1 MRKDVLISLLAITG
15 APVAALADADVVIDK
30 TAWTG
35 DDLTVSEDGSVTVST
50 GKEVS
55 IEKELAPGKY
65 MLQRATFT
73 DNAKI
78 VAVYKGKEYAPGVA
92 FTIDSDAPAKVK
104 VKVRAVTPGE
114 FKFSGVKF
122 TLIFDFAAPVKELGA
137 QLGEIVSGTS
147 DYFRRTDAWTK
158 GKDGKPSLEMQVA
171 DYASQL
177 DIIEKGDYEVYVK
190 NHLWQGKNSPEL
202 RALTDG
208 IAALAK
214 VVEKANDNENAYFS
228 AQNAYE
234 AAEYQ
239 FRSFSSTWYT
249 VAEEIRATYQ
259 ADYNKI
265 QQSINDFKALARE
278 KYDAGEAKELKT
290 AEFTENFNRML
301 NELEANIGVSDAA
314 WINIYAVYQDGL
326 RVFNAA
332 QEEIHTQMPDDGN
345 YADWNEEALNAMR
358 SAWKKVSD
366 LYKTI
371 DADKT
376 KASELEENFRTLK
389 EAQVVVINATKDEY
403 LAKHVDAEA
412 KKAAADQLLS
422 ALEDGFQSLGDDFQ
436 YLEKSDDVN
445 QKYANRVKEIR
456 TAINALKDKVA
467 KDYKAPHNIRTA
479 SYDADRDAIQAKIS
493 SLRSDA
499 GAIIQNYE
507 NYQKLL
513 KALGTETGLQKKL
526 DDAKAAVAKMKP
538 ADEKDTYDVAAH
550 FQKTAAGLQKT
561 IDEIKAAVEK
571 SYQEKMLT
579 ETVRGDFQS
588 QIDAAAMAI
597 GKYQDDATAA
607 LDRYDVVSTAIKD
620 YEAAL
625 TTLRGTVG
633 PKTLVVATPAT
644 EVTGKTYGERITKLQ
659 TEIDRVAGNFSAAKE
674 KLDADL
680 LAALLA
686 VQLKETILTDAQ
698 ALNAAFANDKVNSD
712 KTAKIEA
719 AKAMYDAASKVVDA
733 IKADI
738 DKYKGVP
745 YEYYN
750 VTWTEDNLGLKYDE
764 LLQDLNDIEASTNTQ
779 KAKIQAVAATKDDIT
794 EDNAVEAMSLLSVIK
809 GDVDAINDALSA
821 LLGRVDEQKAH
832 VNAENQAYTD
842 FIGNQYYYYP
852 KGAELVSR
860 TLTEAKK
867 AFVIPGES
875 IDPQIQATTTKLEA
889 LKAEAATA
897 RAKEILQESCKD
909 SYDAEGH
916 VVKGITSRLS
926 DLQLEANALKA
937 MATDSTANYNAYQKL
952 KENFDGQKIDIW
964 NYTYGSGYYARE
976 DYSTHYG
983 FVSAFDAVRTRIN
996 QKTDG
1001 TNADYYRGLLA
1012 YPDGVH
1018 FKEREAIKQAIEDA
1032 YKAGKA
1038 WTGTLKYNSYT
1049 YKYEPVLNT
1058 EIVRRM
1064 TDLSNVL
1071 KMLPKQAYNDKTN
1084 YYTQVDEGNKCQT
1097 LWDEV
1102 NGLFNA
1108 SDLRPETLK
1117 PYLSQLGDLLKR
1129 IKEQKALVVKYY
1141 AEGLTTTNN
1150 SDVSKAYRRIE
1161 TELGGLKAF
1170 IEGNS
1175 EYNAAIA
1182 GDNLTRYNTFCEKV
1196 QETEN
1201 KYGEGTAQ
1209 IAGYQNISTEE
1220 LKELVNVESIIAAQ
1234 ENIYKYAALIKNL
1247 KDDAAATYAET
1258 TSPALWDIA
1267 EANAKKAQEY
1277 TDQIEAYKKELDL
1290 AVNTAV
1296 RAKLE
1301 EMLANLNDN
1310 QLAPAKEKVASYDK
1324 NVRDN
1329 AFANVQEFYDRV
1341 SADDYK
1347 KSQLLV
1353 SNLDNDWNFF
1363 GMVPNLLV
1371 ADLEQAAQ
1379 NEWKALYEG
1388 VYVGVD
1394 GTLTEGDDR
1403 YAGAKADNEKWL
1415 AALEGFAYEGKDD
1428 DFKSY
1433 KDCVAK
1439 YLTPATELAAKAA
1452 DGTFT
1457 GKIADLQR
1465 YIDAF
1470 YAEAGAVY
1478 TSAKAKADA
1487 YDANIKNFDQLTIDY
1502 NTVTERIKAAQEYY
1516 GAFNV
1521 ASSRIEANIA
1531 SAFNQVKRW
1540 QADLTRQNASQEMSK
1555 RIYGLTIGEDK
1566 QWYDCHSI
1574 KILSIDG
1581 IYNAANQ
1588 AEVDAIKADIVAIE
1602 TQKREALDNLTG
1614 TAADEVKAYYD
1625 EHCKNLA
1632 KELDDLLKE
1641 FDENATLAEAKKDAG
1656 LLALEKKVAQ
1666 ARMGLIKLVN
1676 AELIEGVANSLEMLV
1691 SQAES
1696 GYSAVNITYDGV
1708 YTPVKVE
1715 YKSALDAC
1723 REELDGV
1730 KNLITSYGDEIVTYK
1745 TKVIHLLN
1753 VLIDRMGATRMDII
1767 EANKPYVAHAK
1778 AMENLQNAY
1787 DALVAEQ
1794 TRVKELIASYQHSST
1809 VLEESSYKQVGNE
1822 VFVLERGKS
1831 YMENYEKLF
1840 FNVASEKAEEVSGV
1854 LEQAAKTLEEGP
1866 VSAIL
1871 TDSQVE
1877 SYKDGCLYD
1886 AYAKLAVAEVFGA
1899 WYETTQVYQSNV
1911 WGARSAME
1919 NSFDKSG
1926 TKIYDEDGALREQF
1940 DNLKLA
1946 CRNFDNYLTSE
1957 NGRIDLILPT
1967 KDINGN
1973 AWLNP
1978 DGSVAVVKP
1987 INYPKDEE
1995 YGVKLVAA
2003 TSESLVESMNA
2014 LRTSIEE
2021 NTYVLGDV
2029 TEDGVVLTDDYL
2041 AVLNALLD
2049 PETLEG
2055 GKVFAAADV
2064 NRDGKISIADVTL
2077 IAAKVT
2083 NGLWPSLGGSLNA
2096 PMVGS
2101 ENFTVSAEDNN
2112 GVQRIAINLEN
2123 RKDYVACQMDIVL
2136 PAGMTVV
2143 GESVGN
2149 RANGHALYSKDING
2163 VHRVVISTIENNSF
2177 PNGSAILYL
2186 DVQGGS
2192 IDKVALD
2199 NVIFAEANGRETT
2212 ITGNDATGIN
2222 GMETEGSL
2230 KQKIYTVGGQLLDKV
2245 KQGIN
2250 IVRNANGKTQ
2260 KVTGK

>member
-1 MRKDVLISLLAITG
+1 M
-15 APVAALADADVVIDK
+15 
-30 TAWTG
+30 
-35 DDLTVSEDGSVTVST
+35 
-50 GKEVS
+50 
-55 IEKELAPGKY
+55 
-65 MLQRATFT
+65 
-73 DNAKI
+73 
-78 VAVYKGKEYAPGVA
+78 
-92 FTIDSDAPAKVK
+92 
-104 VKVRAVTPGE
+104 TPGE

-122 TLIFDFAAPVKELGA
+122 TLLFDFAAPVKELGA

-147 DYFRRTDAWTK
+147 DYFRTTDAWKT
-158 GKDGKPSLEMQVA
+158 GKDGKPSLEMQLA

-177 DIIEKGDYEVYVK
+177 DIIEKGDYDVYVK
-190 NHLWQGKNSPEL
+190 NHLWQGKDSPEL
-202 RALTDG
+202 LALKNG
-208 IAALAK
+208 IDALAD
-214 VVEKANDNENAYFS
+214 VVEKANVNENSYKSAWDAYTD
-228 AQNAYE
+228 AKR
-234 AAEYQ
+234 Q
-239 FRSFSSTWYT
+239 FDGFYWTWYYT
-249 VAEEIRATYQ
+249 DKAMKETYQ
-259 ADYNKI
+259 ADYDKI
-265 QQSINDFKALARE
+265 KKDIEDFGTLAMQ
-278 KYDAGEAKELKT
+278 KYNAGAANELKT
-290 AEFTENFNRML
+290 DEFTENFSRHFNTL
-301 NELEANIGVSDAA
+301 KANIGTSGNA
-314 WINIYAVYQDGL
+314 WLNISATYQDGL
-326 RVFNAA
+326 SSFNAA

-345 YADWNEEALNAMR
+345 YADWNAEALNAMR

-366 LYKTI
+366 LYKDI

-376 KASELEENFRTLK
+376 KASEQEENFRTLK

-412 KKAAADQLLS
+412 KKAAADQLL
-422 ALEDGFQSLGDDFQ
+422 ANLEDDFQ
-436 YLEKSDDVN
+436 YLEESDDVN
-445 QKYANRVKEIR
+445 QKYASRVKEIR

-479 SYDADRDAIQAKIS
+479 SYAADRDAIQAKIN

-513 KALGTETGLQKKL
+513 KALGTETGLQKQL

-538 ADEKDTYDVAAH
+538 AAKGDAYDVAAH

-561 IDEIKAAVEK
+561 IDQIKEAVEK
-571 SYQEKMLT
+571 AYQEKTLT
-579 ETVRGDFQS
+579 ETARTDFQQ

-607 LDRYDVVSTAIKD
+607 LDRYDVVNTAIKD
-620 YEAAL
+620 YKDAL
-625 TTLRGTVG
+625 TTLRATVG
-633 PKTLVVATPAT
+633 TKTLVVATPAT

-659 TEIDRVAGNFSAAKE
+659 TEIDRVAGNFSAANE
-674 KLDADL
+674 KLDAEH

-698 ALNAAFANDKVNSD
+698 ALNAAFDNDKKNSD

-719 AKAMYDAASKVVDA
+719 AKAMYDAASEIVDA

-738 DKYKGVP
+738 DQYKGVP

-764 LLQDLNDIEASTNTQ
+764 LLQELNDIEACTNTQ

-809 GDVDAINDALSA
+809 GDVDAINEALSE
-821 LLGRVDEQKAH
+821 LLTRVDAQKAH
-832 VNAENQAYTD
+832 VNAEKQAYTD

-860 TLTEAKK
+860 TLTEAKN
-867 AFVIPGES
+867 AFKIPGES
-875 IDPQIQATTTKLEA
+875 IDPQIQATTNKLDA

-916 VVKGITSRLS
+916 VVKGITSRLN
-926 DLQLEANALKA
+926 DLQLEADALKA
-937 MATDSTANYNAYQKL
+937 LAIDSTANYDAYQKL
-952 KENFDGQKIDIW
+952 KDNFVGQRIDIW
-964 NYTYGSGYYARE
+964 NYSSWGR
-976 DYSTHYG
+976 DYTTTHYG
-983 FVSAFDAVRTRIN
+983 FANAFDAVRTRIN
-996 QKTDG
+996 QKTNG
-1001 TNADYYRGLLA
+1001 TNAAYYLSLLA

-1018 FKEREAIKQAIEDA
+1018 FKERQAIEQAIEAA

-1038 WTGTLKYNSYT
+1038 WTGSFKYNYNT
-1049 YKYEPVLNT
+1049 YKNEPELNT
-1058 EIVRRM
+1058 GIARRM

-1071 KMLPKQAYNDKTN
+1071 RELPKQAYNDNTN
-1084 YYTQVDEGNKCQT
+1084 YYTQVDEGNKCQA

-1129 IKEQKALVVKYY
+1129 IKEQKALVEKYY
-1141 AEGLTTTNN
+1141 AEGLTTTNH
-1150 SDVSKAYRRIE
+1150 STVSEAYRFIKIE
-1161 TELGGLKAF
+1161 LDGLKAF
-1170 IEGNS
+1170 IEGNGD
-1175 EYNAAIA
+1175 YNAVIA
-1182 GDNLTRYNTFCEKV
+1182 GDNLIRYNTFCAKV
-1196 QETEN
+1196 QETED

-1234 ENIYKYAALIKNL
+1234 ENIYKYAALIKDL
-1247 KDDAAATYAET
+1247 KDEAADSYAKT
-1258 TSPALWDIA
+1258 TSPALWDID
-1267 EANAKKAQEY
+1267 EANAKKAQKY

-1353 SNLDNDWNFF
+1353 SNLDGDWNFF

-1371 ADLEQAAQ
+1371 ADLEQAAKD
-1379 NEWKALYEG
+1379 EWKALYEG

-1428 DFKSY
+1428 DLKSY
-1433 KDCVAK
+1433 KDRVAK

-1555 RIYGLTIGEDK
+1555 RIHGLTIGEDK

-1588 AEVDAIKADIVAIE
+1588 AEVAAIKADIVAIE

-1641 FDENATLAEAKKDAG
+1641 FDENATPAEAKKDAG

-1676 AELIEGVANSLEMLV
+1676 AELIEGVASSLGTLV

-1696 GYSAVNITYDGV
+1696 TYDDVNTTYDGV
-1708 YTPVKVE
+1708 YAPVKVE

-1745 TKVIHLLN
+1745 TKVIHILN
-1753 VLIDRMGATRMDII
+1753 VLIDRMGATRTDII

-1778 AMENLQNAY
+1778 AMKDLQDAY

-1794 TRVKELIASYQHSST
+1794 TRVKELIASYQHAS
-1809 VLEESSYKQVGNE
+1809 E
-1822 VFVLERGKS
+1822 VRELSEWQGLGEMFYFEGGKS

-1840 FNVASEKAEEVSGV
+1840 FNVASEKAEEVSDV

-1877 SYKDGCLYD
+1877 SYKDGCLD
-1886 AYAKLAVAEVFGA
+1886 EAYAKLAVVEAFGA
-1899 WYETTQVYQSNV
+1899 WKETQSVYQSKV
-1911 WGARSAME
+1911 YTARYDME
-1919 NSFDKSG
+1919 NSFNKSG
-1926 TKIYDEDGALREQF
+1926 TNIYDEDNSLWEQF
-1940 DNLKLA
+1940 NNLERA
-1946 CRNFDNYLTSE
+1946 CQNFNNYLDFVDIY
-1957 NGRIDLILPT
+1957 RILPT

-1973 AWLNP
+1973 AWLNS
-1978 DGSVAVVKP
+1978 DGSEAWQKE
-1987 INYPKDEE
+1987 INYSKDEE

-2101 ENFTVSAEDNN
+2101 ENLTVSAEDNN

-2123 RKDYVACQMDIVL
+2123 RKDYVACQMDIIL

-2149 RANGHALYSKDING
+2149 RANGHALYSKDIDG

-2177 PNGSAILYL
+2177 TNGSAILYL

-2199 NVIFAEANGRETT
+2199 KVIFAEANGRETT
-2212 ITGNDATGIN
+2212 ITGSDATGIS
-2222 GMETEGSL
+2222 GMEAEGSL

>member
-30 TAWTG
+30 TAWSG

-92 FTIDSDAPAKVK
+92 FTIDGAAPAKVK

-208 IAALAK
+208 IASLAK

-332 QEEIHTQMPDDGN
+332 QEEIHTQMPDGGN

-358 SAWKKVSD
+358 LAWKEVSD
-366 LYKTI
+366 LYKEI

-376 KASELEENFRTLK
+376 KASKLEKKFRTLK
-389 EAQVVVINATKDEY
+389 EDRVRGINATKDDY
-403 LAKHVDAEA
+403 LAKHADAEA
-412 KKAAADQLLS
+412 KKDAADQLL
-422 ALEDGFQSLGDDFQ
+422 ADLEDDFQ
-436 YLEKSDDVN
+436 YLEESDDVN

-456 TAINALKDKVA
+456 TAINALKGKVD

-479 SYDADRDAIQAKIS
+479 NYDADRDAIQAKIS

-538 ADEKDTYDVAAH
+538 AAEKDTYDVAAH

-571 SYQEKMLT
+571 SYQEKTLT

-588 QIDAAAMAI
+588 QIDAAAMAVV
-597 GKYQDDATAA
+597 KYQDDATAA
-607 LDRYDVVSTAIKD
+607 MARYDVVNTAIKD
-620 YEAAL
+620 YKDAL
-625 TTLRGTVG
+625 ATLRATVG
-633 PKTLVVATPAT
+633 TKTLVVATPAT

-698 ALNAAFANDKVNSD
+698 ALNDAFANDKVNSD

-738 DKYKGVP
+738 DEYKGVP

-764 LLQDLNDIEASTNTQ
+764 LLQDLNEIEANANTQ
-779 KAKIQAVAATKDDIT
+779 KAKIQAVAATEDDIT

-809 GDVDAINDALSA
+809 GDVDAINDALSE
-821 LLGRVDEQKAH
+821 LLTRVNAQKAH
-832 VNAENQAYTD
+832 VNAEKQAYTD

-860 TLTEAKK
+860 TLTEAKN

-916 VVKGITSRLS
+916 VVKGITSRLN

-952 KENFDGQKIDIW
+952 KRNIAEQGIMIW
-964 NYTYGSGYYARE
+964 YGYDYYGRDKM
-976 DYSTHYG
+976 DYCYG
-983 FVSAFDAVRTRIN
+983 FANAFNAARKYVN
-996 QKTDG
+996 QFTDR
-1001 TNADYYRGLLA
+1001 TNAAYYLGLIA
-1012 YPDGVH
+1012 NPDGVH
-1018 FKEREAIKQAIEDA
+1018 YKECKSIEQAIEDA

-1038 WTGTLKYNSYT
+1038 WTGDLKYNSYT
-1049 YKYEPVLNT
+1049 YKHEPVLNT
-1058 EIVRRM
+1058 GIVRRM

-1071 KMLPKQAYNDKTN
+1071 QMLPKQAYNDHTN
-1084 YYTQVDEGNKCQT
+1084 YKTQVDELNKRQA

-1117 PYLSQLGDLLKR
+1117 PYLSQLGVLLKR
-1129 IKEQKALVVKYY
+1129 IKEQKALVEKYY

-1150 SDVSKAYRRIE
+1150 SMVIKAYRSIKL
-1161 TELGGLKAF
+1161 ELDGLKAF

-1175 EYNAAIA
+1175 DYNAVIA
-1182 GDNLTRYNTFCEKV
+1182 GDNLTRYNTFCAKV

-1566 QWYDCHSI
+1566 QWYDFHSI

-1581 IYNAANQ
+1581 IYNAANR

-1641 FDENATLAEAKKDAG
+1641 FDENATPAEAKKDAG

-1666 ARMGLIKLVN
+1666 TRMGLIKLVN
-1676 AELIEGVANSLEMLV
+1676 AELIEGVASSLEKLV

-1696 GYSAVNITYDGV
+1696 GYSAVNNTYDGV

-1753 VLIDRMGATRMDII
+1753 GLIDRMGATRMDII

-1778 AMENLQNAY
+1778 AMKDLQNAY

-1794 TRVKELIASYQHSST
+1794 TRVKELIASYQHAST
-1809 VLEESSYKQVGNE
+1809 VLEMSSWQQVGNE
-1822 VFVLERGKS
+1822 VFEFERGKS

-1840 FNVASEKAEEVSGV
+1840 FNVASEKAEEVSDV

-1877 SYKDGCLYD
+1877 SYKDGSLYE
-1886 AYAKLAVAEVFGA
+1886 AYAKLAMAEVFGA
-1899 WYETTQVYQSNV
+1899 WNETKRVYQGNV

-1919 NSFDKSG
+1919 NSFYKSG
-1926 TKIYDEDGALREQF
+1926 TNIYDEDGALREQF

-1946 CRNFDNYLTSE
+1946 CQNFDNYL
-1957 NGRIDLILPT
+1957 NFVDIYRILPT

-1978 DGSVAVVKP
+1978 DGSEAWQKE
-1987 INYPKDEE
+1987 INYSKDEE

-2003 TSESLVESMNA
+2003 TSQSLVDSMNA
-2014 LRTSIEE
+2014 LRASVEE

-2101 ENFTVSAEDNN
+2101 ENLTVSAEDNN

-2177 PNGSAILYL
+2177 TNGSAILYL

>member
-78 VAVYKGKEYAPGVA
+78 VAVYKGKEYAPEVA
-92 FTIDSDAPAKVK
+92 FTIEGDAPAKVR

-122 TLIFDFAAPVKELGA
+122 TLLFDFAAPVKELGA

-190 NHLWQGKNSPEL
+190 NHLWQGKKSPEL

-234 AAEYQ
+234 AAEWQ

-278 KYDAGEAKELKT
+278 KYDAGEAKELTT

-422 ALEDGFQSLGDDFQ
+422 ALEDDFQ

-479 SYDADRDAIQAKIS
+479 SYDADRDAIQAKIN

-513 KALGTETGLQKKL
+513 KALGTETGLQKQL

-538 ADEKDTYDVAAH
+538 AAKGDAYDVAAH

-561 IDEIKAAVEK
+561 IDQIKEAVEK
-571 SYQEKMLT
+571 AYQEKTLT
-579 ETVRGDFQS
+579 ETARTDFQQ
-588 QIDAAAMAI
+588 QIDAAMSI

-607 LDRYDVVSTAIKD
+607 LDRYDVVNTAIKD
-620 YEAAL
+620 YKDAL
-625 TTLRGTVG
+625 ATLRATVG
-633 PKTLVVATPAT
+633 TKTLVVATPAT

-674 KLDADL
+674 KLDAEH

-698 ALNAAFANDKVNSD
+698 ALNDAFANDKVNSD

-738 DKYKGVP
+738 DEYKGVP

-764 LLQDLNDIEASTNTQ
+764 LLQELNDIEASTNTQ

-809 GDVDAINDALSA
+809 GDVDAINDALSE

-832 VNAENQAYTD
+832 VNAEKQAYTD

-860 TLTEAKK
+860 TLTEAKN

-916 VVKGITSRLS
+916 VVKGITSRLN
-926 DLQLEANALKA
+926 DLQLEANALKE

-964 NYTYGSGYYARE
+964 NYTYGSGYYAKNY
-976 DYSTHYG
+976 YSTHYG

-1001 TNADYYRGLLA
+1001 TNAAYYRGLLA

-1038 WTGTLKYNSYT
+1038 WTGYTEYSYSS
-1049 YKYEPVLNT
+1049 YKYEPVLNK

-1071 KMLPKQAYNDKTN
+1071 KMLPKQAYDDCTN
-1084 YYTQVDEGNKCQT
+1084 YKTQVYELNLKQE

-1129 IKEQKALVVKYY
+1129 IKEQKALVEKYY

-1150 SDVSKAYRRIE
+1150 RMVSEAYRSIKIE
-1161 TELGGLKAF
+1161 LDGLKAF

-1182 GDNLTRYNTFCEKV
+1182 EDNLTRYNTFCTKV
-1196 QETEN
+1196 QETED

-1234 ENIYKYAALIKNL
+1234 ENIYKYAALIKDL
-1247 KDDAAATYAET
+1247 KDDAADTYANT

-1267 EANAKKAQEY
+1267 EDNAKKAQKY

-1353 SNLDNDWNFF
+1353 SNLDGDWNFF

-1428 DFKSY
+1428 DLKSY

-1555 RIYGLTIGEDK
+1555 RVYGLTIGEDK

-1581 IYNAANQ
+1581 IYNAANL

-1691 SQAES
+1691 SQAETS
-1696 GYSAVNITYDGV
+1696 YSNVNITYYGV

-1723 REELDGV
+1723 RNELDGV

-1778 AMENLQNAY
+1778 AMKALQDAY

-1794 TRVKELIASYQHSST
+1794 TRVKELIASYQHSPN
-1809 VLEESSYKQVGNE
+1809 VLEMSSGVEIEGDFFVFES
-1822 VFVLERGKS
+1822 GKS

-1877 SYKDGCLYD
+1877 SYKDGSLKD

-1899 WYETTQVYQSNV
+1899 WNETQQVYKPNV
-1911 WGARSAME
+1911 LSALDDME
-1919 NSFDKSG
+1919 KSFYKSG
-1926 TKIYDEDGALREQF
+1926 AKVYDEDGALREQF

-1978 DGSVAVVKP
+1978 DGSVAAVKP

-2041 AVLNALLD
+2041 TVLNAVLD

-2083 NGLWPSLGGSLNA
+2083 NGLWPSLGGTLNA

-2101 ENFTVSAEDNN
+2101 ENLTVSAEDNN

-2123 RKDYVACQMDIVL
+2123 RKDYVACQMDIIL

-2143 GESVGN
+2143 GETVGN
-2149 RANGHALYSKDING
+2149 RANGHALYSKDIDG
-2163 VHRVVISTIENNSF
+2163 VHRVVISTIENNCF
-2177 PNGSAILYL
+2177 TNGSAILYL

-2199 NVIFAEANGRETT
+2199 KVIFAEANGRETY
-2212 ITGNDATGIN
+2212 ITGSDATGIN
-2222 GMETEGSL
+2222 GMEAEGSL

>member
-55 IEKELAPGKY
+55 IEKELAPGEYK
-65 MLQRATFT
+65 QQPATFT

-92 FTIDSDAPAKVK
+92 FTIDGDAPAKVK

-122 TLIFDFAAPVKELGA
+122 TLLFDFAAPVKELGA

-147 DYFRRTDAWTK
+147 DYFRTTDAWKT

-177 DIIEKGDYEVYVK
+177 DIIEKGDYDVYVK

-202 RALTDG
+202 LALKNG
-208 IAALAK
+208 IDALAD
-214 VVEKANDNENAYFS
+214 VVEKANVNENSYKSAWDAYTD
-228 AQNAYE
+228 AKR
-234 AAEYQ
+234 Q
-239 FRSFSSTWYT
+239 FDGFYWTWYYT
-249 VAEEIRATYQ
+249 DKAMKETYQ
-259 ADYNKI
+259 ADYDKI
-265 QQSINDFKALARE
+265 KKDIEDFGTLAMQ
-278 KYDAGEAKELKT
+278 KYNAGAANELKT
-290 AEFTENFNRML
+290 DEFTENFSWQFNKL
-301 NELEANIGVSDAA
+301 KANIGTSGNA
-314 WINIYAVYQDGL
+314 WLNISATYQDGL
-326 RVFNAA
+326 RSFNAA

-345 YADWNEEALNAMR
+345 YADWNAEALNAMR

-376 KASELEENFRTLK
+376 KASKLEENFRTLK

-412 KKAAADQLLS
+412 KKAAADQLL
-422 ALEDGFQSLGDDFQ
+422 ADLEDDFQ
-436 YLEKSDDVN
+436 YLEKSEDVN
-445 QKYANRVKEIR
+445 LKYANRVKEIR
-456 TAINALKDKVA
+456 TAINTLKAKVD

-513 KALGTETGLQKKL
+513 KALGTETGLQKQL

-538 ADEKDTYDVAAH
+538 AAKGDAYDVAAH

-561 IDEIKAAVEK
+561 IDQIKEAVEK
-571 SYQEKMLT
+571 AYQEKTLT

-588 QIDAAAMAI
+588 QIDAAAMAVV
-597 GKYQDDATAA
+597 KYQDDATAA
-607 LDRYDVVSTAIKD
+607 LDRYDAVNTAIKD
-620 YEAAL
+620 YEDAL
-625 TTLRGTVG
+625 KTLRTTVG

-674 KLDADL
+674 KLDAEH

-698 ALNAAFANDKVNSD
+698 ALNAAFRDDKVNSD

-719 AKAMYDAASKVVDA
+719 AKAMYDAASEIVDA

-764 LLQDLNDIEASTNTQ
+764 LLQELNDIEASTNTQ

-809 GDVDAINDALSA
+809 GDVDAINDALSE

-842 FIGNQYYYYP
+842 FIGYQSYYYAT
-852 KGAELVSR
+852 GAELVSR
-860 TLTEAKK
+860 TLTEAKN

-916 VVKGITSRLS
+916 VVKGITSRLN
-926 DLQLEANALKA
+926 DLQEEATALKD
-937 MATDSTANYNAYQKL
+937 MAKDSTANYDAYQEL
-952 KENFDGQKIDIW
+952 KRNIAEQGIMIW
-964 NYTYGSGYYARE
+964 CGYDYYGR
-976 DYSTHYG
+976 DYMEYLYG
-983 FVSAFDAVRTRIN
+983 FANAFDAARKYVN
-996 QKTDG
+996 QFTDR
-1001 TNADYYRGLLA
+1001 TNAAYYRGLIA
-1012 YPDGVH
+1012 NPDGVH
-1018 FKEREAIKQAIEDA
+1018 YKECKSIEQAIEDA

-1049 YKYEPVLNT
+1049 YKNEPELNT
-1058 EIVRRM
+1058 GIVRRM

-1071 KMLPKQAYNDKTN
+1071 QMLPKQAYNDHTN
-1084 YYTQVDEGNKCQT
+1084 YITQVDELNKRQA

-1129 IKEQKALVVKYY
+1129 IKEQKALVEKYY
-1141 AEGLTTTNN
+1141 AEGLTTTNHEM
-1150 SDVSKAYRRIE
+1150 VSKAYRSIM
-1161 TELGGLKAF
+1161 LGLDGLKAF

-1175 EYNAAIA
+1175 EYNGAIA
-1182 GDNLTRYNTFCEKV
+1182 GDNLTRYNTFCTKV

-1234 ENIYKYAALIKNL
+1234 ENIYKYAALIKDL
-1247 KDDAAATYAET
+1247 KDDAAATYADT
-1258 TSPALWDIA
+1258 TSPALWDID
-1267 EANAKKAQEY
+1267 ETNAAKAMEY
-1277 TDQIEAYKKELDL
+1277 TDQIEAYKKDLDL

-1301 EMLANLNDN
+1301 EMLANLNNN
-1310 QLAPAKEKVASYDK
+1310 QLAPAKEKVAGFDK

-1353 SNLDNDWNFF
+1353 SNLDNDWSFF

-1371 ADLEQAAQ
+1371 ADLEQAAKD
-1379 NEWKALYEG
+1379 EWKALYEG

-1428 DFKSY
+1428 DLKSY

-1555 RIYGLTIGEDK
+1555 RIYGLTIDEDK

-1574 KILSIDG
+1574 KVLSIDG

-1641 FDENATLAEAKKDAG
+1641 FDENATPAEAKKDAG

-1666 ARMGLIKLVN
+1666 TRMGLIKLVN
-1676 AELIEGVANSLEMLV
+1676 AELIEGVASSLEMLV

-1696 GYSAVNITYDGV
+1696 SYSDVNSTYDGV

-1723 REELDGV
+1723 RNELDGV

-1753 VLIDRMGATRMDII
+1753 VLIDRMGATRTDIM

-1778 AMENLQNAY
+1778 AMKDLQDAY
-1787 DALVAEQ
+1787 DVLVAEQ
-1794 TRVKELIASYQHSST
+1794 TRVKDLIASYQHAS
-1809 VLEESSYKQVGNE
+1809 E
-1822 VFVLERGKS
+1822 VREYSDWEGLGEMFYFEGGKS
-1831 YMENYEKLF
+1831 YMENYEKQF
-1840 FNVASEKAEEVSGV
+1840 FNEASEKAEVVSDV

-1886 AYAKLAVAEVFGA
+1886 AYAKLATVEAFGA
-1899 WYETTQVYQSNV
+1899 WKETQSVYQSNV
-1911 WGARSAME
+1911 LSARDAME
-1919 NSFDKSG
+1919 KSFNKSG
-1926 TKIYDEDGALREQF
+1926 TNIYDEDNTLWEQF
-1940 DNLKLA
+1940 NNLERAYQRFVSYL
-1946 CRNFDNYLTSE
+1946 NFADIY
-1957 NGRIDLILPT
+1957 RILPT

-1978 DGSVAVVKP
+1978 DGSEAWQKE
-1987 INYPKDEE
+1987 INYSKDEE

-2041 AVLNALLD
+2041 TVLNAVLD

-2101 ENFTVSAEDNN
+2101 ENLTVSAEDNN

-2163 VHRVVISTIENNSF
+2163 VHRVVISTIENNCF
-2177 PNGSAILYL
+2177 TNGSAILYL

-2199 NVIFAEANGRETT
+2199 KVIFAEANGRETY
-2212 ITGNDATGIN
+2212 ITGSDATGIN
-2222 GMETEGSL
+2222 GMEAEGSL

>member
-55 IEKELAPGKY
+55 IEKELAPGEYK
-65 MLQRATFT
+65 LQPATFT

-92 FTIDSDAPAKVK
+92 FTIDGDAPAKVK

-122 TLIFDFAAPVKELGA
+122 TLLFDFAAPVKELSA

-147 DYFRRTDAWTK
+147 DYFRTTDAWK
-158 GKDGKPSLEMQVA
+158 MGKDGKPSLEMQVA

-177 DIIEKGDYEVYVK
+177 DIIEKGDYDVYVK

-202 RALTDG
+202 LALTNG
-208 IAALAK
+208 IGALAK
-214 VVEKANDNENAYFS
+214 VVEDANNNENSYKSAWDAYTD
-228 AQNAYE
+228 AQS
-234 AAEYQ
+234 Q
-239 FRSFSSTWYT
+239 FNSFSWTWRYGDI
-249 VAEEIRATYQ
+249 AEEIKATYQ
-259 ADYNKI
+259 ADYDKI
-265 QQSINDFKALARE
+265 QPYINDFKALAE
-278 KYDAGEAKELKT
+278 QKYNAGTAKELKT
-290 AEFTENFNRML
+290 AEFTENFNSML
-301 NELEANIGVSDAA
+301 NELKTNIGVSGDA
-314 WINIYAVYQDGL
+314 WTNINAVYQDGL

-332 QEEIHTQMPDDGN
+332 QEEIHTQMPDDDN
-345 YADWNEEALNAMR
+345 YADWNAEALNAMR

-376 KASELEENFRTLK
+376 KASKLEENFRTLK
-389 EAQVVVINATKDEY
+389 EAQVVVINATKNEY
-403 LAKHVDAEA
+403 LAKHADAEA
-412 KKAAADQLLS
+412 KYAAANQLL
-422 ALEDGFQSLGDDFQ
+422 ADLEDDFQ
-436 YLEKSDDVN
+436 YLEKSEDVN

-456 TAINALKDKVA
+456 TAINALKDKVD

-479 SYDADRDAIQAKIS
+479 SYDADRDAILAKIS

-538 ADEKDTYDVAAH
+538 AVEGDTYDVAAH
-550 FQKTAAGLQKT
+550 FQKTAGGLQKT

-571 SYQEKMLT
+571 GYQEKTLT
-579 ETVRGDFQS
+579 ETVRGGFQS
-588 QIDAAAMAI
+588 QIDAAAMAVV
-597 GKYQDDATAA
+597 KYQEDAMAA
-607 LDRYDVVSTAIKD
+607 MARYDVVNTAIKD
-620 YEAAL
+620 YRDAL
-625 TTLRGTVG
+625 ATLRATVG
-633 PKTLVVATPAT
+633 TKTLVVATPAT
-644 EVTGKTYGERITKLQ
+644 EVTGKTYGERITQLQ
-659 TEIDRVAGNFSAAKE
+659 TEIDRVAGYFSAAKK

-680 LAALLA
+680 LAALLD

-719 AKAMYDAASKVVDA
+719 AKAMYDAASNVVNA

-745 YEYYN
+745 YTYYG

-764 LLQDLNDIEASTNTQ
+764 LLQELNEIEAKTNTQ

-809 GDVDAINDALSA
+809 GDVDAINDALSD
-821 LLGRVDEQKAH
+821 LLTRVDAQKDH
-832 VNAENQAYTD
+832 VNAEKQAYTD

-860 TLTEAKK
+860 TLKEAKD

-875 IDPQIQATTTKLEA
+875 IDPQIQATTTKLDA

-916 VVKGITSRLS
+916 VVKGITSRLN
-926 DLQLEANALKA
+926 DLQQEANALKKL
-937 MATDSTANYNAYQKL
+937 ATDSTANYDAYQEL
-952 KENFDGQKIDIW
+952 KRNIAEQGIMIW
-964 NYTYGSGYYARE
+964 CGYDYYGRDKM
-976 DYSTHYG
+976 DYCYG
-983 FVSAFDAVRTRIN
+983 FANAFNAAWKYVNRF
-996 QKTDG
+996 TDG
-1001 TNADYYRGLLA
+1001 TNAAYYLGLLS

-1018 FKEREAIKQAIEDA
+1018 FKEREAIRQAIEDA

-1058 EIVRRM
+1058 GIVRRM

-1071 KMLPKQAYNDKTN
+1071 QMLPKQAYNDHTN
-1084 YYTQVDEGNKCQT
+1084 YITQVDELNKRQA

-1129 IKEQKALVVKYY
+1129 IKEQKALVEKYY

-1150 SDVSKAYRRIE
+1150 VTVSEAYRRIKI
-1161 TELGGLKAF
+1161 ELDGLKAF

-1234 ENIYKYAALIKNL
+1234 ENIYKYAVLIKNL
-1247 KDDAAATYAET
+1247 KDDAADTYAET

-1277 TDQIEAYKKELDL
+1277 TDQIEAYKKDLDL

-1353 SNLDNDWNFF
+1353 SNLDNDWSFF

-1379 NEWKALYEG
+1379 NEWKVLYEG

-1428 DFKSY
+1428 DLKSY
-1433 KDCVAK
+1433 KDRVAK

-1465 YIDAF
+1465 YINAF

-1478 TSAKAKADA
+1478 ISAKAKADA

-1502 NTVTERIKAAQEYY
+1502 NTVTERIKAAQDYY

-1555 RIYGLTIGEDK
+1555 RVYGLTIGEDK

-1581 IYNAANQ
+1581 IYNAANL

-1641 FDENATLAEAKKDAG
+1641 FAENATPAEAKKDAG

-1676 AELIEGVANSLEMLV
+1676 AELIDGVASSLGTLV
-1691 SQAES
+1691 SQAELT
-1696 GYSAVNITYDGV
+1696 YSNVNMTYDQV
-1708 YTPVKVE
+1708 YAPVKVE

-1753 VLIDRMGATRMDII
+1753 GLIDRMGATRMDII

-1778 AMENLQNAY
+1778 AMKDLQNAY

-1794 TRVKELIASYQHSST
+1794 TRVKELIASYQHASR
-1809 VLEESSYKQVGNE
+1809 EVGYPE
-1822 VFVLERGKS
+1822 WQGLGEMFCFEIGKS
-1831 YMENYEKLF
+1831 YMENYEKMF

-1871 TDSQVE
+1871 SDSQVE

-1886 AYAKLAVAEVFGA
+1886 AYAKLATVEAFGA
-1899 WYETTQVYQSNV
+1899 WKETQSVYQSNV
-1911 WGARSAME
+1911 CTARNDME
-1919 NSFDKSG
+1919 NSFNKSG
-1926 TKIYDEDGALREQF
+1926 TNIYDEDNSLWEQF
-1940 DNLKLA
+1940 ENLERA
-1946 CRNFDNYLTSE
+1946 YQRFDSYLDFVDIY
-1957 NGRIDLILPT
+1957 RILPT

-1978 DGSVAVVKP
+1978 DGTEAWQKE
-1987 INYPKDEE
+1987 INYSKDEE

-2014 LRTSIEE
+2014 LRASVEE
-2021 NTYVLGDV
+2021 NTYVLGDI
-2029 TEDGVVLTDDYL
+2029 TEDGIVLTDDYL

-2064 NRDGKISIADVTL
+2064 NRDGKISVADVTL

-2083 NGLWPSLGGSLNA
+2083 NGIWPSLGGYLNA
-2096 PMVGS
+2096 PMLGS
-2101 ENFTVSAEDNN
+2101 ENLTVSAEDNN

-2123 RKDYVACQMDIVL
+2123 RKDYVACQMDIIL

-2149 RANGHALYSKDING
+2149 RANGHALYSKDIDG
-2163 VHRVVISTIENNSF
+2163 VHRVVISTIENNCF
-2177 PNGSAILYL
+2177 TNGSAILYL

-2199 NVIFAEANGRETT
+2199 KVIFAEANGRETT
-2212 ITGNDATGIN
+2212 ITGSDATGIN
-2222 GMETEGSL
+2222 GMEAEGSL

>member
-412 KKAAADQLLS
+412 KKAAADQLLA
-422 ALEDGFQSLGDDFQ
+422 ALEDDFQ

-513 KALGTETGLQKKL
+513 KALGTETGLQKQL

-538 ADEKDTYDVAAH
+538 AAEGDTYDMAAH

-571 SYQEKMLT
+571 GYQEKTLT

-588 QIDAAAMAI
+588 QIDAAAMAVV
-597 GKYQDDATAA
+597 KYQDDATAA
-607 LDRYDVVSTAIKD
+607 MARYDVVNTAIKD
-620 YEAAL
+620 YKDAL
-625 TTLRGTVG
+625 ATLRATVG
-633 PKTLVVATPAT
+633 TKTLVVATPAT

-698 ALNAAFANDKVNSD
+698 ALNDAFANDKVNSD

-719 AKAMYDAASKVVDA
+719 AKAMYDAASEIVDA

-809 GDVDAINDALSA
+809 GDVDAINDALSE
-821 LLGRVDEQKAH
+821 LLTRVNAQKAH
-832 VNAENQAYTD
+832 VNAEKQAYTD

-860 TLTEAKK
+860 TLTEAKN

-916 VVKGITSRLS
+916 VVKGITSRLN

-937 MATDSTANYNAYQKL
+937 LAIDSTANYDAYQKL
-952 KENFDGQKIDIW
+952 KDNFVGQRIDIW
-964 NYTYGSGYYARE
+964 NYSSWGR
-976 DYSTHYG
+976 DYTTTHYG
-983 FVSAFDAVRTRIN
+983 FANAFDAVRTRIN
-996 QKTDG
+996 QKTNG
-1001 TNADYYRGLLA
+1001 TNAAYYLSLLA

-1018 FKEREAIKQAIEDA
+1018 FKERQAIEQAIEAA

-1038 WTGTLKYNSYT
+1038 WTGSFKYNYNT
-1049 YKYEPVLNT
+1049 YKNEPELNT
-1058 EIVRRM
+1058 GIARRM

-1071 KMLPKQAYNDKTN
+1071 KMLPKQAYNDYTN
-1084 YYTQVDEGNKCQT
+1084 NSTQVDEGNKCQA

-1117 PYLSQLGDLLKR
+1117 PYLSKLGDLLKR
-1129 IKEQKALVVKYY
+1129 IKEQKALVEKYY
-1141 AEGLTTTNN
+1141 AEGLTTTNHKT
-1150 SDVSKAYRRIE
+1150 VSEAYRSIKLKLDE
-1161 TELGGLKAF
+1161 LKAF

-1175 EYNAAIA
+1175 EYNAVIA
-1182 GDNLTRYNTFCEKV
+1182 GDNLTRYNTFCAKM
-1196 QETEN
+1196 QETED

-1234 ENIYKYAALIKNL
+1234 ENIYKYAALIKDL
-1247 KDDAAATYAET
+1247 KDDAADSYAKT

-1267 EANAKKAQEY
+1267 EANAAKAMEY
-1277 TDQIEAYKKELDL
+1277 TAQIEAYKKDLDL

-1353 SNLDNDWNFF
+1353 SNLDDDWSFF

-1428 DFKSY
+1428 DLKSY

-1457 GKIADLQR
+1457 GKITDLQR
-1465 YIDAF
+1465 YINAF

-1555 RIYGLTIGEDK
+1555 RVYGLIIGEDK

-1614 TAADEVKAYYD
+1614 AAADEVKAYYD

-1641 FDENATLAEAKKDAG
+1641 FVENATPAEAKKDAG

-1696 GYSAVNITYDGV
+1696 SYSAVNDTYDGV

-1753 VLIDRMGATRMDII
+1753 VLIDRMGATRTDIM

-1778 AMENLQNAY
+1778 AMKDLQDAY

-1822 VFVLERGKS
+1822 VFVFERGKS

-1877 SYKDGCLYD
+1877 SYKDGSLKD
-1886 AYAKLAVAEVFGA
+1886 AYAKLETVEVLGA
-1899 WYETTQVYQSNV
+1899 WYETKQVYQFNV
-1911 WGARSAME
+1911 LSALYDME
-1919 NSFDKSG
+1919 KSFHKSG
-1926 TKIYDEDGALREQF
+1926 TNIFDEDGALREQF

-1946 CRNFDNYLTSE
+1946 QQNFDNYLAFGE
-1957 NGRIDLILPT
+1957 MGQIDLILPT

-1978 DGSVAVVKP
+1978 DGSVAAVKP

-2101 ENFTVSAEDNN
+2101 ENLTVSAEDNN

-2123 RKDYVACQMDIVL
+2123 RKDYVACQMDIIL

-2149 RANGHALYSKDING
+2149 RANGHALYSKDIDG

-2177 PNGSAILYL
+2177 TNGSAILYL
-2186 DVQGGS
+2186 DVQGGC

-2199 NVIFAEANGRETT
+2199 KVIFAEANGRETY
-2212 ITGNDATGIN
+2212 ITGSDATGIS
-2222 GMETEGSL
+2222 GMEAEGSL

>member
-30 TAWTG
+30 TAWSG

-78 VAVYKGKEYAPGVA
+78 VAVYKGKEYAPEVA
-92 FTIDSDAPAKVK
+92 FTIEGDAPAKVR

-177 DIIEKGDYEVYVK
+177 DIIEKGDYDVYVK

-202 RALTDG
+202 RALAEG
-208 IAALAK
+208 IGALAK

-422 ALEDGFQSLGDDFQ
+422 ALEDDFQ

-479 SYDADRDAIQAKIS
+479 SYDADRDAIQAKIN

-538 ADEKDTYDVAAH
+538 AAEGDTYDMAAH

-571 SYQEKMLT
+571 GYQEKTLT

-588 QIDAAAMAI
+588 QIDAAAMAV

-607 LDRYDVVSTAIKD
+607 MARYDVMNTAIKD
-620 YEAAL
+620 YKGAL
-625 TTLRGTVG
+625 ATLRATVG
-633 PKTLVVATPAT
+633 TKTLVVATPAT
-644 EVTGKTYGERITKLQ
+644 EVTGKTYGERITQLQ

-738 DKYKGVP
+738 DEYKGVP

-764 LLQDLNDIEASTNTQ
+764 LLQDLNDIEANANTQ
-779 KAKIQAVAATKDDIT
+779 KAKIQAVAATEDDIT

-809 GDVDAINDALSA
+809 GDVDAINDALSE
-821 LLGRVDEQKAH
+821 LLTRVNAQKAH
-832 VNAENQAYTD
+832 VNAEKQAYTD

-860 TLTEAKK
+860 TLTEAKN

-916 VVKGITSRLS
+916 VVKGITSRLN

-937 MATDSTANYNAYQKL
+937 LAIDSTANYDAYQKL
-952 KENFDGQKIDIW
+952 KDNFVGQRIDIW
-964 NYTYGSGYYARE
+964 NYSSWGR
-976 DYSTHYG
+976 DYTTTHYG
-983 FVSAFDAVRTRIN
+983 FANAFDAVRTRIN
-996 QKTDG
+996 QKTNG
-1001 TNADYYRGLLA
+1001 TNAAYYLSLLA

-1018 FKEREAIKQAIEDA
+1018 FKERQAIEQAIEAA

-1038 WTGTLKYNSYT
+1038 WTGSFKYNYNT
-1049 YKYEPVLNT
+1049 YKNEPELNT
-1058 EIVRRM
+1058 GIARRM

-1071 KMLPKQAYNDKTN
+1071 KMLPKQAYNDYTN
-1084 YYTQVDEGNKCQT
+1084 NSTQVDEGNKCQA

-1117 PYLSQLGDLLKR
+1117 PYLSKLGDLLKR
-1129 IKEQKALVVKYY
+1129 IKEQKTLVEKYY
-1141 AEGLTTTNN
+1141 AEGLTTTNHKT
-1150 SDVSKAYRRIE
+1150 VSEAYRSIKLKLDE
-1161 TELGGLKAF
+1161 LKAF

-1175 EYNAAIA
+1175 EYNGAIA
-1182 GDNLTRYNTFCEKV
+1182 GDNLTRYNTFCAKV
-1196 QETEN
+1196 QETED

-1234 ENIYKYAALIKNL
+1234 ENIYKYAVLIKDL
-1247 KDDAAATYAET
+1247 KDEAAATYANT
-1258 TSPALWDIA
+1258 TSPALWDIE
-1267 EANAKKAQEY
+1267 EANAKKAQKY

-1296 RAKLE
+1296 RVKLE

-1310 QLAPAKEKVASYDK
+1310 QLAPAKEKVAGFDK

-1428 DFKSY
+1428 DLKSY

-1465 YIDAF
+1465 YINAF

-1502 NTVTERIKAAQEYY
+1502 NTVTERIKTAQEYY

-1555 RIYGLTIGEDK
+1555 RVYGLIIGEDK

-1641 FDENATLAEAKKDAG
+1641 FDENATPAEAKKDAG

-1696 GYSAVNITYDGV
+1696 SYSNVNITYDGV

-1723 REELDGV
+1723 RNELDGV

-1753 VLIDRMGATRMDII
+1753 VLIDRMGATRTDIM

-1778 AMENLQNAY
+1778 AMKDLQNAY

-1794 TRVKELIASYQHSST
+1794 TRVKELIASYQHASEVREYSD
-1809 VLEESSYKQVGNE
+1809 LEGLGEMFYFEG
-1822 VFVLERGKS
+1822 GKS
-1831 YMENYEKLF
+1831 YMENYEKQF
-1840 FNVASEKAEEVSGV
+1840 FNEASEKAEVVSDV

-1871 TDSQVE
+1871 TDNQVE
-1877 SYKDGCLYD
+1877 SYKDGCLNE
-1886 AYAKLAVAEVFGA
+1886 AYAKLATVEAFGA
-1899 WYETTQVYQSNV
+1899 WKETQSVYQVNV
-1911 WGARSAME
+1911 NSARYAME
-1919 NSFDKSG
+1919 NSFNKSG
-1926 TKIYDEDGALREQF
+1926 TNIYDEDNTLWEQF
-1940 DNLKLA
+1940 NNLERA
-1946 CRNFDNYLTSE
+1946 CQNFDNYR
-1957 NGRIDLILPT
+1957 NFVDIYRILPT

-1978 DGSVAVVKP
+1978 DGSEAWQKE
-1987 INYPKDEE
+1987 INYSKDEE

-2083 NGLWPSLGGSLNA
+2083 NGLWPSLGGTLNA

-2101 ENFTVSAEDNN
+2101 ENLTVSAEDNN

-2123 RKDYVACQMDIVL
+2123 RKDYVACQMDIIL

-2149 RANGHALYSKDING
+2149 RANGHALYSKDIDG

-2177 PNGSAILYL
+2177 TNGSAILYL

-2199 NVIFAEANGRETT
+2199 KVIFAEANGRETT
-2212 ITGNDATGIN
+2212 ITGSDATGIS
-2222 GMETEGSL
+2222 GMEAEGSL

>member
-55 IEKELAPGKY
+55 IEKELAPGEYK
-65 MLQRATFT
+65 LQPATFT

-92 FTIDSDAPAKVK
+92 FTIDGDAPAKVK

-122 TLIFDFAAPVKELGA
+122 TLLFDFAAPVKELSA

-147 DYFRRTDAWTK
+147 DYFRTTDAWK
-158 GKDGKPSLEMQVA
+158 MGKDGKPSLEMQVA

-177 DIIEKGDYEVYVK
+177 DIIEKGDYDVYVK

-202 RALTDG
+202 LALTNG
-208 IAALAK
+208 IGALAK
-214 VVEKANDNENAYFS
+214 VVEDANNNENSYKSAWDAYTD
-228 AQNAYE
+228 AQS
-234 AAEYQ
+234 Q
-239 FRSFSSTWYT
+239 FNSFSWTWRYGDI
-249 VAEEIRATYQ
+249 AEEIKATYQ
-259 ADYNKI
+259 ADYDKI
-265 QQSINDFKALARE
+265 QPYINDFKALAE
-278 KYDAGEAKELKT
+278 QKYNAGTAKELKT
-290 AEFTENFNRML
+290 AEFTENFNSML
-301 NELEANIGVSDAA
+301 NELKTNIGVSGDA
-314 WINIYAVYQDGL
+314 WTNINAVYQDGL

-345 YADWNEEALNAMR
+345 YADWNAEALNAMR

-376 KASELEENFRTLK
+376 KASKLEENFRTLK
-389 EAQVVVINATKDEY
+389 EAQVVVINATKNEY
-403 LAKHVDAEA
+403 LAKHADAEA
-412 KKAAADQLLS
+412 KYAAANQLL
-422 ALEDGFQSLGDDFQ
+422 ADLEDDFQ
-436 YLEKSDDVN
+436 YLEKSEDVN

-456 TAINALKDKVA
+456 TAINALKDKVD

-479 SYDADRDAIQAKIS
+479 SYDADRDAILAKIS

-538 ADEKDTYDVAAH
+538 AVEGDTYDVAAH
-550 FQKTAAGLQKT
+550 FQKTAGGLQKT

-571 SYQEKMLT
+571 GYQEKTLT
-579 ETVRGDFQS
+579 ETVRGGFQS
-588 QIDAAAMAI
+588 QIDAAAMAVV
-597 GKYQDDATAA
+597 KYQEDATAA
-607 LDRYDVVSTAIKD
+607 MARYDVVNTAIKD
-620 YEAAL
+620 YRDAL
-625 TTLRGTVG
+625 ATLRATVG
-633 PKTLVVATPAT
+633 TKTLVVATPAT
-644 EVTGKTYGERITKLQ
+644 EVTGKTYGERITQLQ
-659 TEIDRVAGNFSAAKE
+659 TEIDRVAGYFSAAKK

-680 LAALLA
+680 LAALLD

-719 AKAMYDAASKVVDA
+719 AKAMYDAANNVVNA

-745 YEYYN
+745 YTYYG

-764 LLQDLNDIEASTNTQ
+764 LLQELNEIEAKTNTQ

-809 GDVDAINDALSA
+809 GDVDAINDALSD
-821 LLGRVDEQKAH
+821 LLTRVDAQKDH
-832 VNAENQAYTD
+832 VNAEKQAYTD

-860 TLTEAKK
+860 TLKEAKD

-875 IDPQIQATTTKLEA
+875 IDPQIQATTTKLDA

-916 VVKGITSRLS
+916 VVKGITSRLN
-926 DLQLEANALKA
+926 DLQQEANALKKL
-937 MATDSTANYNAYQKL
+937 ATDSTANYDAYQEL
-952 KENFDGQKIDIW
+952 KRNIAEQGIMIW
-964 NYTYGSGYYARE
+964 CGYDYYGRDKM
-976 DYSTHYG
+976 DYCYG
-983 FVSAFDAVRTRIN
+983 FANAFNAAWKYVNRF
-996 QKTDG
+996 TDG
-1001 TNADYYRGLLA
+1001 TNAAYYLGLLS

-1018 FKEREAIKQAIEDA
+1018 FKEREAIRQAIEDA

-1058 EIVRRM
+1058 GIVRRM

-1071 KMLPKQAYNDKTN
+1071 QMLPKQAYNDHTN
-1084 YYTQVDEGNKCQT
+1084 YITQVDELNKRQA

-1129 IKEQKALVVKYY
+1129 IKEQKALVEKYY

-1150 SDVSKAYRRIE
+1150 VTVSEAYRRIKI
-1161 TELGGLKAF
+1161 ELDGLKAF

-1234 ENIYKYAALIKNL
+1234 ENIYKYAVLIKNL
-1247 KDDAAATYAET
+1247 KDDAADTYAET

-1277 TDQIEAYKKELDL
+1277 TDQIEAYKKDLDL

-1353 SNLDNDWNFF
+1353 SNLDNDWSFF

-1379 NEWKALYEG
+1379 NEWKVLYEG

-1428 DFKSY
+1428 DLKSY
-1433 KDCVAK
+1433 KDRVAK

-1465 YIDAF
+1465 YINAF

-1478 TSAKAKADA
+1478 ISAKAKADA

-1502 NTVTERIKAAQEYY
+1502 NTVTERIKAAQDYY

-1555 RIYGLTIGEDK
+1555 RVYGLTIGEDK

-1581 IYNAANQ
+1581 IYNAANL

-1641 FDENATLAEAKKDAG
+1641 FAENATPAEAKKDAG

-1676 AELIEGVANSLEMLV
+1676 AELIDGVASSLGTLV
-1691 SQAES
+1691 SQAELT
-1696 GYSAVNITYDGV
+1696 YSNVNMTYDQV
-1708 YTPVKVE
+1708 YAPVKVE

-1753 VLIDRMGATRMDII
+1753 GLIDRMGATRMDII

-1778 AMENLQNAY
+1778 AMKDLQNAY

-1794 TRVKELIASYQHSST
+1794 TRVKELIASYQHASR
-1809 VLEESSYKQVGNE
+1809 EVGYPE
-1822 VFVLERGKS
+1822 WQGLGEMFCFEIGKS
-1831 YMENYEKLF
+1831 YMENYEKMF

-1871 TDSQVE
+1871 SDSQVE

-1886 AYAKLAVAEVFGA
+1886 AYAKLATVEAFGA
-1899 WYETTQVYQSNV
+1899 WKETQSVYQSNV
-1911 WGARSAME
+1911 CTARNDME
-1919 NSFDKSG
+1919 NSFNKSG
-1926 TKIYDEDGALREQF
+1926 TNIYDEDNSLWEQF
-1940 DNLKLA
+1940 ENLERA
-1946 CRNFDNYLTSE
+1946 YQRFDSYLDFVDIY
-1957 NGRIDLILPT
+1957 RILPT

-1978 DGSVAVVKP
+1978 DGTEAWQKE
-1987 INYPKDEE
+1987 INYSKDEE

-2014 LRTSIEE
+2014 LRASVEE
-2021 NTYVLGDV
+2021 NTYVLGDI
-2029 TEDGVVLTDDYL
+2029 TEDGIVLTDDYL

-2064 NRDGKISIADVTL
+2064 NRDGKISVADVTL

-2083 NGLWPSLGGSLNA
+2083 NGIWPSLGGLSERSD
-2096 PMVGS
+2096 VGFR
-2101 ENFTVSAEDNN
+2101 EPHCL
-2112 GVQRIAINLEN
+2112 GRRQQRRTAHRYQS
-2123 RKDYVACQMDIVL
+2123 RKPQGLCGL
-2136 PAGMTVV
+2136 PD
-2143 GESVGN
+2143 
-2149 RANGHALYSKDING
+2149 GHHPARRHD
-2163 VHRVVISTIENNSF
+2163 
-2177 PNGSAILYL
+2177 
-2186 DVQGGS
+2186 GG
-2192 IDKVALD
+2192 
-2199 NVIFAEANGRETT
+2199 G
-2212 ITGNDATGIN
+2212 
-2222 GMETEGSL
+2222 
-2230 KQKIYTVGGQLLDKV
+2230 
-2245 KQGIN
+2245 
-2250 IVRNANGKTQ
+2250 
-2260 KVTGK
+2260 

>member
-55 IEKELAPGKY
+55 IEKELAPGEYK
-65 MLQRATFT
+65 LQDAPELFT

-92 FTIDSDAPAKVK
+92 FTIDGDAPAKVK

-122 TLIFDFAAPVKELGA
+122 ILIFDFAAPVKELSA

-158 GKDGKPSLEMQVA
+158 GNDGKPSLEMQVA

-234 AAEYQ
+234 AAEWQ

-422 ALEDGFQSLGDDFQ
+422 ALEDDFQ

-456 TAINALKDKVA
+456 TAINALRDKVD

-479 SYDADRDAIQAKIS
+479 SYDADRDAIQAKIN

-499 GAIIQNYE
+499 GVIIQNYE

-513 KALGTETGLQKKL
+513 KALGTDTGLQKKL

-579 ETVRGDFQS
+579 ETVRGDFQQ

-809 GDVDAINDALSA
+809 GDVDAINDALSE
-821 LLGRVDEQKAH
+821 LLTRVNAQKAH
-832 VNAENQAYTD
+832 VNAEKQAYTD

-860 TLTEAKK
+860 TLTEAKN

-916 VVKGITSRLS
+916 VVKGITSRLN

-952 KENFDGQKIDIW
+952 KENFDRQKIDIW
-964 NYTYGSGYYARE
+964 NYTYGSGYYARN

-983 FVSAFDAVRTRIN
+983 FDSAFSAVWTRIN

-1001 TNADYYRGLLA
+1001 TNAAYYLGLLS

-1018 FKEREAIKQAIEDA
+1018 YKEREAIRQAIEDA

-1038 WTGTLKYNSYT
+1038 WTGSLEYSYSS

-1058 EIVRRM
+1058 GIVRRM

-1071 KMLPKQAYNDKTN
+1071 KMLPKQAYDDCTN
-1084 YYTQVDEGNKCQT
+1084 YKTQVYELNQKQE

-1117 PYLSQLGDLLKR
+1117 PYLSKLGDLLKR
-1129 IKEQKALVVKYY
+1129 IKEQKALVEKYY

-1150 SDVSKAYRRIE
+1150 SMVSEAYRSIKL
-1161 TELGGLKAF
+1161 ELDGLKAF

-1175 EYNAAIA
+1175 EYNAVIA
-1182 GDNLTRYNTFCEKV
+1182 GDNLTRYNTFCAKV
-1196 QETEN
+1196 QETED

-1247 KDDAAATYAET
+1247 KDDAAATYAKT
-1258 TSPALWDIA
+1258 TSPALWDID
-1267 EANAKKAQEY
+1267 EANAAKAMEY
-1277 TDQIEAYKKELDL
+1277 TAQIEAYKKDLDL

-1353 SNLDNDWNFF
+1353 SNLDDDWSFF

-1428 DFKSY
+1428 DLKSY

-1465 YIDAF
+1465 YINAF

-1555 RIYGLTIGEDK
+1555 RVYGLIIGEDK

-1581 IYNAANQ
+1581 IYNAANL

-1641 FDENATLAEAKKDAG
+1641 FDENATPAEAKKDAG

-1676 AELIEGVANSLEMLV
+1676 AELIEGVASSLEMLV

-1696 GYSAVNITYDGV
+1696 TYDDVNTTYDGV

-1753 VLIDRMGATRMDII
+1753 GLIDRMGTTRMDII

-1778 AMENLQNAY
+1778 AMKDLQDAY

-1809 VLEESSYKQVGNE
+1809 VLEESSWQQVGGE
-1822 VFVLERGKS
+1822 VFVFESDKS

-1899 WYETTQVYQSNV
+1899 WYETKQVYQNNV

-1919 NSFDKSG
+1919 NSFYKSG
-1926 TKIYDEDGALREQF
+1926 TNIYDEDGALREQF

-1978 DGSVAVVKP
+1978 DGSVAWVKA

-2049 PETLEG
+2049 SETLEG

-2101 ENFTVSAEDNN
+2101 ENLTVSAEDNN

-2123 RKDYVACQMDIVL
+2123 RKDYVACQMDIIL

-2149 RANGHALYSKDING
+2149 RANGHALYSKDIDG
-2163 VHRVVISTIENNSF
+2163 VHRVVISTIENNCF
-2177 PNGSAILYL
+2177 TNGSAILYL

-2199 NVIFAEANGRETT
+2199 KVIFAEANGRETT
-2212 ITGNDATGIN
+2212 ITGSDATGISS
-2222 GMETEGSL
+2222 MEAEGSL

>member
-30 TAWTG
+30 TAWSG

-55 IEKELAPGKY
+55 IEKELAPGEYK
-65 MLQRATFT
+65 LPDKEKLFT

-92 FTIDSDAPAKVK
+92 FTIDGDAPAKVR

-122 TLIFDFAAPVKELGA
+122 ILVFDFEALVKELNA

-147 DYFRRTDAWTK
+147 EYFRKTDAWKT
-158 GKDGKPSLEMQVA
+158 GKDGKPSLEMQVS

-177 DIIEKGDYEVYVK
+177 DIIEKGDYDVYVK
-190 NHLWQGKNSPEL
+190 NHLWQGKNSPEF

-214 VVEKANDNENAYFS
+214 VVEKANDNENAYLR
-228 AQNAYE
+228 ARNTYE
-234 AAEYQ
+234 AAEYRLRN
-239 FRSFSSTWYT
+239 FDSWYG
-249 VAEEIRATYQ
+249 ADEEIQATYQ
-259 ADYNKI
+259 ADYDKL
-265 QQSINDFKALARE
+265 QSYINDFKALALQ
-278 KYDAGEAKELKT
+278 KYNAGDAKELKT
-290 AEFTENFNRML
+290 DEFAENFDSML
-301 NELEANIGVSDAA
+301 NKLKFNIGASNDA
-314 WINIYAVYQDGL
+314 WRNINAVYQDGL

-332 QEEIHTQMPDDGN
+332 QVEIHIQMPDDGN

-422 ALEDGFQSLGDDFQ
+422 ALEDDFQ

-479 SYDADRDAIQAKIS
+479 SYDADRDAIQAKIN

-513 KALGTETGLQKKL
+513 KALGTETGLQKQL

-550 FQKTAAGLQKT
+550 FQKTAADLQKT
-561 IDEIKAAVEK
+561 IDQIKSAVEK
-571 SYQEKMLT
+571 GYQEKTLT
-579 ETVRGDFQS
+579 ETVRFDFQN
-588 QIDAAAMAI
+588 QITNAGEAVY
-597 GKYQDDATAA
+597 KYQDDATAA
-607 LDRYDVVSTAIKD
+607 MARYDGVNTAIKD

-625 TTLRGTVG
+625 ATLRETVG

-659 TEIDRVAGNFSAAKE
+659 AEIDRVKGDFSAAKE
-674 KLDADL
+674 TLDAEH

-698 ALNAAFANDKVNSD
+698 ALNAAFPKDKVNSD

-719 AKAMYDAASKVVDA
+719 AKAMYDAASEIVDA

-750 VTWTEDNLGLKYDE
+750 VTWTEDNLGLKYDK
-764 LLQDLNDIEASTNTQ
+764 LLQNLNDIEGSTNTQ

-809 GDVDAINDALSA
+809 GDVDAINDALSE
-821 LLGRVDEQKAH
+821 LLKRVDAQKAH
-832 VNAENQAYTD
+832 VNEEKQAYTD

-860 TLTEAKK
+860 TLTEAKD
-867 AFVIPGES
+867 AFKIPGES
-875 IDPQIQATTTKLEA
+875 IDPQIQATTNKLDA

-916 VVKGITSRLS
+916 LVKGITSRLN
-926 DLQLEANALKA
+926 DLQLEANALKEL
-937 MATDSTANYNAYQKL
+937 ATDSTANYDAYQEL
-952 KENFDGQKIDIW
+952 KDNFAGQRIDVW
-964 NYTYGSGYYARE
+964 NYSYWGR
-976 DYSTHYG
+976 DYTTSHYG
-983 FVSAFDAVRTRIN
+983 FANAFDAVRTRIY

-1001 TNADYYRGLLA
+1001 TNAAYYVKLV
-1012 YPDGVH
+1012 YPNGVH
-1018 FKEREAIKQAIEDA
+1018 FKERQAIEQAIEAA

-1038 WTGTLKYNSYT
+1038 WTGTINNYT
-1049 YKYEPVLNT
+1049 NKPNLNDGL
-1058 EIVRRM
+1058 VKRM

-1071 KMLPKQAYNDKTN
+1071 KMLPKQAYNDCTN
-1084 YYTQVDEGNKCQT
+1084 YYSQVNEGNTCQT

-1117 PYLSQLGDLLKR
+1117 PHLSDLSGLLKR
-1129 IKEQKALVVKYY
+1129 IKEQKALVEKYY

-1150 SDVSKAYRRIE
+1150 WMVSEAYRTIKL
-1161 TELGGLKAF
+1161 ELDGLKAF
-1170 IEGNS
+1170 IKGNS
-1175 EYNAAIA
+1175 EYNGAIA
-1182 GDNLTRYNTFCEKV
+1182 KDNLTRYNTFCAKV
-1196 QETEN
+1196 QETED

-1220 LKELVNVESIIAAQ
+1220 LKELVSVESIIAAQ

-1247 KDDAAATYAET
+1247 KDEAAASFTNT

-1310 QLAPAKEKVASYDK
+1310 QLAPAKEKVAGFDK

-1353 SNLDNDWNFF
+1353 SNLDADWSFF

-1428 DFKSY
+1428 DLKSY

-1470 YAEAGAVY
+1470 YTEAGAVY

-1555 RIYGLTIGEDK
+1555 RVYGLTISEDK

-1641 FDENATLAEAKKDAG
+1641 FDENATTAEAKKDAG

-1676 AELIEGVANSLEMLV
+1676 AELIEGVASSLEMLV

-1696 GYSAVNITYDGV
+1696 GYSDVNSTYEGV

-1723 REELDGV
+1723 CEELDGV

-1753 VLIDRMGATRMDII
+1753 GLIDRMGATHMDII

-1778 AMENLQNAY
+1778 AMKDLQNAY

-1794 TRVKELIASYQHSST
+1794 TRVKELIASYQHAST
-1809 VLEESSYKQVGNE
+1809 VLEMSSWQQVGNE
-1822 VFVLERGKS
+1822 VFEFERGKS

-1840 FNVASEKAEEVSGV
+1840 FNVASEKAEEVSDV

-1877 SYKDGCLYD
+1877 SYKDGSLYE
-1886 AYAKLAVAEVFGA
+1886 AYAKLAMAEVFGA
-1899 WYETTQVYQSNV
+1899 WNETKQVYQGNV

-1919 NSFDKSG
+1919 NSFYKSG
-1926 TKIYDEDGALREQF
+1926 TNIYDEDGALREQF

-1946 CRNFDNYLTSE
+1946 CQNFDNYL
-1957 NGRIDLILPT
+1957 NFVDIYRILPT

-1978 DGSVAVVKP
+1978 DGSEAWQKE
-1987 INYPKDEE
+1987 INYSKDEE

-2003 TSESLVESMNA
+2003 TSQSLVDSMNA
-2014 LRTSIEE
+2014 LRASVEE

-2101 ENFTVSAEDNN
+2101 ENLTVSAEDNN

-2123 RKDYVACQMDIVL
+2123 RKDYVACQMDIIL

-2149 RANGHALYSKDING
+2149 RANGHALYSKDIDG

-2177 PNGSAILYL
+2177 TNGSAILYL

-2199 NVIFAEANGRETT
+2199 KVIFAEANGRETY
-2212 ITGNDATGIN
+2212 ITGSDATGIN
-2222 GMETEGSL
+2222 GMEAEGSL

>member
-30 TAWTG
+30 TAWSG

-65 MLQRATFT
+65 MLQPATFT

-78 VAVYKGKEYAPGVA
+78 VAVYKGKEYAPEVA
-92 FTIDSDAPAKVK
+92 FTIEGDAPAKVR
-104 VKVRAVTPGE
+104 VKVRSVTPGE

-177 DIIEKGDYEVYVK
+177 DIIEKGDYDVYVK

-202 RALTDG
+202 RALAEG
-208 IAALAK
+208 IGALAK

-228 AQNAYE
+228 AQNAYK

-332 QEEIHTQMPDDGN
+332 QEEIHTQMPDDDN

-412 KKAAADQLLS
+412 KKTAADQLLS
-422 ALEDGFQSLGDDFQ
+422 ALEDDFQ

-479 SYDADRDAIQAKIS
+479 SYDADRDAIQAKIN

-513 KALGTETGLQKKL
+513 KALGTETGLQKQL

-538 ADEKDTYDVAAH
+538 AAKGDAYDVAAH

-561 IDEIKAAVEK
+561 IDQIKEAVEK
-571 SYQEKMLT
+571 AYQEKTLT
-579 ETVRGDFQS
+579 ETARTDFQQ
-588 QIDAAAMAI
+588 QIDAAAMSI

-607 LDRYDVVSTAIKD
+607 LDRYDVVNTAIKD
-620 YEAAL
+620 YKDAL
-625 TTLRGTVG
+625 ATLRATVG
-633 PKTLVVATPAT
+633 TKTLVVATPAT

-659 TEIDRVAGNFSAAKE
+659 TEIDRVAGNFSTANE
-674 KLDADL
+674 KLDAEH

-750 VTWTEDNLGLKYDE
+750 VTWTEDNLGLKYDK

-794 EDNAVEAMSLLSVIK
+794 EANAVEAMSLLSVIK
-809 GDVDAINDALSA
+809 GDVDAINDALSE
-821 LLGRVDEQKAH
+821 LLTRVNAQKAH
-832 VNAENQAYTD
+832 VNAEKQAYTD

-860 TLTEAKK
+860 TLTEAKN

-916 VVKGITSRLS
+916 VVKGITSRLN

-937 MATDSTANYNAYQKL
+937 MATDSTANYDAYQEL
-952 KENFDGQKIDIW
+952 KRNIAEQGIMIW
-964 NYTYGSGYYARE
+964 CGYDYYGRDKM
-976 DYSTHYG
+976 DYCYG
-983 FVSAFDAVRTRIN
+983 FANAFNAAWKYVNRF
-996 QKTDG
+996 TDG
-1001 TNADYYRGLLA
+1001 TNAAYYLGLLS

-1018 FKEREAIKQAIEDA
+1018 FKEREAIRQAIEDA

-1058 EIVRRM
+1058 GIVRRM

-1071 KMLPKQAYNDKTN
+1071 QMLPKQAYNDHSN
-1084 YYTQVDEGNKCQT
+1084 YITQVDELNKRQA

-1129 IKEQKALVVKYY
+1129 IKEQKALVEKYY

-1150 SDVSKAYRRIE
+1150 SMVSEAYRSIKL
-1161 TELGGLKAF
+1161 ELDGLKAF

-1175 EYNAAIA
+1175 DYNAVIA
-1182 GDNLTRYNTFCEKV
+1182 GDNLTRYNTFCAKV

-1247 KDDAAATYAET
+1247 KDAAAATYAKT
-1258 TSPALWDIA
+1258 TSPALWDID
-1267 EANAKKAQEY
+1267 EANAAKAMEY
-1277 TDQIEAYKKELDL
+1277 TAQIEAYKKELDL

-1296 RAKLE
+1296 RARLE

-1353 SNLDNDWNFF
+1353 SNLDADWSFF

-1428 DFKSY
+1428 DLKAY
-1433 KDCVAK
+1433 KDRVAK
-1439 YLTPATELAAKAA
+1439 YLTPATELAARAA

-1457 GKIADLQR
+1457 GKVADLQR
-1465 YIDAF
+1465 YINAF

-1555 RIYGLTIGEDK
+1555 RVYGLTIGEDK

-1614 TAADEVKAYYD
+1614 AAADEVKAYYD

-1641 FDENATLAEAKKDAG
+1641 FDENATPAEAKKDAG

-1666 ARMGLIKLVN
+1666 TRMGLIKLVN
-1676 AELIEGVANSLEMLV
+1676 AELIEGVASSLEILV

-1696 GYSAVNITYDGV
+1696 SYSDVNNTYEGV

-1715 YKSALDAC
+1715 YKSSLDAC

-1809 VLEESSYKQVGNE
+1809 VLEMSLGVQIEGDTFVFES
-1822 VFVLERGKS
+1822 GKS

-1840 FNVASEKAEEVSGV
+1840 FNVANEKAEVVSDV
-1854 LEQAAKTLEEGP
+1854 LELAAKTLEEGP

-1877 SYKDGCLYD
+1877 SYKDGSLYD
-1886 AYAKLAVAEVFGA
+1886 AYAKLAMAEVFGA
-1899 WYETTQVYQSNV
+1899 YNETYQVYRNNV
-1911 WGARSAME
+1911 WGAYSAMQ
-1919 NSFDKSG
+1919 NSFYKSG

-1946 CRNFDNYLTSE
+1946 CRNFDNYLDFH
-1957 NGRIDLILPT
+1957 GWDRILPT

-1978 DGSVAVVKP
+1978 DGSEAWQKE
-1987 INYPKDEE
+1987 INYSKDEE

-2003 TSESLVESMNA
+2003 TSQSLVDSMNA
-2014 LRTSIEE
+2014 LRASVEE

-2101 ENFTVSAEDNN
+2101 ENLTVSAEDNN

-2177 PNGSAILYL
+2177 TNGSAILYL

>member
-30 TAWTG
+30 TAWSG

-78 VAVYKGKEYAPGVA
+78 VAVYKGKEYAPEVA
-92 FTIDSDAPAKVK
+92 FTIEGDAPAKVR

-177 DIIEKGDYEVYVK
+177 DIIEKGDYDVYVK

-202 RALTDG
+202 RALAEG
-208 IAALAK
+208 IGALAK

-422 ALEDGFQSLGDDFQ
+422 ALEDDFQ

-479 SYDADRDAIQAKIS
+479 SYDADRDAIQAKIN

-538 ADEKDTYDVAAH
+538 AAEGDTYDMAAH

-571 SYQEKMLT
+571 GYQEKTLT

-588 QIDAAAMAI
+588 QIDAAAMAV

-607 LDRYDVVSTAIKD
+607 MARYDVMNTAIKD
-620 YEAAL
+620 YKGAL
-625 TTLRGTVG
+625 ATLRATVG
-633 PKTLVVATPAT
+633 TKTLVVATPAT
-644 EVTGKTYGERITKLQ
+644 EVTGKTYGERITQLQ

-738 DKYKGVP
+738 DEYKGVP

-764 LLQDLNDIEASTNTQ
+764 LLQDLNDIEANANTQ
-779 KAKIQAVAATKDDIT
+779 KAKIQAVAATEDDIT

-809 GDVDAINDALSA
+809 GDVDAINDALSE
-821 LLGRVDEQKAH
+821 LLTRVNAQKAH
-832 VNAENQAYTD
+832 VNAEKQAYTD

-860 TLTEAKK
+860 TLTEAKN

-916 VVKGITSRLS
+916 VVKGITSRLN
-926 DLQLEANALKA
+926 DLQLEANVLKA
-937 MATDSTANYNAYQKL
+937 LAIDSTANYDAYQKL
-952 KENFDGQKIDIW
+952 KDNFVGQRIDIW
-964 NYTYGSGYYARE
+964 NYSSWGR
-976 DYSTHYG
+976 DYTTTHYG
-983 FVSAFDAVRTRIN
+983 FANAFDAVRTRIN
-996 QKTDG
+996 QKTNG
-1001 TNADYYRGLLA
+1001 TNAAYYLSLLA

-1018 FKEREAIKQAIEDA
+1018 FKERQAIEQAIEAA

-1038 WTGTLKYNSYT
+1038 WTGSFKYNYNT
-1049 YKYEPVLNT
+1049 YKNEPELNT
-1058 EIVRRM
+1058 GIARRM

-1071 KMLPKQAYNDKTN
+1071 KMLPKQAYNDYTN
-1084 YYTQVDEGNKCQT
+1084 NSTQVDEGNKCQA

-1117 PYLSQLGDLLKR
+1117 PYLSKLGDLLKR
-1129 IKEQKALVVKYY
+1129 IKEQKTLVEKYY
-1141 AEGLTTTNN
+1141 AEGLTTTNHKT
-1150 SDVSKAYRRIE
+1150 VSEAYRSIKLKLDE
-1161 TELGGLKAF
+1161 LKAF

-1175 EYNAAIA
+1175 EYNGAIA
-1182 GDNLTRYNTFCEKV
+1182 GDNLTRYNTFCAKV
-1196 QETEN
+1196 QETED

-1234 ENIYKYAALIKNL
+1234 ENIYKYAVLIKDL
-1247 KDDAAATYAET
+1247 KDEAAATYANT
-1258 TSPALWDIA
+1258 TSPALWDIE
-1267 EANAKKAQEY
+1267 EANAKKAQKY

-1296 RAKLE
+1296 RVKLE

-1310 QLAPAKEKVASYDK
+1310 QLAPAKEKVAGFDK

-1428 DFKSY
+1428 DLKSY

-1465 YIDAF
+1465 YINAF

-1502 NTVTERIKAAQEYY
+1502 NTVTERIKTAQEYY

-1555 RIYGLTIGEDK
+1555 RVYGLIIGEDK

-1641 FDENATLAEAKKDAG
+1641 FDENATPAEAKKDAG

-1696 GYSAVNITYDGV
+1696 SYSNVNITYDGV

-1723 REELDGV
+1723 RNELDGV

-1778 AMENLQNAY
+1778 AMKDLQDAY

-1809 VLEESSYKQVGNE
+1809 VLEESSWKQVGNE
-1822 VFVLERGKS
+1822 VFVFERGKS

-1877 SYKDGCLYD
+1877 SYKDGSLKD
-1886 AYAKLAVAEVFGA
+1886 AYAKLETVEVLGA
-1899 WYETTQVYQSNV
+1899 WYETKQVYQFNV
-1911 WGARSAME
+1911 LSALYDME
-1919 NSFDKSG
+1919 KSFYKSG

-1946 CRNFDNYLTSE
+1946 QQNFDNYLAFGE
-1957 NGRIDLILPT
+1957 MGQIDLILPT

-1978 DGSVAVVKP
+1978 DGSVAAVKP

-2049 PETLEG
+2049 SETLEG

-2101 ENFTVSAEDNN
+2101 ENLTVSAEDNN

-2149 RANGHALYSKDING
+2149 RANGHALYSKDIDG
-2163 VHRVVISTIENNSF
+2163 VHRVVISTIENNCF
-2177 PNGSAILYL
+2177 TNGSAILYL

-2199 NVIFAEANGRETT
+2199 KVIFAEANGRETY
-2212 ITGNDATGIN
+2212 ITGSDATGIN
-2222 GMETEGSL
+2222 GMEAEGSL

>member
-65 MLQRATFT
+65 MLQPATFT

-92 FTIDSDAPAKVK
+92 FTIDGDAPAKVR

-122 TLIFDFAAPVKELGA
+122 TLIFDFAAPVKELSA

-147 DYFRRTDAWTK
+147 KYFLTTDAWKK

-214 VVEKANDNENAYFS
+214 VVEAANDNENAYKS
-228 AQNAYE
+228 ALDAYTD
-234 AAEYQ
+234 AQ
-239 FRSFSSTWYT
+239 SLFNSFSWTWRYDNKIP
-249 VAEEIRATYQ
+249 EEIKATYQ
-259 ADYNKI
+259 ADYDKL
-265 QQSINDFKALARE
+265 QPYINDFKALAWQ
-278 KYDAGEAKELKT
+278 KYNAGTAKELKT
-290 AEFTENFNRML
+290 DEFTENFNRML
-301 NELEANIGVSDAA
+301 NELKTNIGVSGDA
-314 WINIYAVYQDGL
+314 WTNINAVYQDGL

-345 YADWNEEALNAMR
+345 YADWNAEALNAMR

-376 KASELEENFRTLK
+376 KASEQEENFRTQK

-403 LAKHVDAEA
+403 LAKHGDAEA
-412 KKAAADQLLS
+412 KKAAADQLL
-422 ALEDGFQSLGDDFQ
+422 ADLKDDFQ
-436 YLEKSDDVN
+436 YLEKSEDVN

-456 TAINALKDKVA
+456 TAIEALKAKVNT
-467 KDYKAPHNIRTA
+467 DYEAPHNIRTA
-479 SYDADRDAIQAKIS
+479 NYDADRDAIQAKIS

-513 KALGTETGLQKKL
+513 KALGTETGLQKML

-571 SYQEKMLT
+571 GYQEKTLT
-579 ETVRGDFQS
+579 ETVRGEFQS
-588 QIDAAAMAI
+588 QIDAAAMAVV
-597 GKYQDDATAA
+597 KYQDDATDA
-607 LDRYDVVSTAIKD
+607 LARYDVVNTAIKD
-620 YEAAL
+620 YEDAL
-625 TTLRGTVG
+625 ATLRKTVG

-644 EVTGKTYGERITKLQ
+644 EVTGKTYGERISKLQ
-659 TEIDRVAGNFSAAKE
+659 TEIDRVADNFSAAKE
-674 KLDADL
+674 KFDADL
-680 LAALLA
+680 LAALLD
-686 VQLKETILTDAQ
+686 VKLKETILTDAQ

-745 YEYYN
+745 YTYYD

-764 LLQDLNDIEASTNTQ
+764 LLQDLNDIEANTNTQ
-779 KAKIQAVAATKDDIT
+779 KAKIQAVAATENDIT

-809 GDVDAINDALSA
+809 GDVDAINAALSE
-821 LLGRVDEQKAH
+821 LLGHVDEQKAH
-832 VNAENQAYTD
+832 VKAETQAYTD
-842 FIGNQYYYYP
+842 FIGYQSYYY
-852 KGAELVSR
+852 KTGAELVSR
-860 TLTEAKK
+860 TLTEAKS

-875 IDPQIQATTTKLEA
+875 IDPQIQATTTKLDA

-909 SYDAEGH
+909 SYDAEGQ
-916 VVKGITSRLS
+916 VVKGLTSRLN
-926 DLQLEANALKA
+926 DLQQEATALKTL
-937 MATDSTANYNAYQKL
+937 ATDSTANYNAYQEL
-952 KENFDGQKIDIW
+952 KRNIADQGIMIW
-964 NYTYGSGYYARE
+964 RGYDYYGR
-976 DYSTHYG
+976 DYMDYRHG
-983 FVSAFDAVRTRIN
+983 FADAFDAARMYVNRF
-996 QKTDG
+996 TDG
-1001 TNADYYRGLLA
+1001 TNADYYRGLIA
-1012 YPDGVH
+1012 NPDGVH
-1018 FKEREAIKQAIEDA
+1018 YKEFKAIEQAIEDA

-1049 YKYEPVLNT
+1049 YKYEPVPNT
-1058 EIVRRM
+1058 GIVTRM

-1071 KMLPKQAYNDKTN
+1071 QMLPKQAYNDCTN
-1084 YYTQVDEGNKCQT
+1084 YKTQVDELNKRQA

-1129 IKEQKALVVKYY
+1129 IKEQKALVEKYY

-1150 SDVSKAYRRIE
+1150 SDVSGAYRRIKN
-1161 TELGGLKAF
+1161 ELDGLKAF
-1170 IEGNS
+1170 IKGNS
-1175 EYNAAIA
+1175 EYNGAIA
-1182 GDNLTRYNTFCEKV
+1182 EDNLTRYNTFCTKV
-1196 QETEN
+1196 QETED

-1247 KDDAAATYAET
+1247 KDKAAESYTNT
-1258 TSPALWDIA
+1258 TSPALWDID
-1267 EANAKKAQEY
+1267 EANAAKAQEY
-1277 TDQIEAYKKELDL
+1277 TDQIEAYKKDLDL

-1353 SNLDNDWNFF
+1353 SNLDADWSFF

-1428 DFKSY
+1428 DLKSY
-1433 KDCVAK
+1433 KDRVAK

-1465 YIDAF
+1465 YVNAF

-1502 NTVTERIKAAQEYY
+1502 NTVTERIKAAQDYY

-1540 QADLTRQNASQEMSK
+1540 QADLTRQNASQEMNK

-1641 FDENATLAEAKKDAG
+1641 FDANATPAEAKKDAG

-1666 ARMGLIKLVN
+1666 ARMGLIKFVN
-1676 AELIEGVANSLEMLV
+1676 AELIEGVASSLEMLV

-1696 GYSAVNITYDGV
+1696 SYSTVNNTYSEV
-1708 YTPVKVE
+1708 YMPVKVE
-1715 YKSALDAC
+1715 YKSALDAY
-1723 REELDGV
+1723 RNELDGV

-1753 VLIDRMGATRMDII
+1753 VLIDRMGATRTDIM

-1778 AMENLQNAY
+1778 AMKDLQSAY

-1794 TRVKELIASYQHSST
+1794 TRVKELIASYQHVSE
-1809 VLEESSYKQVGNE
+1809 VLEYSDWKQVGGE
-1822 VFVLERGKS
+1822 VFVLESGKS

-1840 FNVASEKAEEVSGV
+1840 FNVASEKAEEVSDV

-1877 SYKDGCLYD
+1877 SYKDGSLKD
-1886 AYAKLAVAEVFGA
+1886 AYAKLETVEVLGA
-1899 WYETTQVYQSNV
+1899 WYETKQVYQFNV
-1911 WGARSAME
+1911 LSALYDMDK
-1919 NSFDKSG
+1919 SFNKSG

-1946 CRNFDNYLTSE
+1946 QQNFDNYLAFGE
-1957 NGRIDLILPT
+1957 MGQIDLILPT

-1978 DGSVAVVKP
+1978 DGSVAAVKP

-2014 LRTSIEE
+2014 LRTSVEE

-2083 NGLWPSLGGSLNA
+2083 NGLWPSLGGTLNA

-2101 ENFTVSAEDNN
+2101 ENLTVSAEDNN

-2123 RKDYVACQMDIVL
+2123 RKDYVACQMDIIL

-2149 RANGHALYSKDING
+2149 RANGHALYSKDIDG
-2163 VHRVVISTIENNSF
+2163 VHRVVISTIENNCF
-2177 PNGSAILYL
+2177 TNGSAILYL

-2199 NVIFAEANGRETT
+2199 KVIFAEANGRETT
-2212 ITGNDATGIN
+2212 ITGSDATGIN
-2222 GMETEGSL
+2222 GMEAEGSL

>member
-65 MLQRATFT
+65 MLQDAPELFT

-92 FTIDSDAPAKVK
+92 FTIDGDAPAKVR

-122 TLIFDFAAPVKELGA
+122 ILVFKFENLLKELDA

-147 DYFRRTDAWTK
+147 KYFRNTDAWKK
-158 GKDGKPSLEMQVA
+158 GEDGKPSLEMQVS
-171 DYASQL
+171 DYASQIA
-177 DIIEKGDYEVYVK
+177 IIQNGDYEVYVK
-190 NHLWQGKNSPEL
+190 NHLWQGEDSPEL
-202 RALTDG
+202 HALADG

-214 VVEKANDNENAYFS
+214 VVEKANDNENAYLR
-228 AQNAYE
+228 ARNTYE
-234 AAEYQ
+234 AAEYRLRN
-239 FRSFSSTWYT
+239 FDSWYG
-249 VAEEIRATYQ
+249 ADEEIQATYQ
-259 ADYNKI
+259 ADYDKL
-265 QQSINDFKALARE
+265 QSYINDFKALALQ
-278 KYDAGEAKELKT
+278 KYNAGDAKELKT
-290 AEFTENFNRML
+290 DEFAENFDSML
-301 NELEANIGVSDAA
+301 NKLKFNIGASNDA
-314 WINIYAVYQDGL
+314 WRNINAVYQDGL

-332 QEEIHTQMPDDGN
+332 QEKIHIQMPDDGY
-345 YADWNEEALNAMR
+345 YADWNAEALNAMR
-358 SAWKKVSD
+358 LAWKEVSD

-376 KASELEENFRTLK
+376 KASEQEENFRTLK
-389 EAQVVVINATKDEY
+389 EAQVDSINATRDEY
-403 LAKHVDAEA
+403 LAMHADAEA
-412 KKAAADQLLS
+412 KKRAADQLL
-422 ALEDGFQSLGDDFQ
+422 ADLKDDFQ
-436 YLEKSDDVN
+436 YLEKSEDVN
-445 QKYANRVKEIR
+445 LKYANRVKEIR
-456 TAINALKDKVA
+456 TAIDALKDKVA

-538 ADEKDTYDVAAH
+538 AAKDDTYDVAAH
-550 FQKTAAGLQKT
+550 FPKTAAGLQKT
-561 IDEIKAAVEK
+561 IDQIKAAVEK
-571 SYQEKMLT
+571 GYQEKTLT

-588 QIDAAAMAI
+588 QIDAAAMAVV
-597 GKYQDDATAA
+597 KYQDDATDA
-607 LDRYDVVSTAIKD
+607 LARYDVVNTAIKE
-620 YEAAL
+620 YEDAL
-625 TTLRGTVG
+625 ATLRETVG

-644 EVTGKTYGERITKLQ
+644 EVTGKTYGERITNLQ
-659 TEIDRVAGNFSAAKE
+659 TEIDGVAGNFSAAKE

-698 ALNAAFANDKVNSD
+698 ALKAAFTNDKVNSD

-745 YEYYN
+745 YTYYG

-764 LLQDLNDIEASTNTQ
+764 LLQDLNDIEANTNTQ
-779 KAKIQAVAATKDDIT
+779 KAKIQAVAATENDIT

-809 GDVDAINDALSA
+809 GDVDAINDALSE
-821 LLGRVDEQKAH
+821 LLGRVNEQKAH
-832 VNAENQAYTD
+832 VNAETQAYTN
-842 FIGNQYYYYP
+842 FIGNQSYYYAT
-852 KGAELVSR
+852 GAGLVSR
-860 TLTEAKK
+860 TLTEAKD
-867 AFVIPGES
+867 AFKIPGES

-916 VVKGITSRLS
+916 VVKGITSRLN

-964 NYTYGSGYYARE
+964 NYTYGSGYYAR
-976 DYSTHYG
+976 DTYSTHYG

-996 QKTDG
+996 QKTNG
-1001 TNADYYRGLLA
+1001 TNAAYYLGLLA
-1012 YPDGVH
+1012 YTDGVH

-1038 WTGTLKYNSYT
+1038 WTGSLEYSYNS

-1058 EIVRRM
+1058 GIVRRM

-1071 KMLPKQAYNDKTN
+1071 KMLPKQAYNDCTN
-1084 YYTQVDEGNKCQT
+1084 YSTQVDEGNQKQK

-1117 PYLSQLGDLLKR
+1117 PYLIKLGDLLKR
-1129 IKEQKALVVKYY
+1129 IKEQEALVEKYY

-1150 SDVSKAYRRIE
+1150 SMVSEAYRSIKL
-1161 TELGGLKAF
+1161 ELDGLKAF

-1175 EYNAAIA
+1175 EYNAVIA
-1182 GDNLTRYNTFCEKV
+1182 GDNLTRYNTFCAKV
-1196 QETEN
+1196 QETED

-1234 ENIYKYAALIKNL
+1234 ENIYKYAALIKDL

-1258 TSPALWDIA
+1258 TSPALWDID
-1267 EANAKKAQEY
+1267 EANAAKAMEY
-1277 TDQIEAYKKELDL
+1277 TAQIEAYKKDLDL

-1310 QLAPAKEKVASYDK
+1310 QLAPAKEKVAGFDK

-1353 SNLDNDWNFF
+1353 SNLDDDWSFF

-1371 ADLEQAAQ
+1371 ADLEQAAKD
-1379 NEWKALYEG
+1379 EWKALYEG

-1428 DFKSY
+1428 DLKSY
-1433 KDCVAK
+1433 KDRVAK

-1465 YIDAF
+1465 YINAF

-1502 NTVTERIKAAQEYY
+1502 NTVTERIKAAQNYY

-1531 SAFNQVKRW
+1531 STFDQVKRW

-1641 FDENATLAEAKKDAG
+1641 FAGNATPAEAKKDAG

-1676 AELIEGVANSLEMLV
+1676 AELIEGVASSLEMLV
-1691 SQAES
+1691 SQAELS
-1696 GYSAVNITYDGV
+1696 YSAVNTTYDGV
-1708 YTPVKVE
+1708 YAPVKVE
-1715 YKSALDAC
+1715 YKSALDAY
-1723 REELDGV
+1723 RNELDGV

-1753 VLIDRMGATRMDII
+1753 VLIDRMGATRTDIM

-1778 AMENLQNAY
+1778 AMKNLQNAY

-1794 TRVKELIASYQHSST
+1794 TRVKELIASYQHSSELPET
-1809 VLEESSYKQVGNE
+1809 SSWQQVGNE
-1822 VFVLERGKS
+1822 VFEFESDKS

-1840 FNVASEKAEEVSGV
+1840 FNVASEKAEVVSGV

-1886 AYAKLAVAEVFGA
+1886 AYAKLAMVEAFGA
-1899 WYETTQVYQSNV
+1899 RYETKLVYQSKV
-1911 WGARSAME
+1911 YTARYDME
-1919 NSFDKSG
+1919 NSFNKSG
-1926 TKIYDEDGALREQF
+1926 TNIYDEDNSLWEQF
-1940 DNLKLA
+1940 NNLERA
-1946 CRNFDNYLTSE
+1946 CQNFNNYLDF
-1957 NGRIDLILPT
+1957 IDIYRILPT

-1978 DGSVAVVKP
+1978 DGSVARVKE

-2029 TEDGVVLTDDYL
+2029 TEDVVVLTDDYL

-2101 ENFTVSAEDNN
+2101 ENLTVSAEDNN

-2123 RKDYVACQMDIVL
+2123 RKDYVACQMDIIL

-2149 RANGHALYSKDING
+2149 RANGHALYSKDIDG
-2163 VHRVVISTIENNSF
+2163 VHRVVISTIENNCF
-2177 PNGSAILYL
+2177 TNGSAILYL

-2199 NVIFAEANGRETT
+2199 KVIFAEANGRETT
-2212 ITGNDATGIN
+2212 ITGSDATGIS
-2222 GMETEGSL
+2222 GMEAEGSL

>member
-78 VAVYKGKEYAPGVA
+78 VAVYKGKEYAPSVA
-92 FTIDSDAPAKVK
+92 FTIDGNAPAKVK

-122 TLIFDFAAPVKELGA
+122 TLLFDFAAPVKELGA

-147 DYFRRTDAWTK
+147 DYFRTTDAWRT

-177 DIIEKGDYEVYVK
+177 DIIEKGDYDVYVK
-190 NHLWQGKNSPEL
+190 NHLWQGKDSPEL
-202 RALTDG
+202 HALADG

-214 VVEKANDNENAYFS
+214 VVEKANDNENAYLR
-228 AQNAYE
+228 ARNTYE
-234 AAEYQ
+234 AAEYRLRN
-239 FRSFSSTWYT
+239 FDSWYG
-249 VAEEIRATYQ
+249 ADEEIQATYQ
-259 ADYNKI
+259 ADYDKL
-265 QQSINDFKALARE
+265 QSYINDFKALALQ
-278 KYDAGEAKELKT
+278 KYNAGDAKELKT
-290 AEFTENFNRML
+290 DEFAENFDSML
-301 NELEANIGVSDAA
+301 NKLKFNIGASNDA
-314 WINIYAVYQDGL
+314 WRNINAVYQDGL

-332 QEEIHTQMPDDGN
+332 QEEIHIQMPDDGY
-345 YADWNEEALNAMR
+345 YADWNAEALNAMR
-358 SAWKKVSD
+358 LAWKEVSD

-376 KASELEENFRTLK
+376 KASKQEENFRTQK
-389 EAQVVVINATKDEY
+389 EAQVDSINATKDEY
-403 LAKHVDAEA
+403 LAMHADAEA
-412 KKAAADQLLS
+412 KKRAADQLL
-422 ALEDGFQSLGDDFQ
+422 ADLEDDFQ
-436 YLEKSDDVN
+436 YLEKSEDVN
-445 QKYANRVKEIR
+445 LKYANRVKEIR
-456 TAINALKDKVA
+456 TAINVLKDKVTT
-467 KDYKAPHNIRTA
+467 DYKAPHNIRTA

-538 ADEKDTYDVAAH
+538 AAKDDTYDVAAH

-571 SYQEKMLT
+571 GYQEKTLT

-588 QIDAAAMAI
+588 QIDSAAMAVV
-597 GKYQDDATAA
+597 KYQDDATDA
-607 LDRYDVVSTAIKD
+607 LARYDVVNTAIKD
-620 YEAAL
+620 YEDAL
-625 TTLRGTVG
+625 ATLCETVG

-644 EVTGKTYGERITKLQ
+644 EVTGKTYGERIAKLQ

-745 YEYYN
+745 YTYYD
-750 VTWTEDNLGLKYDE
+750 VTWTEDNLGQKYDE
-764 LLQDLNDIEASTNTQ
+764 LLQDLNDIEANTNTQ
-779 KAKIQAVAATKDDIT
+779 KAKIQAVAATENDIT

-809 GDVDAINDALSA
+809 GDVDAINDALSE
-821 LLGRVDEQKAH
+821 LLGRVNEQKAH
-832 VNAENQAYTD
+832 VNAETQAYTD

-860 TLTEAKK
+860 TLTEAKN

-897 RAKEILQESCKD
+897 RAKEILQESCRD

-916 VVKGITSRLS
+916 VVKGITSRLN
-926 DLQLEANALKA
+926 DLQLEANALKK
-937 MATDSTANYNAYQKL
+937 MATDSTGNYNAYQKL
-952 KENFDGQKIDIW
+952 KENFDGQRIDIW
-964 NYTYGSGYYARE
+964 NYTYGSGYYAR
-976 DYSTHYG
+976 DTYSTHYG

-996 QKTDG
+996 QKTNG
-1001 TNADYYRGLLA
+1001 TNAAYYLGLLA
-1012 YPDGVH
+1012 YTDGVH

-1038 WTGTLKYNSYT
+1038 WTGSLEYSYNS

-1058 EIVRRM
+1058 GIVRRM

-1071 KMLPKQAYNDKTN
+1071 KMLPKQAYNDCTN
-1084 YYTQVDEGNKCQT
+1084 YSTQVDEGNQKQE

-1117 PYLSQLGDLLKR
+1117 PYLSKLGGLLKR
-1129 IKEQKALVVKYY
+1129 IKEQKALVEKYY

-1150 SDVSKAYRRIE
+1150 SDVSEAYRLIKIE
-1161 TELGGLKAF
+1161 LDGLKAF

-1182 GDNLTRYNTFCEKV
+1182 GDNLKRYNTFCVKV

-1234 ENIYKYAALIKNL
+1234 ENIYKYAALIKDL
-1247 KDDAAATYAET
+1247 KDKAADTYAET
-1258 TSPALWDIA
+1258 TSPVLWDIE

-1353 SNLDNDWNFF
+1353 SNLDGDWSFF

-1428 DFKSY
+1428 DLKSY
-1433 KDCVAK
+1433 KDRVAK

-1465 YIDAF
+1465 YINAF

-1502 NTVTERIKAAQEYY
+1502 NTVTERIKAAQDYY

-1574 KILSIDG
+1574 KILSING
-1581 IYNAANQ
+1581 IYNAANL

-1641 FDENATLAEAKKDAG
+1641 FDENATPAEAKKDAG

-1676 AELIEGVANSLEMLV
+1676 AELIEGVASSLEMLV

-1696 GYSAVNITYDGV
+1696 SYSAVNTTYEGV
-1708 YTPVKVE
+1708 YAPVKVE
-1715 YKSALDAC
+1715 YKSALDAY
-1723 REELDGV
+1723 RNELDGV

-1753 VLIDRMGATRMDII
+1753 VLIDRMGVTRTDIM

-1778 AMENLQNAY
+1778 AMKDLQSAY

-1794 TRVKELIASYQHSST
+1794 TRVKELIASYQHASR
-1809 VLEESSYKQVGNE
+1809 EVGYPE
-1822 VFVLERGKS
+1822 WQGLGEMFCFEIGKS
-1831 YMENYEKLF
+1831 YMENYEKMF

-1886 AYAKLAVAEVFGA
+1886 AYAKLATVEAFGA
-1899 WYETTQVYQSNV
+1899 WKETQSVYQSNV
-1911 WGARSAME
+1911 CTARNDME
-1919 NSFDKSG
+1919 NSFNKSG
-1926 TKIYDEDGALREQF
+1926 TNIYDEDNSLWEQF
-1940 DNLKLA
+1940 ENLERA
-1946 CRNFDNYLTSE
+1946 YQRFDSYLDFVDIY
-1957 NGRIDLILPT
+1957 RILPT

-1978 DGSVAVVKP
+1978 DGTEAWQKE
-1987 INYPKDEE
+1987 INYSKDEE

-2014 LRTSIEE
+2014 LRASVEE
-2021 NTYVLGDV
+2021 NTYVLGDI
-2029 TEDGVVLTDDYL
+2029 TEDGIVLTDDYL

-2064 NRDGKISIADVTL
+2064 NRDGKISVADVTL

-2083 NGLWPSLGGSLNA
+2083 NGIWPSLGGYLNA
-2096 PMVGS
+2096 PMLGS
-2101 ENFTVSAEDNN
+2101 ENLTVSAEDNN

-2123 RKDYVACQMDIVL
+2123 RKDYVACQMDIIL

-2149 RANGHALYSKDING
+2149 RANGHALYSKDIDG
-2163 VHRVVISTIENNSF
+2163 VHRVVISTIENNCF
-2177 PNGSAILYL
+2177 TNGSAILYL

-2199 NVIFAEANGRETT
+2199 KVIFAEANGRETT
-2212 ITGNDATGIN
+2212 ITGSDATGIN
-2222 GMETEGSL
+2222 GMEAEGSL

>member
-55 IEKELAPGKY
+55 IEKELVPGKY
-65 MLQRATFT
+65 MLQPATFT

-92 FTIDSDAPAKVK
+92 FTIDGDAPAKVR

-122 TLIFDFAAPVKELGA
+122 TLIFDFAAPVKELSA

-147 DYFRRTDAWTK
+147 EYFRTTDAWKK
-158 GKDGKPSLEMQVA
+158 GNDEKPSLEMQVA

-177 DIIEKGDYEVYVK
+177 DIIEKGDYDVYVK
-190 NHLWQGKNSPEL
+190 NHLWQGENSPEL

-208 IAALAK
+208 IGALAD
-214 VVEKANDNENAYFS
+214 VVEKANVNENSYKSAWDAYTD
-228 AQNAYE
+228 AKR
-234 AAEYQ
+234 Q
-239 FRSFSSTWYT
+239 FDGFYWTWYYT
-249 VAEEIRATYQ
+249 DKAMKETYQ
-259 ADYNKI
+259 ADYDKI
-265 QQSINDFKALARE
+265 KKDIEDFGTLAKQ
-278 KYDAGEAKELKT
+278 KYDAGAANELKT
-290 AEFTENFNRML
+290 DEFTENFNRQFNTL
-301 NELEANIGVSDAA
+301 KANIGTSGNA
-314 WINIYAVYQDGL
+314 WLNISATYQDGL
-326 RVFNAA
+326 SSFNAA

-358 SAWKKVSD
+358 KEWKKVSD

-376 KASELEENFRTLK
+376 KASEQEKKFRTLK
-389 EAQVVVINATKDEY
+389 EGQVLKINAIKDKY
-403 LAKHVDAEA
+403 LAMYADAQA
-412 KKAAADQLLS
+412 KKAAADQLL
-422 ALEDGFQSLGDDFQ
+422 ADLKDDFQ
-436 YLEKSDDVN
+436 YLEESEDVN
-445 QKYANRVKEIR
+445 LKYANRVKEIR
-456 TAINALKDKVA
+456 TAIDALKDKVA
-467 KDYKAPHNIRTA
+467 TDYKAPHNIRTA

-538 ADEKDTYDVAAH
+538 AAEGDTYDVAAH

-571 SYQEKMLT
+571 GYQEKTLT
-579 ETVRGDFQS
+579 ETVRFDFQG
-588 QIDAAAMAI
+588 QINNALSAVY
-597 GKYQDDATAA
+597 KYMDDAKAA
-607 LDRYDVVSTAIKD
+607 LARYDVVNTAIKD
-620 YEAAL
+620 YKDAL
-625 TTLRGTVG
+625 ATLRATVG
-633 PKTLVVATPAT
+633 TKTLVVATPAT

-674 KLDADL
+674 KFDAEH

-686 VQLKETILTDAQ
+686 VQLQLKETILTDAQ

-745 YEYYN
+745 YTYYD

-764 LLQDLNDIEASTNTQ
+764 LLQELNDIEANTNTQ
-779 KAKIQAVAATKDDIT
+779 KAKIQAVAATEDDIT

-809 GDVDAINDALSA
+809 GDVDAINDALSE
-821 LLGRVDEQKAH
+821 LLERVNEQKKH
-832 VNAENQAYTD
+832 VNAEKQAYTD
-842 FIGNQYYYYP
+842 FLGNQYYYYP
-852 KGAELVSR
+852 TGAELVSR
-860 TLTEAKK
+860 TLTEAKN

-875 IDPQIQATTTKLEA
+875 IDPQIQATTTKLDA

-916 VVKGITSRLS
+916 VVKGITSRLY
-926 DLQLEANALKA
+926 DLQMEASALKKL
-937 MATDSTANYNAYQKL
+937 ATDSTANYNAYQEL
-952 KENFDGQKIDIW
+952 KRNIAEQDIMIW
-964 NYTYGSGYYARE
+964 CGYSYWGG
-976 DYSTHYG
+976 DYMDYRHG
-983 FVSAFDAVRTRIN
+983 FADAFDAVWMYVN
-996 QKTDG
+996 QFTDR
-1001 TNADYYRGLLA
+1001 TNADYYRGLIA
-1012 YPDGVH
+1012 NPDGVH
-1018 FKEREAIKQAIEDA
+1018 YKECKNIEQAIEDA

-1058 EIVRRM
+1058 GIVSRM

-1071 KMLPKQAYNDKTN
+1071 KMIPKQANDDHAN
-1084 YYTQVDEGNKCQT
+1084 YYTQVDELNKRQA

-1129 IKEQKALVVKYY
+1129 IKEQKALVEKYY

-1150 SDVSKAYRRIE
+1150 SMVSEAYRDIKIK
-1161 TELGGLKAF
+1161 LDGLKAF

-1175 EYNAAIA
+1175 EYNAVIA
-1182 GDNLTRYNTFCEKV
+1182 GDNLTRYNTFCAKV

-1247 KDDAAATYAET
+1247 KDDAADSYAKT
-1258 TSPALWDIA
+1258 TSPALWDID
-1267 EANAKKAQEY
+1267 EANAAKAMEY
-1277 TDQIEAYKKELDL
+1277 TAQIEAYKKDLDL

-1353 SNLDNDWNFF
+1353 SNLDADWSFF

-1371 ADLEQAAQ
+1371 ADLEQAAKD
-1379 NEWKALYEG
+1379 EWKALYEG
-1388 VYVGVD
+1388 VYVGQD

-1415 AALEGFAYEGKDD
+1415 TALEGFAYEGKDD
-1428 DFKSY
+1428 DLKAY
-1433 KDCVAK
+1433 KDRVAD

-1465 YIDAF
+1465 YINAF

-1487 YDANIKNFDQLTIDY
+1487 YDANIKNFEQLTIDY
-1502 NTVTERIKAAQEYY
+1502 NTVTERIKAAQDYY

-1531 SAFNQVKRW
+1531 STFDQVKRW

-1555 RIYGLTIGEDK
+1555 RVYGLTIGEDK

-1641 FDENATLAEAKKDAG
+1641 FVENATPAEAKKDAG

-1676 AELIEGVANSLEMLV
+1676 AELIEGVASSLEMLV

-1696 GYSAVNITYDGV
+1696 SYSAVNNTYDGV

-1723 REELDGV
+1723 RNELDGV

-1753 VLIDRMGATRMDII
+1753 VLIDRMGATRTDII

-1778 AMENLQNAY
+1778 AMKDLQNAY

-1794 TRVKELIASYQHSST
+1794 TRVKELIASYQHIST
-1809 VLEESSYKQVGNE
+1809 VLENSDWKQVGGE
-1822 VFVLERGKS
+1822 VFVLESGKS

-1840 FNVASEKAEEVSGV
+1840 FNVASEKAEEVSDV

-1899 WYETTQVYQSNV
+1899 WYETKQVYQSNV
-1911 WGARSAME
+1911 WIALNGME
-1919 NSFDKSG
+1919 ESFYKSG
-1926 TKIYDEDGALREQF
+1926 TNIYDEDGALREQF

-1946 CRNFDNYLTSE
+1946 CQNFDNYLTFPE
-1957 NGRIDLILPT
+1957 MGQIDRILPR

-1978 DGSVAVVKP
+1978 DGSVASIKEV
-1987 INYPKDEE
+1987 NYPKDEE

-2014 LRTSIEE
+2014 LRASVEE
-2021 NTYVLGDV
+2021 NTYVLGDI
-2029 TEDGVVLTDDYL
+2029 TEDGIVLTDDYL

-2064 NRDGKISIADVTL
+2064 NRDGKISVADVTL

-2083 NGLWPSLGGSLNA
+2083 NGIWPSLGGYLNA
-2096 PMVGS
+2096 PMLGS
-2101 ENFTVSAEDNN
+2101 ENLTVSAEDNN

-2123 RKDYVACQMDIVL
+2123 RKDYVACQMDIIL

-2149 RANGHALYSKDING
+2149 RANGHALYSKDIDG
-2163 VHRVVISTIENNSF
+2163 VHRVVISTIENNCF
-2177 PNGSAILYL
+2177 TNGSAILYL

-2199 NVIFAEANGRETT
+2199 KVIFAEANGRETT
-2212 ITGNDATGIN
+2212 ITGSDATGIN
-2222 GMETEGSL
+2222 GMEAEGSL

>member
-122 TLIFDFAAPVKELGA
+122 TLIFDFAAPVKELSA

-147 DYFRRTDAWTK
+147 KYFLTTDAWKK

-177 DIIEKGDYEVYVK
+177 DIIEKGDYDVYVK
-190 NHLWQGKNSPEL
+190 NHLWQGENSPEL
-202 RALTDG
+202 RALTNG
-208 IAALAK
+208 IAALAT
-214 VVEKANDNENAYFS
+214 VVEKANDNENAYHS

-234 AAEYQ
+234 AAEWT
-239 FRSFSSTWYT
+239 FSGFSSTWYT

-412 KKAAADQLLS
+412 KKAAADQLL
-422 ALEDGFQSLGDDFQ
+422 ADLEDDFL

-456 TAINALKDKVA
+456 TAINALKDKVD

-526 DDAKAAVAKMKP
+526 DDATAAVAKMKP
-538 ADEKDTYDVAAH
+538 AVKDDKYAYDVAAH

-571 SYQEKMLT
+571 GYQEKMLT
-579 ETVRGDFQS
+579 ETVRGDFQQ

-597 GKYQDDATAA
+597 GKYQNDATAA

-625 TTLRGTVG
+625 TTLCVTVG

-644 EVTGKTYGERITKLQ
+644 EVTGKTYGERITQLQ
-659 TEIDRVAGNFSAAKE
+659 TELDRVKGNFSAANE
-674 KLDADL
+674 KLDAEH
-680 LAALLA
+680 LAALRA
-686 VQLKETILTDAQ
+686 VQLKESILTDAQ
-698 ALNAAFANDKVNSD
+698 ALNDAFAKDKDNSD

-809 GDVDAINDALSA
+809 GDVDAINDALSE
-821 LLGRVDEQKAH
+821 LLTRVNAQKAH
-832 VNAENQAYTD
+832 VNAEKQAYTD

-860 TLTEAKK
+860 TLTEAKN

-916 VVKGITSRLS
+916 VVKGITSRLN

-952 KENFDGQKIDIW
+952 KENFDKQKIEIW
-964 NYTYGSGYYARE
+964 NYYGSGYYAK
-976 DYSTHYG
+976 DNYSTHYG
-983 FVSAFDAVRTRIN
+983 FDSAFNAVWTRIN

-1001 TNADYYRGLLA
+1001 TNAYYYLGLLS

-1018 FKEREAIKQAIEDA
+1018 FKEREAIRQAIEDA

-1038 WTGTLKYNSYT
+1038 LEYSYSS

-1058 EIVRRM
+1058 GIVRRM
-1064 TDLSNVL
+1064 TDLSNVF
-1071 KMLPKQAYNDKTN
+1071 KMLPKQAYDDCTN
-1084 YYTQVDEGNKCQT
+1084 YKTQVYELNLKQE

-1129 IKEQKALVVKYY
+1129 IKEQKALVEKYY

-1150 SDVSKAYRRIE
+1150 SMVSEAYRSIKL
-1161 TELGGLKAF
+1161 ELDGLKAF

-1175 EYNAAIA
+1175 DYNAVIA
-1182 GDNLTRYNTFCEKV
+1182 GDNLTRYNTFCAKV
-1196 QETEN
+1196 QETED

-1234 ENIYKYAALIKNL
+1234 ENIYKYAALIKDL
-1247 KDDAAATYAET
+1247 KDEAADSYAKT

-1267 EANAKKAQEY
+1267 EANAKKAQKY
-1277 TDQIEAYKKELDL
+1277 TDQIEAYKKDLDL

-1310 QLAPAKEKVASYDK
+1310 QLAPAKEKVAGFDK

-1353 SNLDNDWNFF
+1353 SNLDDDWSFF

-1428 DFKSY
+1428 DLKSY
-1433 KDCVAK
+1433 KDRVAK

-1555 RIYGLTIGEDK
+1555 RVYGLIIGEDK

-1641 FDENATLAEAKKDAG
+1641 FVENATPAEAKKDAG

-1696 GYSAVNITYDGV
+1696 SYSNVNITYDGV

-1723 REELDGV
+1723 RNELDGV

-1753 VLIDRMGATRMDII
+1753 VLIDRMGATSMDII

-1778 AMENLQNAY
+1778 AMKDLQNAY

-1794 TRVKELIASYQHSST
+1794 SRVKELIASYQHSSN
-1809 VLEESSYKQVGNE
+1809 VLEMSLGVQIEGDTFVFES
-1822 VFVLERGKS
+1822 GKS

-1840 FNVASEKAEEVSGV
+1840 FNVANEKAEVVSGV

-1886 AYAKLAVAEVFGA
+1886 AYAKLAMAEVFGA
-1899 WYETTQVYQSNV
+1899 YNETYQVYRNNV
-1911 WGARSAME
+1911 WGAYSAMQ
-1919 NSFDKSG
+1919 NSFYKSG

-1946 CRNFDNYLTSE
+1946 KQNFDNYLDFH
-1957 NGRIDLILPT
+1957 GWDRILPT

-1978 DGSVAVVKP
+1978 DGSEAGQKE
-1987 INYPKDEE
+1987 INYSKDEE

-2064 NRDGKISIADVTL
+2064 NRDGKISIADITL

-2101 ENFTVSAEDNN
+2101 ENLTVSAEDNN

-2123 RKDYVACQMDIVL
+2123 RKDYVACQMDIIL

-2149 RANGHALYSKDING
+2149 RANGHALYSKDIDG
-2163 VHRVVISTIENNSF
+2163 VHRVVISTIENNCF
-2177 PNGSAILYL
+2177 TNGSAILYL

-2212 ITGNDATGIN
+2212 ITGSDATGIS
-2222 GMETEGSL
+2222 GMEAEGSL

>member
-65 MLQRATFT
+65 MLQPATFT

-92 FTIDSDAPAKVK
+92 FTIDGAAPAKVK

-122 TLIFDFAAPVKELGA
+122 TLLFDFAAPVKELSA

-147 DYFRRTDAWTK
+147 EYFRTTDAWKK
-158 GKDGKPSLEMQVA
+158 GNDEKPSLEMQVA

-190 NHLWQGKNSPEL
+190 NHLWQGENSPEL

-208 IAALAK
+208 IGALAD
-214 VVEKANDNENAYFS
+214 VVEKANVNENSYKSAWDAYTD
-228 AQNAYE
+228 AKR
-234 AAEYQ
+234 Q
-239 FRSFSSTWYT
+239 FDGFYWTWYYT
-249 VAEEIRATYQ
+249 DKAMKDTYQ
-259 ADYNKI
+259 ADYDKI
-265 QQSINDFKALARE
+265 KKDIEDFGTLAKQ
-278 KYDAGEAKELKT
+278 KYNAGAANELKT
-290 AEFTENFNRML
+290 DEFTENFSWQFNTL
-301 NELEANIGVSDAA
+301 KANIGTSGNA
-314 WINIYAVYQDGL
+314 WLNISATYQDGL
-326 RVFNAA
+326 SSFNAA
-332 QEEIHTQMPDDGN
+332 QEEIHTRMPDDGN

-358 SAWKKVSD
+358 KEWKKVSD

-376 KASELEENFRTLK
+376 KASEQEKKFRTLK
-389 EAQVVVINATKDEY
+389 EEQVLAINAIKDKY
-403 LAKHVDAEA
+403 LANYDDAQA
-412 KKAAADQLLS
+412 KKAAADQLL
-422 ALEDGFQSLGDDFQ
+422 ADLKDDFQ
-436 YLEKSDDVN
+436 YLEESDDVN

-456 TAINALKDKVA
+456 TAINALRDKVE

-538 ADEKDTYDVAAH
+538 AAEGDTYDMAAH

-571 SYQEKMLT
+571 GYQEKTLT

-588 QIDAAAMAI
+588 QIDAAAMAVV
-597 GKYQDDATAA
+597 KYQDDATAA
-607 LDRYDVVSTAIKD
+607 MARYDVVNTAIKD
-620 YEAAL
+620 YKDAL
-625 TTLRGTVG
+625 ATLRATVG
-633 PKTLVVATPAT
+633 TKTLVVATPAT

-698 ALNAAFANDKVNSD
+698 ALNDAFANDKVNSD

-738 DKYKGVP
+738 DEYKGVP

-764 LLQDLNDIEASTNTQ
+764 LLQDLNEIEANANTQ
-779 KAKIQAVAATKDDIT
+779 KAKIQAVAATEDDIT

-809 GDVDAINDALSA
+809 GDVDAINDALSE
-821 LLGRVDEQKAH
+821 LLTRVNAQKAH
-832 VNAENQAYTD
+832 VNAEKQAYTD

-860 TLTEAKK
+860 TLTEAKN

-916 VVKGITSRLS
+916 VVKGITSRLN

-937 MATDSTANYNAYQKL
+937 LAIDSTANYDAYQKL

-964 NYTYGSGYYARE
+964 NYSSWGR
-976 DYSTHYG
+976 DYTTTHYG
-983 FVSAFDAVRTRIN
+983 FANAFDAVRTRIN
-996 QKTDG
+996 QKTNG
-1001 TNADYYRGLLA
+1001 TNAAYYLSLLA

-1018 FKEREAIKQAIEDA
+1018 FKERQAIEQAIEAA

-1038 WTGTLKYNSYT
+1038 WTGSFKYNYNT
-1049 YKYEPVLNT
+1049 YKNEPELNT
-1058 EIVRRM
+1058 GIARRM

-1071 KMLPKQAYNDKTN
+1071 KMLPKQAYNDYTN
-1084 YYTQVDEGNKCQT
+1084 NSTQVDEGNKCQA

-1117 PYLSQLGDLLKR
+1117 PYLSKLGDLLKR
-1129 IKEQKALVVKYY
+1129 IKEQKTLVEKYY
-1141 AEGLTTTNN
+1141 AEGLTTTNHKT
-1150 SDVSKAYRRIE
+1150 VSEAYRSIKLKLDE
-1161 TELGGLKAF
+1161 LKAF

-1175 EYNAAIA
+1175 EYNGAIA
-1182 GDNLTRYNTFCEKV
+1182 GDNLTRYNTFCAKV
-1196 QETEN
+1196 QETED

-1234 ENIYKYAALIKNL
+1234 EDIYKYAVLIKDL
-1247 KDDAAATYAET
+1247 KDEAAATYANT
-1258 TSPALWDIA
+1258 TSPALWDIE
-1267 EANAKKAQEY
+1267 EANAKKAQKY

-1353 SNLDNDWNFF
+1353 SNLDDDWSFF

-1428 DFKSY
+1428 DLKSY

-1465 YIDAF
+1465 YINAF
-1470 YAEAGAVY
+1470 YAETGAVY

-1502 NTVTERIKAAQEYY
+1502 NTVTERIKTAQEYY

-1555 RIYGLTIGEDK
+1555 RVYGLIIGEDK

-1641 FDENATLAEAKKDAG
+1641 FDENATPAEAKKDAG

-1696 GYSAVNITYDGV
+1696 SYSNVNITYDGV

-1723 REELDGV
+1723 RNELDGV

-1778 AMENLQNAY
+1778 AMKDLQDAY

-1809 VLEESSYKQVGNE
+1809 VLEESSWKQVGNE
-1822 VFVLERGKS
+1822 VFVFERGKS

-1877 SYKDGCLYD
+1877 SYKDGSLKD
-1886 AYAKLAVAEVFGA
+1886 AYAKLETVEVLGA
-1899 WYETTQVYQSNV
+1899 WYETKQVYQFNV
-1911 WGARSAME
+1911 LSALYDME
-1919 NSFDKSG
+1919 KSFYKSG

-1946 CRNFDNYLTSE
+1946 QQNFDNYLAFGE
-1957 NGRIDLILPT
+1957 MGQIDLILPT

-1978 DGSVAVVKP
+1978 DGSVAAVKP

-2049 PETLEG
+2049 SETLEG

-2101 ENFTVSAEDNN
+2101 ENLTVSAEDNN

-2123 RKDYVACQMDIVL
+2123 RKDYVACQMDIIL

-2149 RANGHALYSKDING
+2149 RANGHALYSKDIDG
-2163 VHRVVISTIENNSF
+2163 VHRVVISTIENNCF
-2177 PNGSAILYL
+2177 TNGSAILYL

-2199 NVIFAEANGRETT
+2199 KVIFAEANGRETY
-2212 ITGNDATGIN
+2212 ITGSDATGIN
-2222 GMETEGSL
+2222 GMEAEGSL

>member
-55 IEKELAPGKY
+55 IEKELVPGEYKLQDAPE
-65 MLQRATFT
+65 LFT

-92 FTIDSDAPAKVK
+92 FTIDGDAPAKVR

-122 TLIFDFAAPVKELGA
+122 ILVFKFENLLKELDA

-147 DYFRRTDAWTK
+147 KYFRNTDAWKK
-158 GKDGKPSLEMQVA
+158 GEDGKPSLEMQVS
-171 DYASQL
+171 DYASQIA
-177 DIIEKGDYEVYVK
+177 IIQNGDYEVYVK
-190 NHLWQGKNSPEL
+190 NHLWQGEDSPEL
-202 RALTDG
+202 HALADG

-214 VVEKANDNENAYFS
+214 VVEKANDNENAYLR
-228 AQNAYE
+228 ARNTYE
-234 AAEYQ
+234 AAEYRLRN
-239 FRSFSSTWYT
+239 FDSWYG
-249 VAEEIRATYQ
+249 ADEEIQATYQ
-259 ADYNKI
+259 ADYDKL
-265 QQSINDFKALARE
+265 QSYINDFKALALQ
-278 KYDAGEAKELKT
+278 KYNAGDAKELKT
-290 AEFTENFNRML
+290 DEFAENFDSML
-301 NELEANIGVSDAA
+301 NKLKFNIGASNDA
-314 WINIYAVYQDGL
+314 WRNINAVYQDGL

-332 QEEIHTQMPDDGN
+332 QEEIHIQMPDDGY
-345 YADWNEEALNAMR
+345 YADWNAEALNAMR
-358 SAWKKVSD
+358 LAWKEVSD

-376 KASELEENFRTLK
+376 KASEQEENFRTLK
-389 EAQVVVINATKDEY
+389 EAQVDSINATKDEY
-403 LAKHVDAEA
+403 LAMHADAEA
-412 KKAAADQLLS
+412 KKRAADQLL
-422 ALEDGFQSLGDDFQ
+422 ADLEDDFQ
-436 YLEKSDDVN
+436 YLEKSEDVN
-445 QKYANRVKEIR
+445 LKYANRVKEIR
-456 TAINALKDKVA
+456 TAINVLKDKVTT
-467 KDYKAPHNIRTA
+467 DYKAPHNIRTA

-538 ADEKDTYDVAAH
+538 AAKDDTYDVAAH
-550 FQKTAAGLQKT
+550 FQKTAADLQKT

-571 SYQEKMLT
+571 GYQEKTLT

-588 QIDAAAMAI
+588 QIDAAAMAVV
-597 GKYQDDATAA
+597 KYQDDATDA
-607 LDRYDVVSTAIKD
+607 LARYDVVNTAIKE
-620 YEAAL
+620 YEDAL
-625 TTLRGTVG
+625 TTLRATVG

-659 TEIDRVAGNFSAAKE
+659 TEIDRVADNFSAAKK

-779 KAKIQAVAATKDDIT
+779 KAKIQAVAATEDDIT

-809 GDVDAINDALSA
+809 GDVDAINDALSE
-821 LLGRVDEQKAH
+821 LLTRVDAQKAH
-832 VNAENQAYTD
+832 VNAETQAYTN
-842 FIGNQYYYYP
+842 FIGNQSYYYAT
-852 KGAELVSR
+852 GAGLVSR
-860 TLTEAKK
+860 TLTEAKD
-867 AFVIPGES
+867 AFKIPGES
-875 IDPQIQATTTKLEA
+875 IDPQIQATTTKLDA

-897 RAKEILQESCKD
+897 RAKEILQESCRD

-916 VVKGITSRLS
+916 VVKGITSRLN

-937 MATDSTANYNAYQKL
+937 MAIDSTANYNAYQKL
-952 KENFDGQKIDIW
+952 KDNFVGQRIDIW
-964 NYTYGSGYYARE
+964 NYSSWGR
-976 DYSTHYG
+976 DYTTTHYG
-983 FVSAFDAVRTRIN
+983 FANAFDAVRTRIN
-996 QKTDG
+996 QKTNG
-1001 TNADYYRGLLA
+1001 TNAAYYLSLLA

-1018 FKEREAIKQAIEDA
+1018 FKERQAIEQAIEAA

-1038 WTGTLKYNSYT
+1038 WTGSFKYNYNT
-1049 YKYEPVLNT
+1049 YKNEPELNT
-1058 EIVRRM
+1058 GIARRM

-1071 KMLPKQAYNDKTN
+1071 KMLPKQAYNDYTN
-1084 YYTQVDEGNKCQT
+1084 NSTQVDEGNKCQA

-1117 PYLSQLGDLLKR
+1117 PYLSKLGDLLKR
-1129 IKEQKALVVKYY
+1129 IKEQKALVEKYY
-1141 AEGLTTTNN
+1141 AEGLTTTNHKT
-1150 SDVSKAYRRIE
+1150 VSEAYRSIKLKLDE
-1161 TELGGLKAF
+1161 LKAF

-1175 EYNAAIA
+1175 EYNGAIA
-1182 GDNLTRYNTFCEKV
+1182 GDNLTRYNTFCAKV

-1209 IAGYQNISTEE
+1209 IAGYQNVSTEE

-1247 KDDAAATYAET
+1247 KDKAAASYAEI

-1267 EANAKKAQEY
+1267 EDNAKKAQEY

-1353 SNLDNDWNFF
+1353 SNLDGDWSFF

-1428 DFKSY
+1428 DLKSY
-1433 KDCVAK
+1433 KDRVAK

-1465 YIDAF
+1465 YINAF

-1502 NTVTERIKAAQEYY
+1502 NTVTERIKAAQDYY

-1574 KILSIDG
+1574 KILSING
-1581 IYNAANQ
+1581 IYNAANL

-1641 FDENATLAEAKKDAG
+1641 FDENATPAEAKKDAG

-1666 ARMGLIKLVN
+1666 TRMGLIKLVN
-1676 AELIEGVANSLEMLV
+1676 AELIEGVASSLEMLV
-1691 SQAES
+1691 SLAES
-1696 GYSAVNITYDGV
+1696 GYSDVNSTYDGV

-1723 REELDGV
+1723 CEELDGV

-1753 VLIDRMGATRMDII
+1753 GLIDRMGATRMDII

-1778 AMENLQNAY
+1778 AMKDLQSAY

-1794 TRVKELIASYQHSST
+1794 TRVKELIASYQHASR
-1809 VLEESSYKQVGNE
+1809 EVGYPE
-1822 VFVLERGKS
+1822 WQGLGEMFCFEIGKS
-1831 YMENYEKLF
+1831 YMENYEKMF

-1886 AYAKLAVAEVFGA
+1886 AYAKLATVEAFGA
-1899 WYETTQVYQSNV
+1899 WKETQSVYQSNV
-1911 WGARSAME
+1911 CTARNDME
-1919 NSFDKSG
+1919 NSFNKSG
-1926 TKIYDEDGALREQF
+1926 TNIYDEDNSLWEQF
-1940 DNLKLA
+1940 ENLERA
-1946 CRNFDNYLTSE
+1946 YQRFDSYLDFVDIY
-1957 NGRIDLILPT
+1957 RILPT

-1978 DGSVAVVKP
+1978 DGTEAWQKE
-1987 INYPKDEE
+1987 INYSKDEE

-2014 LRTSIEE
+2014 LRASVEE
-2021 NTYVLGDV
+2021 NTYVLGDI

-2101 ENFTVSAEDNN
+2101 ENLTVSAEDNN

-2123 RKDYVACQMDIVL
+2123 RKDYVACQMDIIL

-2149 RANGHALYSKDING
+2149 RANGHALYSKDIDG

-2177 PNGSAILYL
+2177 TNGSAILYL

-2199 NVIFAEANGRETT
+2199 KVIFAEANGRETT
-2212 ITGNDATGIN
+2212 ITGSDATGIS
-2222 GMETEGSL
+2222 GMEAEGSL

>member
-55 IEKELAPGKY
+55 IEKELVPGKY
-65 MLQRATFT
+65 MLQPATFT

-92 FTIDSDAPAKVK
+92 FTIDGDAPAKVR

-122 TLIFDFAAPVKELGA
+122 TLIFDFAAPVKELSA

-147 DYFRRTDAWTK
+147 DYFRTTDAWKK
-158 GKDGKPSLEMQVA
+158 GNDEKPSLEMQVA

-177 DIIEKGDYEVYVK
+177 DIIEKGDYDVYVK
-190 NHLWQGKNSPEL
+190 NHLWQGENSPEL

-208 IAALAK
+208 IGALAD
-214 VVEKANDNENAYFS
+214 VVEKANVNENSYKSAWDAYTD
-228 AQNAYE
+228 AKR
-234 AAEYQ
+234 Q
-239 FRSFSSTWYT
+239 FDGFYWTWYYT
-249 VAEEIRATYQ
+249 DKAMKETYQ
-259 ADYNKI
+259 ADYDKI
-265 QQSINDFKALARE
+265 KKDIEDFGTLAKQ
-278 KYDAGEAKELKT
+278 KYDAGAANELKT
-290 AEFTENFNRML
+290 DEFTENFNRQFNTL
-301 NELEANIGVSDAA
+301 KANIGTSGNA
-314 WINIYAVYQDGL
+314 WLNISATYQDGL
-326 RVFNAA
+326 SSFNAA

-358 SAWKKVSD
+358 KEWKKVSD

-371 DADKT
+371 DDDKT
-376 KASELEENFRTLK
+376 KASEQKEYFRTLK

-412 KKAAADQLLS
+412 KKAAADQLL
-422 ALEDGFQSLGDDFQ
+422 ADLEDDFQ
-436 YLEKSDDVN
+436 YLEKSEDVN
-445 QKYANRVKEIR
+445 LKYANRVKEIR
-456 TAINALKDKVA
+456 TAIDAIKDKVA
-467 KDYKAPHNIRTA
+467 TDYKAPHNIRTA

-526 DDAKAAVAKMKP
+526 DDANAAVAKMKP
-538 ADEKDTYDVAAH
+538 AAEKDTYDVAAH

-571 SYQEKMLT
+571 SYQEKTLT

-588 QIDAAAMAI
+588 QIDAAAMAVV
-597 GKYQDDATAA
+597 KYQDDATSA
-607 LDRYDVVSTAIKD
+607 LDRYDVVNTAIKD
-620 YEAAL
+620 YKDAL
-625 TTLRGTVG
+625 ATLRATVG
-633 PKTLVVATPAT
+633 TKTLVVATPAT

-674 KLDADL
+674 KLDADH

-698 ALNAAFANDKVNSD
+698 ALNGAFADDKVNSD

-745 YEYYN
+745 YTYYD

-764 LLQDLNDIEASTNTQ
+764 LLQELNDIEANTNTQ
-779 KAKIQAVAATKDDIT
+779 KTKIQAVAATEDDIT

-809 GDVDAINDALSA
+809 GDVDAINDALSE
-821 LLGRVDEQKAH
+821 LLTRVNEQKAH
-832 VNAENQAYTD
+832 VNAEKQAYTD
-842 FIGNQYYYYP
+842 FLGNQYYYYP
-852 KGAELVSR
+852 TGAELVSR
-860 TLTEAKK
+860 TLTEAKN

-909 SYDAEGH
+909 SYDADGH
-916 VVKGITSRLS
+916 VVKGITSRLY
-926 DLQLEANALKA
+926 DLQLEANALKTL
-937 MATDSTANYNAYQKL
+937 ATDSTANYDAYQEL
-952 KENFDGQKIDIW
+952 KRNIAEQDIW
-964 NYTYGSGYYARE
+964 IWCGY
-976 DYSTHYG
+976 DYWGRDYQDVRHG
-983 FVSAFDAVRTRIN
+983 FSDAFDAVKKYVNRF
-996 QKTDG
+996 TDG
-1001 TNADYYRGLLA
+1001 TNAAYYLGLIA
-1012 YPDGVH
+1012 NPDGVH
-1018 FKEREAIKQAIEDA
+1018 YKECKTIEQAIEDA

-1058 EIVRRM
+1058 GIVSRM

-1071 KMLPKQAYNDKTN
+1071 QMLPKQAYNDGTN
-1084 YYTQVDEGNKCQT
+1084 YKTQVDELNKRQA

-1129 IKEQKALVVKYY
+1129 IKEQKALVEKYY

-1150 SDVSKAYRRIE
+1150 SMVSEAYRDIKIK
-1161 TELGGLKAF
+1161 LDGLKAF

-1175 EYNAAIA
+1175 DYNAVIA
-1182 GDNLTRYNTFCEKV
+1182 GDNLTRYNTFCAKV

-1247 KDDAAATYAET
+1247 KDDAAATYAKT
-1258 TSPALWDIA
+1258 TSPALWDID
-1267 EANAKKAQEY
+1267 EANAAKAMEY
-1277 TDQIEAYKKELDL
+1277 TAQIEAYKKDLDL

-1353 SNLDNDWNFF
+1353 SNLDADWSFF

-1371 ADLEQAAQ
+1371 ADLEQAAKD
-1379 NEWKALYEG
+1379 EWKALYEG
-1388 VYVGVD
+1388 VYVGQD

-1428 DFKSY
+1428 DLKSY
-1433 KDCVAK
+1433 KDRVAK

-1502 NTVTERIKAAQEYY
+1502 NTVTERIKAAQDYY

-1531 SAFNQVKRW
+1531 STFDQVKRW

-1555 RIYGLTIGEDK
+1555 RVYGLTIGEDK

-1641 FDENATLAEAKKDAG
+1641 FVENATPAEAKKDAG

-1676 AELIEGVANSLEMLV
+1676 AELIEGVASSLEMLV

-1696 GYSAVNITYDGV
+1696 SYSTVNITYSEV
-1708 YTPVKVE
+1708 YMPVKVE

-1723 REELDGV
+1723 RNELDGV

-1753 VLIDRMGATRMDII
+1753 VLIDRMGATRTDIM

-1778 AMENLQNAY
+1778 AMKDLQNAY

-1794 TRVKELIASYQHSST
+1794 TRVKELIASYQHASEVCEYSDW
-1809 VLEESSYKQVGNE
+1809 KQVGGE
-1822 VFVLERGKS
+1822 EFVFESGKS

-1840 FNVASEKAEEVSGV
+1840 FNVASEKAEEVSDV

-1871 TDSQVE
+1871 TDNQVE

-1899 WYETTQVYQSNV
+1899 WYETQQVYQNNV
-1911 WGARSAME
+1911 LGAHSAMKH
-1919 NSFDKSG
+1919 SFYKSG
-1926 TKIYDEDGALREQF
+1926 TNIYDEDGALREQF
-1940 DNLKLA
+1940 DNLERA
-1946 CRNFDNYLTSE
+1946 CQNFDNYLTFGE
-1957 NGRIDLILPT
+1957 TGQIERILPT

-1978 DGSVAVVKP
+1978 DGSVARIKEV
-1987 INYPKDEE
+1987 NYSKDEE

-2014 LRTSIEE
+2014 LRASVEE

-2029 TEDGVVLTDDYL
+2029 TEDGIVLTDDYL

-2064 NRDGKISIADVTL
+2064 NRDGKISVADVTL

-2083 NGLWPSLGGSLNA
+2083 NGIWPSLGGYLNA
-2096 PMVGS
+2096 PMLGS
-2101 ENFTVSAEDNN
+2101 ENLTVAAEDNN

-2123 RKDYVACQMDIVL
+2123 RKDYVACQMDIIL

-2149 RANGHALYSKDING
+2149 RANGHALYSKDIDG
-2163 VHRVVISTIENNSF
+2163 VHRVVISTIENNCF
-2177 PNGSAILYL
+2177 TNGSAILYL

-2199 NVIFAEANGRETT
+2199 KVIFAEANGRETT
-2212 ITGNDATGIN
+2212 ITGSDATGIN
-2222 GMETEGSL
+2222 GMEAEGSL

>member
-65 MLQRATFT
+65 MLQPATFT

-92 FTIDSDAPAKVK
+92 FTIDGAAPAKVK

-122 TLIFDFAAPVKELGA
+122 TLLFDFAAPVKELSA

-147 DYFRRTDAWTK
+147 EYFRTTDAWKK
-158 GKDGKPSLEMQVA
+158 GNDEKPSLEMQVA

-190 NHLWQGKNSPEL
+190 NHLWQGENSPEL

-208 IAALAK
+208 IGALAD
-214 VVEKANDNENAYFS
+214 VVEKANVNENSYKSAWDAYTD
-228 AQNAYE
+228 AKR
-234 AAEYQ
+234 Q
-239 FRSFSSTWYT
+239 FDGFYWTWYYT
-249 VAEEIRATYQ
+249 DKAMKETYQ
-259 ADYNKI
+259 ADYDKI
-265 QQSINDFKALARE
+265 KKDIEDFGTLAKQ
-278 KYDAGEAKELKT
+278 KYNAGAANELKT
-290 AEFTENFNRML
+290 DEFTENFSWQFNTL
-301 NELEANIGVSDAA
+301 KANIGTSGNA
-314 WINIYAVYQDGL
+314 WLNISATYQDGL
-326 RVFNAA
+326 SSFNAA
-332 QEEIHTQMPDDGN
+332 QEEIHTRMPDDGN

-358 SAWKKVSD
+358 KEWKKVSD

-376 KASELEENFRTLK
+376 KASEQEKKFRTLK
-389 EAQVVVINATKDEY
+389 EEQVLAINAIKDKY
-403 LAKHVDAEA
+403 LANYDDAQA
-412 KKAAADQLLS
+412 KKAAADQLL
-422 ALEDGFQSLGDDFQ
+422 ADLKDDFQ
-436 YLEKSDDVN
+436 YLEESDDVN

-456 TAINALKDKVA
+456 TAINALRDKVE

-538 ADEKDTYDVAAH
+538 AAEGDTYDMAAH

-571 SYQEKMLT
+571 GYQEKTLT

-588 QIDAAAMAI
+588 QIDAAAMAVV
-597 GKYQDDATAA
+597 KYQDDATAA
-607 LDRYDVVSTAIKD
+607 MARYDVVNTAIKD
-620 YEAAL
+620 YKDAL
-625 TTLRGTVG
+625 ATLRATVG
-633 PKTLVVATPAT
+633 TKTLVVATPAT

-698 ALNAAFANDKVNSD
+698 ALNDAFANDKVNSD

-738 DKYKGVP
+738 DEYKGVP

-764 LLQDLNDIEASTNTQ
+764 LLQDLNEIEANANTQ
-779 KAKIQAVAATKDDIT
+779 KAKIQAVAATEDDIT

-809 GDVDAINDALSA
+809 GDVDAINDALSE
-821 LLGRVDEQKAH
+821 LLTRVDAQKAH
-832 VNAENQAYTD
+832 VNAEKQAYTD

-860 TLTEAKK
+860 TLTEAKN

-916 VVKGITSRLS
+916 VVKGITSRLN

-937 MATDSTANYNAYQKL
+937 LAIDSTANYDAYQKL
-952 KENFDGQKIDIW
+952 KDNFVGQRIDIW
-964 NYTYGSGYYARE
+964 NYSSWGR
-976 DYSTHYG
+976 DYTTTHYG
-983 FVSAFDAVRTRIN
+983 FANAFDAVRTRIN
-996 QKTDG
+996 QKTNG
-1001 TNADYYRGLLA
+1001 TNAAYYLSLLA

-1018 FKEREAIKQAIEDA
+1018 FKERQAIEQAIEAA

-1038 WTGTLKYNSYT
+1038 WTGSFKYNYNT
-1049 YKYEPVLNT
+1049 YKNEPELNT
-1058 EIVRRM
+1058 GIARRM

-1071 KMLPKQAYNDKTN
+1071 KMLPKQAYNDYTN
-1084 YYTQVDEGNKCQT
+1084 NSTQVDEGNKCQA

-1117 PYLSQLGDLLKR
+1117 PYLSKLGDLLKR
-1129 IKEQKALVVKYY
+1129 IKEQKTLVEKYY
-1141 AEGLTTTNN
+1141 AEGLTTTNHKT
-1150 SDVSKAYRRIE
+1150 VSEAYRSIKLKLDE
-1161 TELGGLKAF
+1161 LKAF

-1175 EYNAAIA
+1175 EYNGAIA
-1182 GDNLTRYNTFCEKV
+1182 GDNLTRYNTFCAKV
-1196 QETEN
+1196 QETED

-1234 ENIYKYAALIKNL
+1234 ENIYKYAVLIKDL
-1247 KDDAAATYAET
+1247 KDEAAATYANT
-1258 TSPALWDIA
+1258 TSPALWDIE
-1267 EANAKKAQEY
+1267 EANAKKAQKY

-1353 SNLDNDWNFF
+1353 SNLDDDWSFF

-1428 DFKSY
+1428 DLKSY

-1502 NTVTERIKAAQEYY
+1502 NTVTERIKAAQDYY

-1555 RIYGLTIGEDK
+1555 RVYGLIIGEDE

-1641 FDENATLAEAKKDAG
+1641 FDENATPAEAKKDAG

-1676 AELIEGVANSLEMLV
+1676 AELIDGVASSLGTLV

-1696 GYSAVNITYDGV
+1696 SYSSVNTTYDQV
-1708 YTPVKVE
+1708 YAPVKVE

-1778 AMENLQNAY
+1778 AMKDLQNAY

-1794 TRVKELIASYQHSST
+1794 TRVKELIASYQHSSN
-1809 VLEESSYKQVGNE
+1809 VLEMSSGVEIEGDFFVFES
-1822 VFVLERGKS
+1822 GKS

-1871 TDSQVE
+1871 TDSHVE
-1877 SYKDGCLYD
+1877 SYKDGSLKD

-1899 WYETTQVYQSNV
+1899 WYETQQVYKPNV
-1911 WGARSAME
+1911 LSALDDME
-1919 NSFDKSG
+1919 KSFYKSG
-1926 TKIYDEDGALREQF
+1926 AKIYDEDGALREQF

-1978 DGSVAVVKP
+1978 DGSEAWQKE
-1987 INYPKDEE
+1987 INYSKDEE

-2049 PETLEG
+2049 SETLEG

-2101 ENFTVSAEDNN
+2101 ENLTVSAEDNN

-2123 RKDYVACQMDIVL
+2123 RKDYVACQMDIIL

-2149 RANGHALYSKDING
+2149 RANGHALYSKDIDG
-2163 VHRVVISTIENNSF
+2163 VHRVVISTIENNCF
-2177 PNGSAILYL
+2177 TNGSAILYL

-2199 NVIFAEANGRETT
+2199 KVIFAEANGRETY
-2212 ITGNDATGIN
+2212 ITGSDATGIN
-2222 GMETEGSL
+2222 GMEAEGSL

>member
-412 KKAAADQLLS
+412 KKAAADQLLA
-422 ALEDGFQSLGDDFQ
+422 ALEDDFQ

-644 EVTGKTYGERITKLQ
+644 EVTGKTYGERITKLK
-659 TEIDRVAGNFSAAKE
+659 TEIDCVAGNFSAAK
-674 KLDADL
+674 KKFDAEH
-680 LAALLA
+680 LAALLD

-698 ALNAAFANDKVNSD
+698 ALNDAFANDKVNSD

-738 DKYKGVP
+738 DEYKGVP

-764 LLQDLNDIEASTNTQ
+764 LLQDLNEIEANANTQ
-779 KAKIQAVAATKDDIT
+779 KAKIQAVAATEDDIT

-809 GDVDAINDALSA
+809 GDVDAINDALSE
-821 LLGRVDEQKAH
+821 LLTRVNAQKAH
-832 VNAENQAYTD
+832 VNAEKQAYTD

-860 TLTEAKK
+860 TLTEAKN

-916 VVKGITSRLS
+916 VVKGITSRLN

-937 MATDSTANYNAYQKL
+937 LAIDSTANYDAYQKL
-952 KENFDGQKIDIW
+952 KDNFVGQRIDIW
-964 NYTYGSGYYARE
+964 NYSSWGR
-976 DYSTHYG
+976 DYTTTHYG
-983 FVSAFDAVRTRIN
+983 FANAFDAVRTRIN
-996 QKTDG
+996 QKTNG
-1001 TNADYYRGLLA
+1001 TNAAYYLSLLA

-1018 FKEREAIKQAIEDA
+1018 FKERQAIEQAIEAA

-1038 WTGTLKYNSYT
+1038 WTGSFKYNYNT
-1049 YKYEPVLNT
+1049 YKNEPELNT
-1058 EIVRRM
+1058 GIARRM

-1071 KMLPKQAYNDKTN
+1071 KMLPKQAYNDYTN
-1084 YYTQVDEGNKCQT
+1084 NSTQVDEGNKCQA

-1117 PYLSQLGDLLKR
+1117 PYLSKLGDLLKR
-1129 IKEQKALVVKYY
+1129 IKEQKTLVEKYY
-1141 AEGLTTTNN
+1141 AEGLTTTNHKT
-1150 SDVSKAYRRIE
+1150 VSEAYRSIKLKLDE
-1161 TELGGLKAF
+1161 LKAF

-1175 EYNAAIA
+1175 EYNGAIA
-1182 GDNLTRYNTFCEKV
+1182 GDNLTRYNTFCAKV
-1196 QETEN
+1196 QETED

-1234 ENIYKYAALIKNL
+1234 ENIYKYAVLIKDL
-1247 KDDAAATYAET
+1247 KDEAAATYANT
-1258 TSPALWDIA
+1258 TSPALWDIE
-1267 EANAKKAQEY
+1267 EANAKKAQKY

-1296 RAKLE
+1296 RVKLE

-1310 QLAPAKEKVASYDK
+1310 QLAPAKEKVAGFDK

-1428 DFKSY
+1428 DLKSY

-1465 YIDAF
+1465 YINAF

-1502 NTVTERIKAAQEYY
+1502 NTVTERIKTAQEYY

-1555 RIYGLTIGEDK
+1555 RVYGLIIGEDK

-1641 FDENATLAEAKKDAG
+1641 FDENATPAEAKKDAG

-1696 GYSAVNITYDGV
+1696 SYSNVNITYDGV

-1723 REELDGV
+1723 RNELDGV

-1778 AMENLQNAY
+1778 AMKDLQDAY

-1809 VLEESSYKQVGNE
+1809 VLEESSWKQVGNE
-1822 VFVLERGKS
+1822 VFVFERGKS

-1854 LEQAAKTLEEGP
+1854 LDQAAKTLEEGP

-1877 SYKDGCLYD
+1877 SYKDGSLKD
-1886 AYAKLAVAEVFGA
+1886 AYAKLETVEVLGA
-1899 WYETTQVYQSNV
+1899 WYETKQVYQFNV
-1911 WGARSAME
+1911 LSALYDME
-1919 NSFDKSG
+1919 KSFYKSG

-1946 CRNFDNYLTSE
+1946 QQNFDNYLAFGE
-1957 NGRIDLILPT
+1957 MGQIDLILPT

-1978 DGSVAVVKP
+1978 DGSVAAVKP

-2049 PETLEG
+2049 SETLEG

-2101 ENFTVSAEDNN
+2101 ENLTVSAEDNN

-2177 PNGSAILYL
+2177 TNGSAILYL

-2199 NVIFAEANGRETT
+2199 KVIFAEANGRETT
-2212 ITGNDATGIN
+2212 ITGSDATGIS
-2222 GMETEGSL
+2222 GMEAEGSL

>member
-65 MLQRATFT
+65 MLQPATFT

-92 FTIDSDAPAKVK
+92 FTIEGDASAKVR

-177 DIIEKGDYEVYVK
+177 DIIEKGDYDVYVK

-208 IAALAK
+208 IGALAD
-214 VVEKANDNENAYFS
+214 VVEKANVNENSYKSAWDAYTD
-228 AQNAYE
+228 AKR
-234 AAEYQ
+234 Q
-239 FRSFSSTWYT
+239 FDGFYWTWYYT
-249 VAEEIRATYQ
+249 DKAMKETYQ
-259 ADYNKI
+259 ADYDKI
-265 QQSINDFKALARE
+265 KKDIEDFGTLAKQ
-278 KYDAGEAKELKT
+278 KYNAGAANELKT
-290 AEFTENFNRML
+290 DEFTENFSRQFNKL
-301 NELEANIGVSDAA
+301 KANIGTSGNA
-314 WINIYAVYQDGL
+314 WLNISATYQDGL
-326 RVFNAA
+326 SSFNAA

-358 SAWKKVSD
+358 KEWKKVSD

-376 KASELEENFRTLK
+376 KASEQEKKFRTLK
-389 EAQVVVINATKDEY
+389 EEQVLEINAIKDKY
-403 LAKHVDAEA
+403 LAKYADAEA
-412 KKAAADQLLS
+412 KKAAADQLL
-422 ALEDGFQSLGDDFQ
+422 ADLEDDFQ
-436 YLEKSDDVN
+436 YLEKSEDVN
-445 QKYANRVKEIR
+445 LKYANRVKEIR
-456 TAINALKDKVA
+456 TAIDALKGKVD

-513 KALGTETGLQKKL
+513 KALGTETGLQKQL

-538 ADEKDTYDVAAH
+538 AAKDDTYDVAAH

-561 IDEIKAAVEK
+561 IDQIKAAVEK
-571 SYQEKMLT
+571 GYQEKTLT

-588 QIDAAAMAI
+588 QIDAAAMAVV
-597 GKYQDDATAA
+597 KYQDDATAA
-607 LDRYDVVSTAIKD
+607 LARYDVVNTAIKD
-620 YEAAL
+620 YEDAL
-625 TTLRGTVG
+625 ATLRKTVG

-674 KLDADL
+674 KLDAEH

-698 ALNAAFANDKVNSD
+698 ALNDAFANDKVNSD

-745 YEYYN
+745 YTYYD

-764 LLQDLNDIEASTNTQ
+764 LLQDLNDIEANTNTQ
-779 KAKIQAVAATKDDIT
+779 KAKIQAVAATEDDIT

-809 GDVDAINDALSA
+809 GDVDAINDALSE
-821 LLGRVDEQKAH
+821 LLTRVNAQKAH
-832 VNAENQAYTD
+832 VNAEKQAYTD
-842 FIGNQYYYYP
+842 FLGNQYYYYP
-852 KGAELVSR
+852 TGAELVSR
-860 TLTEAKK
+860 TLTEAKN

-875 IDPQIQATTTKLEA
+875 IAPQIQATTTKLDA

-909 SYDAEGH
+909 SYDADGH
-916 VVKGITSRLS
+916 VVKGITSRLY
-926 DLQLEANALKA
+926 DLQLEANALKKL
-937 MATDSTANYNAYQKL
+937 ATDSTANYDAYQEL
-952 KENFDGQKIDIW
+952 KRNIAEQEIKIW
-964 NYTYGSGYYARE
+964 YGYSYWGG
-976 DYSTHYG
+976 DYLDYRHG
-983 FVSAFDAVRTRIN
+983 FADAFDAVRMYVNRF
-996 QKTDG
+996 TDG
-1001 TNADYYRGLLA
+1001 TNAAYYLGLIA
-1012 YPDGVH
+1012 NPDGVH
-1018 FKEREAIKQAIEDA
+1018 YKECKNIEQAIEDA

-1058 EIVRRM
+1058 GIVSRM

-1071 KMLPKQAYNDKTN
+1071 KMIPKQANDDHAN
-1084 YYTQVDEGNKCQT
+1084 YYTQVDELNKRQA

-1129 IKEQKALVVKYY
+1129 IKEQKALVEKYY

-1150 SDVSKAYRRIE
+1150 VTVSEAYRDIKIK
-1161 TELGGLKAF
+1161 LDGLKAF

-1175 EYNAAIA
+1175 EYNAVIA
-1182 GDNLTRYNTFCEKV
+1182 GDNLTRYNTFCAKV

-1247 KDDAAATYAET
+1247 KDDAAATYAKT
-1258 TSPALWDIA
+1258 TSPALWDID
-1267 EANAKKAQEY
+1267 EANAAKAMEY
-1277 TDQIEAYKKELDL
+1277 TAQIEAYKKDLDL

-1353 SNLDNDWNFF
+1353 SNLDADWNIF

-1371 ADLEQAAQ
+1371 ADLEQAAKD
-1379 NEWKALYEG
+1379 EWKALYEG

-1403 YAGAKADNEKWL
+1403 YAGAKADSEKWL

-1428 DFKSY
+1428 DLKAY
-1433 KDCVAK
+1433 KDRVAK

-1465 YIDAF
+1465 YINAF
-1470 YAEAGAVY
+1470 YTEAGAVY

-1502 NTVTERIKAAQEYY
+1502 NIVTERIKAAQDYY

-1531 SAFNQVKRW
+1531 STFEQVKRW

-1555 RIYGLTIGEDK
+1555 RVYGLTIGEDK

-1581 IYNAANQ
+1581 IYNAANL

-1641 FDENATLAEAKKDAG
+1641 FDENATPAEAKKDAG

-1676 AELIEGVANSLEMLV
+1676 AELIEGVASSLEMLV

-1696 GYSAVNITYDGV
+1696 GYSDVNITYDQV

-1723 REELDGV
+1723 RNELDGV

-1753 VLIDRMGATRMDII
+1753 GLIDRMGATRMDII

-1778 AMENLQNAY
+1778 AMKDLQDAY

-1794 TRVKELIASYQHSST
+1794 TRVKELIASYQHVS
-1809 VLEESSYKQVGNE
+1809 E
-1822 VFVLERGKS
+1822 VREYSDWQGLGEMFYFEGGKS

-1840 FNVASEKAEEVSGV
+1840 FNVVSEKAEVVSGV

-1877 SYKDGCLYD
+1877 SYKDGCLNE
-1886 AYAKLAVAEVFGA
+1886 AYAKLATVEAFGA
-1899 WYETTQVYQSNV
+1899 WKETQSVYQSKVNT
-1911 WGARSAME
+1911 ARYDME
-1919 NSFDKSG
+1919 NSFNKSG
-1926 TKIYDEDGALREQF
+1926 TNIYDEDNSLWEQF
-1940 DNLKLA
+1940 NNLERA
-1946 CRNFDNYLTSE
+1946 CQRFDSYLNFADIY
-1957 NGRIDLILPT
+1957 RILPT

-1978 DGSVAVVKP
+1978 DGTEAWQKE
-1987 INYPKDEE
+1987 INYSKDEE

-2003 TSESLVESMNA
+2003 TSQSLVESMNA
-2014 LRTSIEE
+2014 LRASVEE

-2101 ENFTVSAEDNN
+2101 ENLTVSAEDNN

-2149 RANGHALYSKDING
+2149 RANGHALYSKDIDG
-2163 VHRVVISTIENNSF
+2163 VHRVVISTIENNCF
-2177 PNGSAILYL
+2177 TNGSAILYL

-2199 NVIFAEANGRETT
+2199 KVIFAEANGRETT
-2212 ITGNDATGIN
+2212 ITGSDATGIN
-2222 GMETEGSL
+2222 GMEADGSL

>member
-78 VAVYKGKEYAPGVA
+78 VAVYKGKEYAPEVA
-92 FTIDSDAPAKVK
+92 FTIEGDAPAKVR

-122 TLIFDFAAPVKELGA
+122 TLLFDFAAPVKELSA

-147 DYFRRTDAWTK
+147 EYFRTTDAWKK
-158 GKDGKPSLEMQVA
+158 GNDEKPSLEMQVA

-234 AAEYQ
+234 AAEWQ

-358 SAWKKVSD
+358 SARKKVSD

-422 ALEDGFQSLGDDFQ
+422 ALEDDFQ

-456 TAINALKDKVA
+456 TAINALRDKVD

-479 SYDADRDAIQAKIS
+479 SYDADRDAIQAKIN

-499 GAIIQNYE
+499 GVIIQNYE

-579 ETVRGDFQS
+579 ETVRGDFQQ

-764 LLQDLNDIEASTNTQ
+764 LLQELNDIEASTNTQ
-779 KAKIQAVAATKDDIT
+779 KAKIKAVAATKDDIT

-809 GDVDAINDALSA
+809 GDVDAINEALSE
-821 LLGRVDEQKAH
+821 LLTRVDAQKAH
-832 VNAENQAYTD
+832 VNAERQAYTD

-860 TLTEAKK
+860 TLTEAKN
-867 AFVIPGES
+867 AFKIPGES
-875 IDPQIQATTTKLEA
+875 IDPQIQATTNKLDA

-916 VVKGITSRLS
+916 VVKGITSRLN
-926 DLQLEANALKA
+926 DLQLEANALKK
-937 MATDSTANYNAYQKL
+937 MATDSTANYDAYQEL
-952 KENFDGQKIDIW
+952 KRNIAEQGIMIW
-964 NYTYGSGYYARE
+964 WGYDYYGRDKM
-976 DYSTHYG
+976 DYCYG
-983 FVSAFDAVRTRIN
+983 FANAFNAAWKYVNRF
-996 QKTDG
+996 TDG
-1001 TNADYYRGLLA
+1001 TNAAYYLGLLS

-1018 FKEREAIKQAIEDA
+1018 FKEREAIRQAIEDA

-1058 EIVRRM
+1058 GIVRRM

-1071 KMLPKQAYNDKTN
+1071 QMLPKQAYNDHTN
-1084 YYTQVDEGNKCQT
+1084 YITQVDELNKRQA

-1129 IKEQKALVVKYY
+1129 IKEQKALVEKYY
-1141 AEGLTTTNN
+1141 AEGLTTTNH
-1150 SDVSKAYRRIE
+1150 STVSEAYRFIKIE
-1161 TELGGLKAF
+1161 LDGLKAF
-1170 IEGNS
+1170 IEGNGD
-1175 EYNAAIA
+1175 YNAVIA
-1182 GDNLTRYNTFCEKV
+1182 GDNLIRYNTFCAKV
-1196 QETEN
+1196 QETED

-1247 KDDAAATYAET
+1247 KDEAAASFTNT
-1258 TSPALWDIA
+1258 TSPALWDID
-1267 EANAKKAQEY
+1267 EANAAKAMEY
-1277 TDQIEAYKKELDL
+1277 TAQIEAYKKDLDL

-1296 RAKLE
+1296 RVKLE

-1310 QLAPAKEKVASYDK
+1310 QLAPAKEKVAGFDK

-1353 SNLDNDWNFF
+1353 SNLDADWNFF

-1403 YAGAKADNEKWL
+1403 YAGSKADNEKWL

-1428 DFKSY
+1428 DLKSY
-1433 KDCVAK
+1433 KDRVAK

-1465 YIDAF
+1465 YINAF

-1502 NTVTERIKAAQEYY
+1502 NTVTERIKTAQEYY

-1555 RIYGLTIGEDK
+1555 RVYGLIIGEDK

-1641 FDENATLAEAKKDAG
+1641 FDENATPAEAKKDAG

-1676 AELIEGVANSLEMLV
+1676 AELIDGVASSLGTLV
-1691 SQAES
+1691 SQAETT
-1696 GYSAVNITYDGV
+1696 YSSVNTTYEQV
-1708 YTPVKVE
+1708 YAPVKVE

-1778 AMENLQNAY
+1778 AMKDLQDAY

-1809 VLEESSYKQVGNE
+1809 VLEESSWKQVGNE
-1822 VFVLERGKS
+1822 VFVFERGKS

-1877 SYKDGCLYD
+1877 SYKDGSLKD
-1886 AYAKLAVAEVFGA
+1886 AYAKLETVEVLGA
-1899 WYETTQVYQSNV
+1899 WYETKQVYQFNV
-1911 WGARSAME
+1911 LSALYDME
-1919 NSFDKSG
+1919 KSFYKSG

-1946 CRNFDNYLTSE
+1946 QQNFDNYLAFGE
-1957 NGRIDLILPT
+1957 MGQIDLILPT

-1978 DGSVAVVKP
+1978 DGSVAAVKP

-2041 AVLNALLD
+2041 TVLNAVLD

-2077 IAAKVT
+2077 IAVKVT
-2083 NGLWPSLGGSLNA
+2083 NGLWPSLGGTLNA
-2096 PMVGS
+2096 PMLGS
-2101 ENFTVSAEDNN
+2101 ENLTVSAEDNN

-2123 RKDYVACQMDIVL
+2123 RKDYVACQMDIIL

-2149 RANGHALYSKDING
+2149 RANGHALYSKDIDG

-2177 PNGSAILYL
+2177 TNGSAILYL

-2199 NVIFAEANGRETT
+2199 KVIFAEANGRETT
-2212 ITGNDATGIN
+2212 ITGSDATGIS
-2222 GMETEGSL
+2222 GMEAEGSL

>member
-65 MLQRATFT
+65 MLQPATFT

-92 FTIDSDAPAKVK
+92 FTIDGAAPAKVR

-177 DIIEKGDYEVYVK
+177 DIIEKGDYDVYVK
-190 NHLWQGKNSPEL
+190 NHLWQGKDSPEL

-208 IAALAK
+208 IAALAD
-214 VVEKANDNENAYFS
+214 VVEKANVNENSYKSAWDAYTD
-228 AQNAYE
+228 AKR
-234 AAEYQ
+234 Q
-239 FRSFSSTWYT
+239 FDGFYWTWYYT
-249 VAEEIRATYQ
+249 DKAMKETYQ
-259 ADYNKI
+259 ADYDKI
-265 QQSINDFKALARE
+265 KKDIEDFGTLAMQ
-278 KYDAGEAKELKT
+278 KYNAGAANELKT
-290 AEFTENFNRML
+290 DEFTENFSRQFNTL
-301 NELEANIGVSDAA
+301 KANIGTSGNA
-314 WINIYAVYQDGL
+314 WLNISATYQDGL
-326 RVFNAA
+326 SSFNAA

-366 LYKTI
+366 LYKDI

-376 KASELEENFRTLK
+376 KAPKEEENFRTLK
-389 EAQVVVINATKDEY
+389 EAQVEVINATKDKY
-403 LAKHVDAEA
+403 LAKYADAET
-412 KKAAADQLLS
+412 KKAAADQLL
-422 ALEDGFQSLGDDFQ
+422 ADLEDDFQ
-436 YLEKSDDVN
+436 YLEKSEDVN
-445 QKYANRVKEIR
+445 LKYANRVKEIR
-456 TAINALKDKVA
+456 TAINSLKDKVA
-467 KDYKAPHNIRTA
+467 TDYKAPHNIRTA

-513 KALGTETGLQKKL
+513 KELGTETGLQKKL

-538 ADEKDTYDVAAH
+538 AAEKDTYDVAAH
-550 FQKTAAGLQKT
+550 FQKTAADLQKT
-561 IDEIKAAVEK
+561 IDQIKSAVEK
-571 SYQEKMLT
+571 GYQEKTLT
-579 ETVRGDFQS
+579 ETVRFDFQN
-588 QIDAAAMAI
+588 QITNAGEAVY
-597 GKYQDDATAA
+597 KYQDDATAA
-607 LDRYDVVSTAIKD
+607 MARYDGVNTAIKD

-625 TTLRGTVG
+625 ATLRETVG

-659 TEIDRVAGNFSAAKE
+659 AEIDRVKDDFSAAKE
-674 KLDADL
+674 KLDAEH

-698 ALNAAFANDKVNSD
+698 ALNAAFPKDKVNSD

-719 AKAMYDAASKVVDA
+719 AKAMYDAASEIVDA

-809 GDVDAINDALSA
+809 GDVDAINDALSE
-821 LLGRVDEQKAH
+821 LLSRVNEQKAH
-832 VNAENQAYTD
+832 VNAEKQAYTN
-842 FIGNQYYYYP
+842 FIGNQSYYYAT
-852 KGAELVSR
+852 GAELVSR
-860 TLTEAKK
+860 TLTEAKN

-916 VVKGITSRLS
+916 VVKGITSRLN
-926 DLQLEANALKA
+926 DLQLEADALKA
-937 MATDSTANYNAYQKL
+937 LAIDSTANYDAYQKL
-952 KENFDGQKIDIW
+952 KDNFAGQRIDIW
-964 NYTYGSGYYARE
+964 NYSSWGR
-976 DYSTHYG
+976 DYTTTHYG
-983 FVSAFDAVRTRIN
+983 FANAFDAVRTRIN
-996 QKTDG
+996 QKTNG
-1001 TNADYYRGLLA
+1001 TNAAYYLSLLA

-1018 FKEREAIKQAIEDA
+1018 FKERQAIEQAIEAA

-1038 WTGTLKYNSYT
+1038 WTGSFKYNYNT
-1049 YKYEPVLNT
+1049 YKNEPELNT
-1058 EIVRRM
+1058 GIARRM

-1071 KMLPKQAYNDKTN
+1071 RELPKQAYNDCTN
-1084 YYTQVDEGNKCQT
+1084 YYTQVDEGNKCQA

-1129 IKEQKALVVKYY
+1129 IKEQKALVEKYY

-1150 SDVSKAYRRIE
+1150 SMVSEAYRSIKL
-1161 TELGGLKAF
+1161 ELDGLKAF

-1175 EYNAAIA
+1175 DYNAVIA
-1182 GDNLTRYNTFCEKV
+1182 GDNLTRYNTFCAKV

-1247 KDDAAATYAET
+1247 KDDAAATYAKT
-1258 TSPALWDIA
+1258 TSPALWDID
-1267 EANAKKAQEY
+1267 EANAAKAMEY
-1277 TDQIEAYKKELDL
+1277 TAQIEAYKKDLDL

-1353 SNLDNDWNFF
+1353 SNLDDDWSFF

-1428 DFKSY
+1428 DLKSY
-1433 KDCVAK
+1433 KDRVAK

-1465 YIDAF
+1465 YINAF

-1614 TAADEVKAYYD
+1614 AAADEVKAYYD

-1641 FDENATLAEAKKDAG
+1641 FDENATPAEAKKDAG

-1676 AELIEGVANSLEMLV
+1676 AELIEGVASSLGTLV

-1696 GYSAVNITYDGV
+1696 TYDDVNTTYDGV

-1753 VLIDRMGATRMDII
+1753 GLIDRMGTTRMDII

-1778 AMENLQNAY
+1778 AMKDLQDAY

-1794 TRVKELIASYQHSST
+1794 TRVKELIASYQHASR
-1809 VLEESSYKQVGNE
+1809 EVGYPDWQGLGE
-1822 VFVLERGKS
+1822 MFCFEIGKS
-1831 YMENYEKLF
+1831 YMENYEKMF
-1840 FNVASEKAEEVSGV
+1840 FNVASEKAEVVSGV

-1886 AYAKLAVAEVFGA
+1886 AYAKLATVEAFGA
-1899 WYETTQVYQSNV
+1899 WKETQSVYQSNV
-1911 WGARSAME
+1911 CTARNDMQ
-1919 NSFDKSG
+1919 NSFNKSG
-1926 TKIYDEDGALREQF
+1926 TNIYDEDNSLWEQF
-1940 DNLKLA
+1940 NNLERA
-1946 CRNFDNYLTSE
+1946 CQRFDSYLDFADIY
-1957 NGRIDLILPT
+1957 RILPT

-1978 DGSVAVVKP
+1978 DGTEAWQKE
-1987 INYPKDEE
+1987 INYSKDEE

-2083 NGLWPSLGGSLNA
+2083 NGLWPSLGGTLNA

-2101 ENFTVSAEDNN
+2101 ENLTVSAEDNN

-2123 RKDYVACQMDIVL
+2123 RKDYVACQMDIIL

-2149 RANGHALYSKDING
+2149 RANGHALYSKDIDG

-2177 PNGSAILYL
+2177 TNGSAILYL

-2199 NVIFAEANGRETT
+2199 KVIFAEANGRETY
-2212 ITGNDATGIN
+2212 ITGSDATGIS
-2222 GMETEGSL
+2222 GMEAEGSL

>member
-65 MLQRATFT
+65 MLQPATFT

-92 FTIDSDAPAKVK
+92 FTIDGDAPAKVR

-122 TLIFDFAAPVKELGA
+122 TLIFDFAAPVKELSA

-147 DYFRRTDAWTK
+147 KYFLTTDAWKK

-177 DIIEKGDYEVYVK
+177 DIIEKGDYDVYVK
-190 NHLWQGKNSPEL
+190 NHLWQGENSPEL
-202 RALTDG
+202 RALTNG
-208 IAALAK
+208 IAALAT
-214 VVEKANDNENAYFS
+214 VVEKANDNENAYHS

-234 AAEYQ
+234 AAEWT
-239 FRSFSSTWYT
+239 FSGFSSTWYT

-265 QQSINDFKALARE
+265 QQSINDFKALARQ
-278 KYDAGEAKELKT
+278 KYNAGTAKELKT
-290 AEFTENFNRML
+290 DEFTENFNRTL
-301 NELEANIGVSDAA
+301 NELKTNIRASDDA
-314 WINIYAVYQDGL
+314 WTNIYAVYQDGL
-326 RVFNAA
+326 SVFNAA

-345 YADWNEEALNAMR
+345 YADWNAEALNAMR
-358 SAWKKVSD
+358 LAWKEVSD
-366 LYKTI
+366 LYKEI

-376 KASELEENFRTLK
+376 KASKLEKNFRTLK
-389 EAQVVVINATKDEY
+389 EKQVRVINAKKDDY
-403 LAKHVDAEA
+403 LANHADAEA
-412 KKAAADQLLS
+412 KYAAANQLL
-422 ALEDGFQSLGDDFQ
+422 ADLEDDFQ
-436 YLEKSDDVN
+436 YLEKSEDVN
-445 QKYANRVKEIR
+445 LKYANRVKEIR
-456 TAINALKDKVA
+456 TAINALKDKVD

-479 SYDADRDAIQAKIS
+479 SYDA
-493 SLRSDA
+493 
-499 GAIIQNYE
+499 
-507 NYQKLL
+507 
-513 KALGTETGLQKKL
+513 
-526 DDAKAAVAKMKP
+526 
-538 ADEKDTYDVAAH
+538 
-550 FQKTAAGLQKT
+550 
-561 IDEIKAAVEK
+561 
-571 SYQEKMLT
+571 
-579 ETVRGDFQS
+579 
-588 QIDAAAMAI
+588 
-597 GKYQDDATAA
+597 
-607 LDRYDVVSTAIKD
+607 
-620 YEAAL
+620 
-625 TTLRGTVG
+625 
-633 PKTLVVATPAT
+633 
-644 EVTGKTYGERITKLQ
+644 
-659 TEIDRVAGNFSAAKE
+659 
-674 KLDADL
+674 
-680 LAALLA
+680 
-686 VQLKETILTDAQ
+686 
-698 ALNAAFANDKVNSD
+698 
-712 KTAKIEA
+712 
-719 AKAMYDAASKVVDA
+719 
-733 IKADI
+733 
-738 DKYKGVP
+738 
-745 YEYYN
+745 
-750 VTWTEDNLGLKYDE
+750 
-764 LLQDLNDIEASTNTQ
+764 
-779 KAKIQAVAATKDDIT
+779 
-794 EDNAVEAMSLLSVIK
+794 
-809 GDVDAINDALSA
+809 
-821 LLGRVDEQKAH
+821 
-832 VNAENQAYTD
+832 
-842 FIGNQYYYYP
+842 
-852 KGAELVSR
+852 
-860 TLTEAKK
+860 
-867 AFVIPGES
+867 
-875 IDPQIQATTTKLEA
+875 
-889 LKAEAATA
+889 
-897 RAKEILQESCKD
+897 
-909 SYDAEGH
+909 EGH
-916 VVKGITSRLS
+916 VVKGITSRLN
-926 DLQLEANALKA
+926 DLQQEANALKA

-952 KENFDGQKIDIW
+952 KENFDGQKIEIW
-964 NYTYGSGYYARE
+964 NYTYGSGYYAR
-976 DYSTHYG
+976 DYYSSHYG

-996 QKTDG
+996 QKTNG
-1001 TNADYYRGLLA
+1001 TNAAYYLGLLA

-1038 WTGTLKYNSYT
+1038 WTGYTEYSYSS
-1049 YKYEPVLNT
+1049 YKYEPVLNK

-1071 KMLPKQAYNDKTN
+1071 KMIPKQAYDDCTN
-1084 YYTQVDEGNKCQT
+1084 YSTQVFELNKKQA

-1129 IKEQKALVVKYY
+1129 IKEQKALVEKYY
-1141 AEGLTTTNN
+1141 AEGLTTTNH
-1150 SDVSKAYRRIE
+1150 SMVSEAYRRIE

-1175 EYNAAIA
+1175 DYNAVIA
-1182 GDNLTRYNTFCEKV
+1182 GDNLTRYNTFCAKV

-1247 KDDAAATYAET
+1247 KDEAAATYAKT
-1258 TSPALWDIA
+1258 TSPALWDIG
-1267 EANAKKAQEY
+1267 EANAAKAMEY
-1277 TDQIEAYKKELDL
+1277 TAQIEAYKKDLDL

-1353 SNLDNDWNFF
+1353 SNLDDDWGFF

-1371 ADLEQAAQ
+1371 ADLEQAAKD
-1379 NEWKALYEG
+1379 EWKALYEG

-1428 DFKSY
+1428 DLKAY
-1433 KDCVAK
+1433 KDRVAK

-1465 YIDAF
+1465 YINAF

-1502 NTVTERIKAAQEYY
+1502 NTVTERIKAAQDYY

-1531 SAFNQVKRW
+1531 STFEQVKRW

-1555 RIYGLTIGEDK
+1555 RVYGLTIGEDK

-1581 IYNAANQ
+1581 IYNAANL

-1641 FDENATLAEAKKDAG
+1641 FVENATPAEAKKDAG

-1676 AELIEGVANSLEMLV
+1676 AELIEGVASSLEMLV
-1691 SQAES
+1691 TQAES
-1696 GYSAVNITYDGV
+1696 SYSTVNNTYSEV
-1708 YTPVKVE
+1708 YMPVKVG

-1723 REELDGV
+1723 RNELDGV

-1778 AMENLQNAY
+1778 AMKDLQNAY

-1794 TRVKELIASYQHSST
+1794 TRVKELIASYQHAST
-1809 VLEESSYKQVGNE
+1809 VLEMSSWQQVGNE
-1822 VFVLERGKS
+1822 VFEFERGKS

-1840 FNVASEKAEEVSGV
+1840 FNVASEKAEEVSDV

-1899 WYETTQVYQSNV
+1899 WYETKQVYENNV
-1911 WGARSAME
+1911 LGAHNAME
-1919 NSFDKSG
+1919 NSFYKSG
-1926 TKIYDEDGALREQF
+1926 TNIYDEDGALREQF

-1946 CRNFDNYLTSE
+1946 CQNFDNYL
-1957 NGRIDLILPT
+1957 NFVDIYRILPT

-1978 DGSVAVVKP
+1978 DGTEAWQKE
-1987 INYPKDEE
+1987 INYSKDEE

-2014 LRTSIEE
+2014 LRASIEE

-2083 NGLWPSLGGSLNA
+2083 NGLWPSLGGTLNA

-2101 ENFTVSAEDNN
+2101 ENLTVSAEDNN

-2123 RKDYVACQMDIVL
+2123 RKDYVACQMDIIL

-2149 RANGHALYSKDING
+2149 RANGHALYSKDIDG
-2163 VHRVVISTIENNSF
+2163 VHRVVISTIENNCF
-2177 PNGSAILYL
+2177 TNGSAILYL

-2199 NVIFAEANGRETT
+2199 KVIFAEANGRETT
-2212 ITGNDATGIN
+2212 ITGSDATGIN
-2222 GMETEGSL
+2222 GMEAEGSL

>member
-55 IEKELAPGKY
+55 IEKELAPGEYK
-65 MLQRATFT
+65 LQPATFT

-92 FTIDSDAPAKVK
+92 FTIDGDAPAKVR

-122 TLIFDFAAPVKELGA
+122 TLIFDFAASVKELSA

-214 VVEKANDNENAYFS
+214 VVEAANDNENAYHS
-228 AQNAYE
+228 ARNAYE
-234 AAEYQ
+234 AAEYRLRN
-239 FRSFSSTWYT
+239 FYSWYGA
-249 VAEEIRATYQ
+249 AEEIQATYQ

-265 QQSINDFKALARE
+265 QQSITDFKVLAQQ
-278 KYDAGEAKELKT
+278 KYNAGTAKELKT

-301 NELEANIGVSDAA
+301 NELETNIGVSGDA
-314 WINIYAVYQDGL
+314 WRNIKDVYQDGL

-345 YADWNEEALNAMR
+345 YADWNAEALNAMR

-376 KASELEENFRTLK
+376 KASKLEENFRTLK
-389 EAQVVVINATKDEY
+389 KAQVLEINATKDKY
-403 LAKHVDAEA
+403 LAKHADAEA

-422 ALEDGFQSLGDDFQ
+422 ALEDDFQ

-526 DDAKAAVAKMKP
+526 DDATAAVAKMKP

-579 ETVRGDFQS
+579 ETVRGDFQQ

-597 GKYQDDATAA
+597 GKYQDDAKAA

-698 ALNAAFANDKVNSD
+698 PLNAAFANDKVNSD

-779 KAKIQAVAATKDDIT
+779 KAKIQAVAATEDDIT
-794 EDNAVEAMSLLSVIK
+794 EANAVEAMSLLSVIK
-809 GDVDAINDALSA
+809 GDVDAINDALSE
-821 LLGRVDEQKAH
+821 LLMRVDAQKAH
-832 VNAENQAYTD
+832 VNAETQAYTN
-842 FIGNQYYYYP
+842 FIGNQSYYYAT
-852 KGAELVSR
+852 GAGLVSR
-860 TLTEAKK
+860 TLTEAKD
-867 AFVIPGES
+867 AFKIPGES
-875 IDPQIQATTTKLEA
+875 IDPQIQATTTKLDA

-897 RAKEILQESCKD
+897 RAKEILQESCRD

-916 VVKGITSRLS
+916 VVKGITSRLN

-964 NYTYGSGYYARE
+964 NYTYGSGYYARD

-983 FVSAFDAVRTRIN
+983 FVSAFNAVRTRIN
-996 QKTDG
+996 QKTNG
-1001 TNADYYRGLLA
+1001 TNAAYYLGLLA
-1012 YPDGVH
+1012 YTDGVH

-1038 WTGTLKYNSYT
+1038 WTGSLEYSYNS

-1058 EIVRRM
+1058 GIVRRM

-1071 KMLPKQAYNDKTN
+1071 KMLPKQAYNDCTN
-1084 YYTQVDEGNKCQT
+1084 YSTQVDEGNQKQK

-1117 PYLSQLGDLLKR
+1117 PYLSKLGDLLKR
-1129 IKEQKALVVKYY
+1129 IKEQKALVEKYY

-1150 SDVSKAYRRIE
+1150 SMVSEAYRSIKL
-1161 TELGGLKAF
+1161 ELDGLKAF

-1175 EYNAAIA
+1175 EYNAVIA
-1182 GDNLTRYNTFCEKV
+1182 GDNLTRYNTFCAKV

-1201 KYGEGTAQ
+1201 KYGEGTVQ

-1247 KDDAAATYAET
+1247 KDDAAATYAKT
-1258 TSPALWDIA
+1258 TSPALWDID
-1267 EANAKKAQEY
+1267 EANAAKAMEY
-1277 TDQIEAYKKELDL
+1277 TAQIEAYKKDLDL

-1353 SNLDNDWNFF
+1353 SNLDADWSFF

-1379 NEWKALYEG
+1379 NEWKAFYEG

-1428 DFKSY
+1428 DLKSY
-1433 KDCVAK
+1433 KDRVAK
-1439 YLTPATELAAKAA
+1439 YLTPATELAAKAT

-1478 TSAKAKADA
+1478 TSAKADA

-1566 QWYDCHSI
+1566 QWYDYHSI

-1641 FDENATLAEAKKDAG
+1641 FDENATPAEAKKDAG

-1696 GYSAVNITYDGV
+1696 GYSAVNNTYEGV

-1723 REELDGV
+1723 RNELDGV

-1753 VLIDRMGATRMDII
+1753 GLIDRMGTTCMDII

-1778 AMENLQNAY
+1778 AMKDLQNAY

-1794 TRVKELIASYQHSST
+1794 TRVKELIASYQHAS
-1809 VLEESSYKQVGNE
+1809 E
-1822 VFVLERGKS
+1822 VREYSDWEGLGEMFYFEGGKS
-1831 YMENYEKLF
+1831 YMENYEKQF
-1840 FNVASEKAEEVSGV
+1840 FNEASEKAEVVSDV

-1871 TDSQVE
+1871 TDNQVE
-1877 SYKDGCLYD
+1877 SYKDGCLNE
-1886 AYAKLAVAEVFGA
+1886 AYAELATVEAFGA
-1899 WYETTQVYQSNV
+1899 WKETQSVYQVNV
-1911 WGARSAME
+1911 NSARYAME
-1919 NSFDKSG
+1919 NSFNKSG
-1926 TKIYDEDGALREQF
+1926 TNIYDEDNTLWEQF
-1940 DNLKLA
+1940 NNLERA
-1946 CRNFDNYLTSE
+1946 CQNFDNYR
-1957 NGRIDLILPT
+1957 NFVDIYRILPT

-1978 DGSVAVVKP
+1978 DGSEAWQKE
-1987 INYPKDEE
+1987 INYSKDEE

-2083 NGLWPSLGGSLNA
+2083 NGLWPSLGGTLNA

-2101 ENFTVSAEDNN
+2101 ENLTVSAEDNN

-2123 RKDYVACQMDIVL
+2123 RKDYVACQMDIIL

-2149 RANGHALYSKDING
+2149 RANGHALYSKDIDG
-2163 VHRVVISTIENNSF
+2163 VHRVVISTIENNCF
-2177 PNGSAILYL
+2177 TNGSAILYL

-2199 NVIFAEANGRETT
+2199 KVIFAEGDGRETT
-2212 ITGNDATGIN
+2212 ITGSDATGIN
-2222 GMETEGSL
+2222 GMEAEGSL

>member
-1 MRKDVLISLLAITG
+1 M
-15 APVAALADADVVIDK
+15 
-30 TAWTG
+30 
-35 DDLTVSEDGSVTVST
+35 
-50 GKEVS
+50 
-55 IEKELAPGKY
+55 
-65 MLQRATFT
+65 
-73 DNAKI
+73 
-78 VAVYKGKEYAPGVA
+78 
-92 FTIDSDAPAKVK
+92 
-104 VKVRAVTPGE
+104 TPGE

-122 TLIFDFAAPVKELGA
+122 TLLFDFAAPVKELSA

-147 DYFRRTDAWTK
+147 EYFRTTDAWKK
-158 GKDGKPSLEMQVA
+158 GNDEKPSLEMQVA

-190 NHLWQGKNSPEL
+190 NHLWQGENSPEL

-208 IAALAK
+208 IGALAD
-214 VVEKANDNENAYFS
+214 VVEKANVNENSYKSAWDAYTD
-228 AQNAYE
+228 AKR
-234 AAEYQ
+234 Q
-239 FRSFSSTWYT
+239 FDGFYWTWYYT
-249 VAEEIRATYQ
+249 DKAMKETYQ
-259 ADYNKI
+259 ADYDKI
-265 QQSINDFKALARE
+265 KKDIEDFGTLAKQ
-278 KYDAGEAKELKT
+278 KYNAGAANELKT
-290 AEFTENFNRML
+290 DEFTENFSWQFNTL
-301 NELEANIGVSDAA
+301 KANIGTSGNA
-314 WINIYAVYQDGL
+314 WLNISATYQDGL
-326 RVFNAA
+326 SSFNAA
-332 QEEIHTQMPDDGN
+332 QEEIHTRMPDDGN

-358 SAWKKVSD
+358 KEWKKVSD

-376 KASELEENFRTLK
+376 KASEQEKKFRTLK
-389 EAQVVVINATKDEY
+389 EEQVLAINAIKDKY
-403 LAKHVDAEA
+403 LANYDDAQA
-412 KKAAADQLLS
+412 KKAAADQLL
-422 ALEDGFQSLGDDFQ
+422 ADLKDDFQ
-436 YLEKSDDVN
+436 YLEESDDVN

-456 TAINALKDKVA
+456 TAINALRDKVE

-538 ADEKDTYDVAAH
+538 AAEGDTYDMAAH
-550 FQKTAAGLQKT
+550 FQKTAGGLQKT

-571 SYQEKMLT
+571 GYQEKTLT

-588 QIDAAAMAI
+588 QIDAAAMAVV
-597 GKYQDDATAA
+597 KYQDDATAA
-607 LDRYDVVSTAIKD
+607 MARYDVVNTAIKD
-620 YEAAL
+620 YKDAL
-625 TTLRGTVG
+625 ATLRATVG
-633 PKTLVVATPAT
+633 TKTLVVATPAT

-659 TEIDRVAGNFSAAKE
+659 TEIDRVAGNFSPAKE

-698 ALNAAFANDKVNSD
+698 ALNDAFANDKVNSD

-738 DKYKGVP
+738 DEYKGVP

-764 LLQDLNDIEASTNTQ
+764 LLQDLNEIEANANTQ
-779 KAKIQAVAATKDDIT
+779 KAKIQAVAATEDDIT

-809 GDVDAINDALSA
+809 GDVDAINDALSE
-821 LLGRVDEQKAH
+821 LLTRVNAQKAH
-832 VNAENQAYTD
+832 VNAEKQAYTD

-860 TLTEAKK
+860 TLTEAKN

-916 VVKGITSRLS
+916 VVKGITSRLN

-937 MATDSTANYNAYQKL
+937 LAIDSTANYDAYQKL
-952 KENFDGQKIDIW
+952 KDNFVGQRIDIW
-964 NYTYGSGYYARE
+964 NYSSWGR
-976 DYSTHYG
+976 DYTTTHYG
-983 FVSAFDAVRTRIN
+983 FANAFDAVRTRIN
-996 QKTDG
+996 QKTNG
-1001 TNADYYRGLLA
+1001 TNAAYYLSLLA

-1018 FKEREAIKQAIEDA
+1018 FKERQAIEQAIEAA

-1038 WTGTLKYNSYT
+1038 WTGSFKYNYNT
-1049 YKYEPVLNT
+1049 YKNEPELNT
-1058 EIVRRM
+1058 GIARRM

-1071 KMLPKQAYNDKTN
+1071 KMLPKQAYNDYTN
-1084 YYTQVDEGNKCQT
+1084 NSTQVDEGNKCQA

-1117 PYLSQLGDLLKR
+1117 PYLSKLGDLLKR
-1129 IKEQKALVVKYY
+1129 IKEQKTLVEKYY
-1141 AEGLTTTNN
+1141 AEGLTTTNHKT
-1150 SDVSKAYRRIE
+1150 VSEAYRSIKLKLDE
-1161 TELGGLKAF
+1161 LKAF

-1175 EYNAAIA
+1175 EYNGAIA
-1182 GDNLTRYNTFCEKV
+1182 GDNLTRYNTFCAKV
-1196 QETEN
+1196 QETED

-1234 ENIYKYAALIKNL
+1234 ENIYKYAVLIKDL
-1247 KDDAAATYAET
+1247 KDEAAATYANT
-1258 TSPALWDIA
+1258 TSPALWDIE
-1267 EANAKKAQEY
+1267 EANAKKAQKY

-1296 RAKLE
+1296 RSKLE

-1428 DFKSY
+1428 DLKSY

-1465 YIDAF
+1465 YINAF

-1502 NTVTERIKAAQEYY
+1502 NTVTERIKTAQEYY

-1555 RIYGLTIGEDK
+1555 RVYGLIIGEDK

-1641 FDENATLAEAKKDAG
+1641 FDENATPAEAKKDAG

-1696 GYSAVNITYDGV
+1696 SYSNVNITYDGV

-1723 REELDGV
+1723 RNELDGV

-1778 AMENLQNAY
+1778 AMKDLQDAY

-1809 VLEESSYKQVGNE
+1809 VLEESSWKQVGNE
-1822 VFVLERGKS
+1822 VFVFERGKS

-1877 SYKDGCLYD
+1877 SYKDGSLKD
-1886 AYAKLAVAEVFGA
+1886 AYAKLETVEVLGA
-1899 WYETTQVYQSNV
+1899 WYETKQVYQFNV
-1911 WGARSAME
+1911 LSALYDME
-1919 NSFDKSG
+1919 KSFYKSG

-1946 CRNFDNYLTSE
+1946 QQNFDNYLAFGE
-1957 NGRIDLILPT
+1957 MGQIDLILPT

-1978 DGSVAVVKP
+1978 DGSVAAVKP

-2049 PETLEG
+2049 SETLEG

-2101 ENFTVSAEDNN
+2101 ENLTVSAEDNN

-2123 RKDYVACQMDIVL
+2123 RKDYVACQMDIIL

-2149 RANGHALYSKDING
+2149 RANGHALYSKDIDG
-2163 VHRVVISTIENNSF
+2163 VHRVVISTIENNCF
-2177 PNGSAILYL
+2177 TNGSAILYL

-2199 NVIFAEANGRETT
+2199 KVIFAEANGRETY
-2212 ITGNDATGIN
+2212 ITGSDATGIN
-2222 GMETEGSL
+2222 GMEAEGSL

>member
-65 MLQRATFT
+65 MLQPATFT

-92 FTIDSDAPAKVK
+92 FTIDGAAPAKVK

-122 TLIFDFAAPVKELGA
+122 TLLFDFAAPVKELSA

-147 DYFRRTDAWTK
+147 DYFRTTDAWKK

-171 DYASQL
+171 NYASQL

-190 NHLWQGKNSPEL
+190 NHLWQGENSPEL

-208 IAALAK
+208 IGALAD
-214 VVEKANDNENAYFS
+214 VVEKANVNENSYKSAWDAYTD
-228 AQNAYE
+228 AKR
-234 AAEYQ
+234 Q
-239 FRSFSSTWYT
+239 FDGFYWTWYYT
-249 VAEEIRATYQ
+249 DKAMKDTYQ
-259 ADYNKI
+259 ADYDKI
-265 QQSINDFKALARE
+265 KKDIEDFGTLAKQ
-278 KYDAGEAKELKT
+278 KYNAGAANELKT
-290 AEFTENFNRML
+290 DEFTENFSWQFNTL
-301 NELEANIGVSDAA
+301 KANIGTSGNA
-314 WINIYAVYQDGL
+314 WLNISATYQDGL
-326 RVFNAA
+326 SSFNAA
-332 QEEIHTQMPDDGN
+332 QEEIHTRMPDDGN

-358 SAWKKVSD
+358 KEWKKVSD

-376 KASELEENFRTLK
+376 KASEQEKKFRTLK
-389 EAQVVVINATKDEY
+389 EEQVWAINAIKDKY
-403 LAKHVDAEA
+403 LANYDDAQA
-412 KKAAADQLLS
+412 KKAAADQLL
-422 ALEDGFQSLGDDFQ
+422 ADLKDDFQ
-436 YLEKSDDVN
+436 YLEESDDVN

-456 TAINALKDKVA
+456 TAINALRDKVE

-538 ADEKDTYDVAAH
+538 AAEGDTYDMAAH

-571 SYQEKMLT
+571 GYQEKTLT

-588 QIDAAAMAI
+588 QIDAAAMAVV
-597 GKYQDDATAA
+597 KYQDDATAA
-607 LDRYDVVSTAIKD
+607 MARYDVVNTAIKD
-620 YEAAL
+620 YKDAL
-625 TTLRGTVG
+625 ATLRATVG
-633 PKTLVVATPAT
+633 TKTLVVATPAT

-698 ALNAAFANDKVNSD
+698 ALNDAFANDKVNSD

-738 DKYKGVP
+738 DEYKGVP

-764 LLQDLNDIEASTNTQ
+764 LLQDLNEIEANANTQ
-779 KAKIQAVAATKDDIT
+779 KAKIQAVAATEDDIT

-809 GDVDAINDALSA
+809 GDVDAINDALSE
-821 LLGRVDEQKAH
+821 LLTRVNAQKAH
-832 VNAENQAYTD
+832 VNAEKQAYTD

-860 TLTEAKK
+860 TLTEAKN

-916 VVKGITSRLS
+916 VVKGITSRLN

-937 MATDSTANYNAYQKL
+937 LAIDSTANYDAYQKL
-952 KENFDGQKIDIW
+952 KDNFVGQRIDIW
-964 NYTYGSGYYARE
+964 NYSSWGR
-976 DYSTHYG
+976 DYTTTHYG
-983 FVSAFDAVRTRIN
+983 FANAFDAVRTRIN
-996 QKTDG
+996 QKTNG
-1001 TNADYYRGLLA
+1001 TNAAYYLSLLA

-1018 FKEREAIKQAIEDA
+1018 FKERQAIEQAIEAA

-1038 WTGTLKYNSYT
+1038 WTGSFKYNYNT
-1049 YKYEPVLNT
+1049 YKNEPELNT
-1058 EIVRRM
+1058 GIARRM

-1071 KMLPKQAYNDKTN
+1071 KMLPKQAYNDYTN
-1084 YYTQVDEGNKCQT
+1084 NSTQVDEGNKCQA

-1117 PYLSQLGDLLKR
+1117 PYLSKLGDLLKR
-1129 IKEQKALVVKYY
+1129 IKEQKTLVEKYY
-1141 AEGLTTTNN
+1141 AEGLTTTNHKT
-1150 SDVSKAYRRIE
+1150 VSEAYRSIKLKLDE
-1161 TELGGLKAF
+1161 LKAF

-1175 EYNAAIA
+1175 EYNGAIA
-1182 GDNLTRYNTFCEKV
+1182 GDNLTRYNTFCAKV
-1196 QETEN
+1196 QETED

-1234 ENIYKYAALIKNL
+1234 ENIYKYAVLIKDL
-1247 KDDAAATYAET
+1247 KDEAAATYANT
-1258 TSPALWDIA
+1258 TSPALWDIE
-1267 EANAKKAQEY
+1267 EANAKKAQKY

-1353 SNLDNDWNFF
+1353 SNLDDDWSFF

-1428 DFKSY
+1428 DLKSY

-1487 YDANIKNFDQLTIDY
+1487 YDANIKNFDQLSIDY
-1502 NTVTERIKAAQEYY
+1502 NTVTERIKAAQDYY

-1555 RIYGLTIGEDK
+1555 RVYGLIIGEDE

-1641 FDENATLAEAKKDAG
+1641 FDENATPAEAKKDAG

-1676 AELIEGVANSLEMLV
+1676 AELIDGVASSLGTLV

-1696 GYSAVNITYDGV
+1696 SYSSVNTTYDQV
-1708 YTPVKVE
+1708 YAPVKVE

-1778 AMENLQNAY
+1778 AMKDLQDAY

-1794 TRVKELIASYQHSST
+1794 SRVKELIASYQHSSN
-1809 VLEESSYKQVGNE
+1809 VLEMSSGVEIEGDFFVFES
-1822 VFVLERGKS
+1822 GKS

-1877 SYKDGCLYD
+1877 SYKDGSLKD
-1886 AYAKLAVAEVFGA
+1886 TYAKLAVAEVFGA
-1899 WYETTQVYQSNV
+1899 WYETQQVYKPNV
-1911 WGARSAME
+1911 LSALDDME
-1919 NSFDKSG
+1919 KSFYKSG
-1926 TKIYDEDGALREQF
+1926 AKIYDEDGALREQF

-1978 DGSVAVVKP
+1978 DGSEAWQKE

-2041 AVLNALLD
+2041 TVLNAVLD

-2101 ENFTVSAEDNN
+2101 ENLTVSAEDNN

-2149 RANGHALYSKDING
+2149 RANGHALYSKDIDG
-2163 VHRVVISTIENNSF
+2163 VHRVVISTIENNCF
-2177 PNGSAILYL
+2177 TNGSAILYL

-2199 NVIFAEANGRETT
+2199 KVIFAEANGRETY
-2212 ITGNDATGIN
+2212 ITGSDATGIS
-2222 GMETEGSL
+2222 GMEAEGSL

>member
-15 APVAALADADVVIDK
+15 APVAALADAEVVIDK

-55 IEKELAPGKY
+55 IEKELAPGNYK
-65 MLQRATFT
+65 LQRATFT

-78 VAVYKGKEYAPGVA
+78 VAVYNGKEYAPGVA
-92 FTIDSDAPAKVK
+92 FTIDGDAPAKVK

-122 TLIFDFAAPVKELGA
+122 TLLFDFAAPVKELSA

-147 DYFRRTDAWTK
+147 NYFRSTDAWKK

-177 DIIEKGDYEVYVK
+177 DIIEKGDYDVYVK
-190 NHLWQGKNSPEL
+190 NHLWLREKSPEL
-202 RALTDG
+202 RALTEG

-214 VVEKANDNENAYFS
+214 VVEAANGNENAYHS
-228 AQNAYE
+228 ARNAYE
-234 AAEYQ
+234 VAEWQ
-239 FRSFSSTWYT
+239 FSGFSSTWYGA
-249 VAEEIRATYQ
+249 AEEIRATYQ

-265 QQSINDFKALARE
+265 QQSITDFKVLAQQ
-278 KYDAGEAKELKT
+278 KYNAGTAKELKT
-290 AEFTENFNRML
+290 AEFTENFNGML
-301 NELEANIGVSDAA
+301 NELKTNIGVSGDA
-314 WINIYAVYQDGL
+314 WTNINAVYQNGL

-345 YADWNEEALNAMR
+345 YADWNAEALNAMR
-358 SAWKKVSD
+358 KEWKKVSD

-376 KASELEENFRTLK
+376 KASELEENFRTLT
-389 EAQVVVINATKDEY
+389 EAQEIVINAKKDEY

-412 KKAAADQLLS
+412 KKAAADQLL
-422 ALEDGFQSLGDDFQ
+422 ADLEDDFQ
-436 YLEKSDDVN
+436 YLEKSEDVN
-445 QKYANRVKEIR
+445 LKYANRVKEIR

-513 KALGTETGLQKKL
+513 KELGTETGLQKRL

-538 ADEKDTYDVAAH
+538 AAEDDTYDVAAH
-550 FQKTAAGLQKT
+550 FQKTADGLQKT

-571 SYQEKMLT
+571 GYQEKTLT

-607 LDRYDVVSTAIKD
+607 MARYDVVNTAIKD
-620 YEAAL
+620 YKDAL
-625 TTLRGTVG
+625 ATLRATVG
-633 PKTLVVATPAT
+633 TKTLVVATPAT
-644 EVTGKTYGERITKLQ
+644 EVTGKTYGERITQLQ
-659 TEIDRVAGNFSAAKE
+659 TEIDRVAGNFSAASKVV
-674 KLDADL
+674 DADL

-738 DKYKGVP
+738 DEYKGVP

-764 LLQDLNDIEASTNTQ
+764 LLQDLNDIEANANTQ
-779 KAKIQAVAATKDDIT
+779 KAKIQAVAATEDDIT

-809 GDVDAINDALSA
+809 GDVDAINDALSE
-821 LLGRVDEQKAH
+821 LLTRVNAQKAH
-832 VNAENQAYTD
+832 VNAEKQAYTD

-860 TLTEAKK
+860 TLTEAKN

-916 VVKGITSRLS
+916 VVKGITSRLN

-937 MATDSTANYNAYQKL
+937 LAIDSTANYDAYQKL
-952 KENFDGQKIDIW
+952 KDNFVGQRIDIW
-964 NYTYGSGYYARE
+964 NYSSWGR
-976 DYSTHYG
+976 DYTTTHYG
-983 FVSAFDAVRTRIN
+983 FANAFDAVRTRIN
-996 QKTDG
+996 QKTNG
-1001 TNADYYRGLLA
+1001 TNAAYYLSLLA

-1018 FKEREAIKQAIEDA
+1018 FKERQAIEQAIEAA

-1038 WTGTLKYNSYT
+1038 WTGSFKYNYNT
-1049 YKYEPVLNT
+1049 YKNEPELNT
-1058 EIVRRM
+1058 GIARRM

-1071 KMLPKQAYNDKTN
+1071 KMLPKQAYNDYTN
-1084 YYTQVDEGNKCQT
+1084 NSTQVDEGNKCQA

-1129 IKEQKALVVKYY
+1129 IKEQKALVEKYY
-1141 AEGLTTTNN
+1141 AEGLTTTNHKT
-1150 SDVSKAYRRIE
+1150 VSEAYRSIKLKLDE
-1161 TELGGLKAF
+1161 LKAF

-1175 EYNAAIA
+1175 EYNGAIA
-1182 GDNLTRYNTFCEKV
+1182 GDNLTRYNTFCAKV

-1247 KDDAAATYAET
+1247 KDEAAASYAKT

-1277 TDQIEAYKKELDL
+1277 TGQIEAYKKELDL

-1296 RAKLE
+1296 RVKLE

-1353 SNLDNDWNFF
+1353 SNLDADWSFF

-1371 ADLEQAAQ
+1371 ADLEQAAKD
-1379 NEWKALYEG
+1379 EWKALYEG

-1428 DFKSY
+1428 DLKSY
-1433 KDCVAK
+1433 KDRVAK
-1439 YLTPATELAAKAA
+1439 NLTPATELAAKAA

-1465 YIDAF
+1465 YINAF

-1555 RIYGLTIGEDK
+1555 RVYGLIIGEDK

-1614 TAADEVKAYYD
+1614 AAADEVKAYYD

-1641 FDENATLAEAKKDAG
+1641 FVENATPAEAKKDAG

-1676 AELIEGVANSLEMLV
+1676 AELIDGVASSLGTLV
-1691 SQAES
+1691 SQAELT
-1696 GYSAVNITYDGV
+1696 YSNVNMTYDQV
-1708 YTPVKVE
+1708 YAPVKVE

-1753 VLIDRMGATRMDII
+1753 GLIDRMGATRMDII

-1778 AMENLQNAY
+1778 AMKDLQNAY

-1794 TRVKELIASYQHSST
+1794 TRVKELIASYQHAS
-1809 VLEESSYKQVGNE
+1809 E
-1822 VFVLERGKS
+1822 VREYSDWEGLGEMFYFEGGKS
-1831 YMENYEKLF
+1831 YMENYEKQF
-1840 FNVASEKAEEVSGV
+1840 FNEASEKAEVVSDV

-1886 AYAKLAVAEVFGA
+1886 AYAKLATVEAFGA
-1899 WYETTQVYQSNV
+1899 WKETQSVYQSNV
-1911 WGARSAME
+1911 LSARDAME
-1919 NSFDKSG
+1919 KSFNKSG
-1926 TKIYDEDGALREQF
+1926 TNIYDEDNTLWEQF
-1940 DNLKLA
+1940 NNLERA
-1946 CRNFDNYLTSE
+1946 CQNFDNYR
-1957 NGRIDLILPT
+1957 NFVDIYRILPT

-1978 DGSVAVVKP
+1978 DGSEAWQKE

-2041 AVLNALLD
+2041 TVLNAVLD

-2083 NGLWPSLGGSLNA
+2083 NGLWPSLGGTLNA

-2101 ENFTVSAEDNN
+2101 ENLTVSAEDNN

-2123 RKDYVACQMDIVL
+2123 RKDYVACQMDIIL

-2177 PNGSAILYL
+2177 TNGSAILYL

>member
-55 IEKELAPGKY
+55 IEKELAPGEYK
-65 MLQRATFT
+65 LQDAPELFT

-92 FTIDSDAPAKVK
+92 FTIDGNAPAKVK

-122 TLIFDFAAPVKELGA
+122 TLVFDFAAPVKELGA

-422 ALEDGFQSLGDDFQ
+422 ALEDDFQ

-538 ADEKDTYDVAAH
+538 AAEGDTYDMAAH

-571 SYQEKMLT
+571 GYQEKTLT

-588 QIDAAAMAI
+588 QIDAAAMAVV
-597 GKYQDDATAA
+597 KYQDDATAA
-607 LDRYDVVSTAIKD
+607 MARYDVVNTAIKD
-620 YEAAL
+620 YKDAL
-625 TTLRGTVG
+625 ATLRATVG
-633 PKTLVVATPAT
+633 TKTLVVATPAT

-698 ALNAAFANDKVNSD
+698 ALNDAFANDKVNSD

-738 DKYKGVP
+738 DEYKGVP

-764 LLQDLNDIEASTNTQ
+764 LLQDLNEIEANANTQ
-779 KAKIQAVAATKDDIT
+779 KAKIQAVAATEDDIT

-809 GDVDAINDALSA
+809 GDVDAINDALSE
-821 LLGRVDEQKAH
+821 LLTRVNAQKAH
-832 VNAENQAYTD
+832 VNAEKQAYTD

-860 TLTEAKK
+860 TLTEAKN

-916 VVKGITSRLS
+916 VVKGITSRLN

-964 NYTYGSGYYARE
+964 NYTYGSGYYAKNY
-976 DYSTHYG
+976 YSPHYG

-1001 TNADYYRGLLA
+1001 TNAAYYLGLLA

-1038 WTGTLKYNSYT
+1038 WTGSLEYSYNS
-1049 YKYEPVLNT
+1049 YKYEPVLNK

-1071 KMLPKQAYNDKTN
+1071 KMIPKQAYDDCTN
-1084 YYTQVDEGNKCQT
+1084 YKTQVYELNLKQE

-1129 IKEQKALVVKYY
+1129 IKEQKALVEKYY

-1150 SDVSKAYRRIE
+1150 SMVSEAYRSIKL
-1161 TELGGLKAF
+1161 ELDGLKAF

-1175 EYNAAIA
+1175 DYNAVIA
-1182 GDNLTRYNTFCEKV
+1182 GDNLTRYNTFCAKV

-1247 KDDAAATYAET
+1247 KDDAAATYAKT
-1258 TSPALWDIA
+1258 TSPALWDID
-1267 EANAKKAQEY
+1267 EANAAKAMEY
-1277 TDQIEAYKKELDL
+1277 TAQIEAYKKDLDL

-1353 SNLDNDWNFF
+1353 SNLDDDWSFF

-1641 FDENATLAEAKKDAG
+1641 FVENATPAEAKKDAG

-1676 AELIEGVANSLEMLV
+1676 AELIEGVASSLGTLV

-1696 GYSAVNITYDGV
+1696 TYDDVNTTYDGV

-1753 VLIDRMGATRMDII
+1753 GLIDRMGATRTDII

-1778 AMENLQNAY
+1778 AMKDLQDAY

-1794 TRVKELIASYQHSST
+1794 TRVKELIASYQHVST
-1809 VLEESSYKQVGNE
+1809 VLGESSWQQVGGE
-1822 VFVLERGKS
+1822 VFVFESDKS

-1919 NSFDKSG
+1919 NSFYKSG

-1957 NGRIDLILPT
+1957 NGRIDLIFPT

-1978 DGSVAVVKP
+1978 DGSVAWVKA

-2003 TSESLVESMNA
+2003 TSETLVESMNA

-2101 ENFTVSAEDNN
+2101 ENLTVSAEDNN

-2123 RKDYVACQMDIVL
+2123 RKDYVACQMDIIL

-2149 RANGHALYSKDING
+2149 RANGHALYSKDIDG
-2163 VHRVVISTIENNSF
+2163 VHRVVISTIENNCF
-2177 PNGSAILYL
+2177 TNGSAILYL

-2199 NVIFAEANGRETT
+2199 KVIFAEANGRETT
-2212 ITGNDATGIN
+2212 ITGSDATGISS
-2222 GMETEGSL
+2222 MEAEGSL

>member
-55 IEKELAPGKY
+55 IEKELAPGEYK
-65 MLQRATFT
+65 LQDAPELFT

-92 FTIDSDAPAKVK
+92 FTIDGDAPAKVK

-122 TLIFDFAAPVKELGA
+122 ILIFDFAAPVKELSA

-147 DYFRRTDAWTK
+147 EYFRTTDAWKK
-158 GKDGKPSLEMQVA
+158 GNDEKPSLEMQVA

-345 YADWNEEALNAMR
+345 YADWNAEALNAMR

-376 KASELEENFRTLK
+376 KASKLEENFRTLK
-389 EAQVVVINATKDEY
+389 EAQVVVINATKNEY
-403 LAKHVDAEA
+403 LAKHADAEA
-412 KKAAADQLLS
+412 KYAAANQLL
-422 ALEDGFQSLGDDFQ
+422 ADLEDDFQ
-436 YLEKSDDVN
+436 YLEKSEDVN

-456 TAINALKDKVA
+456 TAINALKDKVD

-479 SYDADRDAIQAKIS
+479 SYDADRDAILAKIS

-538 ADEKDTYDVAAH
+538 AVEGDTYDVAAH
-550 FQKTAAGLQKT
+550 FQKTAGGLQKT

-571 SYQEKMLT
+571 GYQEKTLT
-579 ETVRGDFQS
+579 ETVRGGFQS
-588 QIDAAAMAI
+588 QIDAAAMAVV
-597 GKYQDDATAA
+597 KYQEDATAA
-607 LDRYDVVSTAIKD
+607 MARYDVVNTAIKD
-620 YEAAL
+620 YKDAL
-625 TTLRGTVG
+625 ATLRATVG
-633 PKTLVVATPAT
+633 TKTLVVATPAT
-644 EVTGKTYGERITKLQ
+644 EVTGKTYGERITQLQ
-659 TEIDRVAGNFSAAKE
+659 TEIDRVAGYFSAAKK

-680 LAALLA
+680 LAALLD

-719 AKAMYDAASKVVDA
+719 AKAMYDAASNVVNA

-745 YEYYN
+745 YTYYG

-764 LLQDLNDIEASTNTQ
+764 LLQELNEIEAKTNTQ

-809 GDVDAINDALSA
+809 GDVDAINDALSE

-1353 SNLDNDWNFF
+1353 SNLDADWSFF

-1428 DFKSY
+1428 DLKSY
-1433 KDCVAK
+1433 KDRVAK

-1465 YIDAF
+1465 YINAF

-1502 NTVTERIKAAQEYY
+1502 NTVTERIKAAQDYY

-1641 FDENATLAEAKKDAG
+1641 FDENATSAEAKKDAG

-1666 ARMGLIKLVN
+1666 TRMGLIKLVN
-1676 AELIEGVANSLEMLV
+1676 AELIEGVASSLEILV

-1696 GYSAVNITYDGV
+1696 SYSDVNNTYEGV

-1723 REELDGV
+1723 RNELDGV

-1745 TKVIHLLN
+1745 TKIIHLLN

-1809 VLEESSYKQVGNE
+1809 VLEMSLGVQIEGDTFVFES
-1822 VFVLERGKS
+1822 GKS

-1840 FNVASEKAEEVSGV
+1840 FNVANEKAEVVSDV
-1854 LEQAAKTLEEGP
+1854 LELAAKTLEEGP

-1877 SYKDGCLYD
+1877 SYKDGSLYD
-1886 AYAKLAVAEVFGA
+1886 AYAKLAMAEVFGA
-1899 WYETTQVYQSNV
+1899 YNETYQVYRNNV
-1911 WGARSAME
+1911 WGAYSAMQ
-1919 NSFDKSG
+1919 NSFYKSG

-1946 CRNFDNYLTSE
+1946 KQNFDNYLDFH
-1957 NGRIDLILPT
+1957 GWDRILPT

-1978 DGSVAVVKP
+1978 DGSEAGQKE
-1987 INYPKDEE
+1987 INYSKDEE

-2083 NGLWPSLGGSLNA
+2083 NGLWPSLGGTLNA

-2101 ENFTVSAEDNN
+2101 ENLTVSAEDNN

-2123 RKDYVACQMDIVL
+2123 RKDYVACQMDIIL

-2149 RANGHALYSKDING
+2149 RANGHALYSKDIDG

-2177 PNGSAILYL
+2177 TNGSAILYL

-2199 NVIFAEANGRETT
+2199 KVIFAEANGRETY
-2212 ITGNDATGIN
+2212 ITGSDATGIS
-2222 GMETEGSL
+2222 GMEAEGSL

>member
-412 KKAAADQLLS
+412 KKAAADQLLA
-422 ALEDGFQSLGDDFQ
+422 ALEDDFQ

-479 SYDADRDAIQAKIS
+479 SYDADRDAILAKIS

-538 ADEKDTYDVAAH
+538 AVEGDTYDVAAH
-550 FQKTAAGLQKT
+550 FQKTAGGLQKT

-571 SYQEKMLT
+571 GYQEKTLT
-579 ETVRGDFQS
+579 ETVRGGFQS
-588 QIDAAAMAI
+588 QIDAAAMAVV
-597 GKYQDDATAA
+597 KYQEDATAA
-607 LDRYDVVSTAIKD
+607 MARYDVVNTAIKD
-620 YEAAL
+620 YRDAL
-625 TTLRGTVG
+625 ATLRATVG
-633 PKTLVVATPAT
+633 TKTLVVATPAT
-644 EVTGKTYGERITKLQ
+644 EVTGKTYGERITQLQ
-659 TEIDRVAGNFSAAKE
+659 TEIDRVAGYFSAAKK

-680 LAALLA
+680 LAALLD

-719 AKAMYDAASKVVDA
+719 AKAMYDAASNVVNA

-745 YEYYN
+745 YTYYG

-764 LLQDLNDIEASTNTQ
+764 LLQELNEIEAKTNTQ

-809 GDVDAINDALSA
+809 GDVDAINDALSD
-821 LLGRVDEQKAH
+821 LLTRVDAQKDH
-832 VNAENQAYTD
+832 VNAEKQAYTD

-860 TLTEAKK
+860 TLKEAKD

-875 IDPQIQATTTKLEA
+875 IDPQIQATTTKLDA

-916 VVKGITSRLS
+916 VVKGITSRLN
-926 DLQLEANALKA
+926 DLQQEANALKKL
-937 MATDSTANYNAYQKL
+937 ATDSTANYDAYQEL
-952 KENFDGQKIDIW
+952 KRNIAEQGIMIW
-964 NYTYGSGYYARE
+964 CGYDYYGRDKM
-976 DYSTHYG
+976 DYCYG
-983 FVSAFDAVRTRIN
+983 FANAFNAAWKYVNRF
-996 QKTDG
+996 TDG
-1001 TNADYYRGLLA
+1001 TNAAYYLGLLS

-1018 FKEREAIKQAIEDA
+1018 FKEREAIRQAIEDA

-1058 EIVRRM
+1058 GIVRRM

-1071 KMLPKQAYNDKTN
+1071 QMLPKQAYNDHTN
-1084 YYTQVDEGNKCQT
+1084 YITQVDELNKRQA

-1129 IKEQKALVVKYY
+1129 IKEQKALVEKYY

-1150 SDVSKAYRRIE
+1150 VTVSEAYRRIKI
-1161 TELGGLKAF
+1161 ELDGLKAF

-1234 ENIYKYAALIKNL
+1234 ENIYKYAVLIKNL
-1247 KDDAAATYAET
+1247 KDDAADTYAET

-1277 TDQIEAYKKELDL
+1277 TDQIEAYKKDLDL

-1353 SNLDNDWNFF
+1353 SNLDNDWSFF

-1379 NEWKALYEG
+1379 NEWKVLYEG

-1428 DFKSY
+1428 DLKSY
-1433 KDCVAK
+1433 KDRVAK

-1465 YIDAF
+1465 YINAF

-1478 TSAKAKADA
+1478 ISAKAKADA

-1502 NTVTERIKAAQEYY
+1502 NTVTERIKAAQDYY

-1555 RIYGLTIGEDK
+1555 RVYGLTIGEDK

-1581 IYNAANQ
+1581 IYNAANL

-1641 FDENATLAEAKKDAG
+1641 FAENATPAEAKKDAG

-1676 AELIEGVANSLEMLV
+1676 AELIDGVASSLGTLV
-1691 SQAES
+1691 SQAELT
-1696 GYSAVNITYDGV
+1696 YSNVNMTYDQV
-1708 YTPVKVE
+1708 YAPVKVE

-1753 VLIDRMGATRMDII
+1753 GLIDRMGATRMDII

-1778 AMENLQNAY
+1778 AMKDLQNAY

-1794 TRVKELIASYQHSST
+1794 TRVKELIASYQHASR
-1809 VLEESSYKQVGNE
+1809 EVGYPE
-1822 VFVLERGKS
+1822 WQGLGEMFCFEIGKS
-1831 YMENYEKLF
+1831 YMENYEKMF

-1871 TDSQVE
+1871 SDSQVE

-1886 AYAKLAVAEVFGA
+1886 AYAKLATVEAFGA
-1899 WYETTQVYQSNV
+1899 WKETQSVYQSNV
-1911 WGARSAME
+1911 CTARNDME
-1919 NSFDKSG
+1919 NSFNKSG
-1926 TKIYDEDGALREQF
+1926 TNIYDEDNSLWEQF
-1940 DNLKLA
+1940 ENLERA
-1946 CRNFDNYLTSE
+1946 YQRFDSYLDFVDIY
-1957 NGRIDLILPT
+1957 RILPT

-1978 DGSVAVVKP
+1978 DGTEAWQKE
-1987 INYPKDEE
+1987 INYSKDEE

-2014 LRTSIEE
+2014 LRASVEE
-2021 NTYVLGDV
+2021 NTYVLGDI
-2029 TEDGVVLTDDYL
+2029 TEDGIVLTDDYL

-2064 NRDGKISIADVTL
+2064 NRDGKISVADVTL

-2083 NGLWPSLGGSLNA
+2083 NGIWPSLGGTLNA

-2101 ENFTVSAEDNN
+2101 ENLTVSAEDNN

-2123 RKDYVACQMDIVL
+2123 RKDYVACQMDIIL

-2149 RANGHALYSKDING
+2149 RANGHALYSKDIDG
-2163 VHRVVISTIENNSF
+2163 VHRVVISTIENNCF
-2177 PNGSAILYL
+2177 TNGSAILYL

-2199 NVIFAEANGRETT
+2199 KVIFAEANGRETT
-2212 ITGNDATGIN
+2212 ITGSDATGIN
-2222 GMETEGSL
+2222 GMEAEGSL

>member
-55 IEKELAPGKY
+55 IEKELVPGKY
-65 MLQRATFT
+65 MLQDAPELFT

-92 FTIDSDAPAKVK
+92 FTIDGDAPAKVR

-147 DYFRRTDAWTK
+147 AYFLTTDAWKK
-158 GKDGKPSLEMQVA
+158 GNDGKPSLEMQVA

-202 RALTDG
+202 RALTEG

-214 VVEKANDNENAYFS
+214 VVEAANDNENAYHS
-228 AQNAYE
+228 AKNAYE
-234 AAEYQ
+234 AAEWT
-239 FRSFSSTWYT
+239 FGSFSSTWYNA
-249 VAEEIRATYQ
+249 AEEIQATYQ

-265 QQSINDFKALARE
+265 QQSINDFKALAWQ
-278 KYDAGEAKELKT
+278 KYNAGTAKELKT

-301 NELEANIGVSDAA
+301 NELKTNIGVSGDA
-314 WINIYAVYQDGL
+314 WTNINAVYQDGL

-345 YADWNEEALNAMR
+345 YADWNAEALNAMR

-376 KASELEENFRTLK
+376 KASEQEENFRTLK
-389 EAQVVVINATKDEY
+389 EAQVGVINATKDEY

-412 KKAAADQLLS
+412 KKAAADQLL
-422 ALEDGFQSLGDDFQ
+422 ADLEDDFQ
-436 YLEKSDDVN
+436 YLEKSEDVN
-445 QKYANRVKEIR
+445 LKYANRVKEIR
-456 TAINALKDKVA
+456 TAIDALKDKVA
-467 KDYKAPHNIRTA
+467 TDYKAPHNIRTA
-479 SYDADRDAIQAKIS
+479 NYDADRDAIQAKIS

-526 DDAKAAVAKMKP
+526 DDAKAAVGKMKP
-538 ADEKDTYDVAAH
+538 AAEGDTYDVAAH

-571 SYQEKMLT
+571 GYQEKTLT

-588 QIDAAAMAI
+588 QIDAAVMAVV
-597 GKYQDDATAA
+597 KYQDDATAA
-607 LDRYDVVSTAIKD
+607 LARYDVVNTAIKD
-620 YEAAL
+620 YKDAL
-625 TTLRGTVG
+625 ATLRATVG
-633 PKTLVVATPAT
+633 TKTLVVATPAT

-674 KLDADL
+674 KLDAEH

-698 ALNAAFANDKVNSD
+698 ALNDAFANDKVNSD

-738 DKYKGVP
+738 DEYKGVP
-745 YEYYN
+745 YTYYG

-809 GDVDAINDALSA
+809 GDVDAINDALSE
-821 LLGRVDEQKAH
+821 LLTRVNAQKAH
-832 VNAENQAYTD
+832 VNAEKQAYTD
-842 FIGNQYYYYP
+842 FLGNQYYYYP
-852 KGAELVSR
+852 TGAELVSR
-860 TLTEAKK
+860 TLTEAKN

-875 IDPQIQATTTKLEA
+875 IDPQIQATTTKLDA

-916 VVKGITSRLS
+916 VVKGITSRLN
-926 DLQLEANALKA
+926 DLQLEANSLKA
-937 MATDSTANYNAYQKL
+937 MATDSTANYNAYRKL
-952 KENFDGQKIDIW
+952 KENFDGQRIDIW
-964 NYTYGSGYYARE
+964 NYTYGSGYYS
-976 DYSTHYG
+976 YSTHYG
-983 FVSAFDAVRTRIN
+983 FNSASSAVWTRIT
-996 QKTDG
+996 QKTNG
-1001 TNADYYRGLLA
+1001 TNAAYYLGLLS

-1018 FKEREAIKQAIEDA
+1018 FKEREAIWQAIEDA

-1038 WTGTLKYNSYT
+1038 WTGSFEYSYSS

-1058 EIVRRM
+1058 GIVRRM

-1071 KMLPKQAYNDKTN
+1071 KMLPKQAYDDCTN
-1084 YYTQVDEGNKCQT
+1084 YSTQVYELNLKQE

-1129 IKEQKALVVKYY
+1129 IKEQKALVEKYY

-1150 SDVSKAYRRIE
+1150 SMVSEAYRRIE

-1175 EYNAAIA
+1175 DYNAVIA
-1182 GDNLTRYNTFCEKV
+1182 GDNLTRYNTFCAKV
-1196 QETEN
+1196 QETED

-1234 ENIYKYAALIKNL
+1234 ENIYKYAALIKDL

-1388 VYVGVD
+1388 VYVGQD

-1428 DFKSY
+1428 DLKAY
-1433 KDCVAK
+1433 KARVAD

-1502 NTVTERIKAAQEYY
+1502 NTVTECIKAAQDYY

-1566 QWYDCHSI
+1566 QWYDFHSI

-1641 FDENATLAEAKKDAG
+1641 FVENATPAEAKKDAG

-1676 AELIEGVANSLEMLV
+1676 AELIEGVASSLGTLV

-1696 GYSAVNITYDGV
+1696 TYDDVNTTYDGV

-1753 VLIDRMGATRMDII
+1753 GLIDRMGATRTDII

-1778 AMENLQNAY
+1778 AMKDLQDAY

-1794 TRVKELIASYQHSST
+1794 TRVKELIASYQHVST
-1809 VLEESSYKQVGNE
+1809 VLGESSWQQVGGE
-1822 VFVLERGKS
+1822 VFVFESDKS

-1919 NSFDKSG
+1919 NSFYKSG

-1978 DGSVAVVKP
+1978 DGSVAWVKA

-2003 TSESLVESMNA
+2003 TSETLVESMNA

-2101 ENFTVSAEDNN
+2101 ENLTVSAEDNN

-2123 RKDYVACQMDIVL
+2123 RKDYVACQMDIIL

-2149 RANGHALYSKDING
+2149 RANGHALYSKDIDG
-2163 VHRVVISTIENNSF
+2163 VHRVVISTIENNCF
-2177 PNGSAILYL
+2177 TNGSAILYL

-2199 NVIFAEANGRETT
+2199 KVIFAEANGRETT
-2212 ITGNDATGIN
+2212 ITGSDATGISS
-2222 GMETEGSL
+2222 MEAEGSL

>member
-55 IEKELAPGKY
+55 IEKELAPGEYK
-65 MLQRATFT
+65 LQPATFT

-92 FTIDSDAPAKVK
+92 FTIEGDAPAKVR

-122 TLIFDFAAPVKELGA
+122 TLLFDFAAPVKELGA

-190 NHLWQGKNSPEL
+190 NHLWQGKKSPEL

-234 AAEYQ
+234 AAEWQ

-301 NELEANIGVSDAA
+301 NELEANISVSDAA

-366 LYKTI
+366 QYKTI

-376 KASELEENFRTLK
+376 KASELKENFRTLK
-389 EAQVVVINATKDEY
+389 EAQVVAINATKDEY

-422 ALEDGFQSLGDDFQ
+422 ALEDDFQ

-479 SYDADRDAIQAKIS
+479 SYDADRDAIQAKIN

-513 KALGTETGLQKKL
+513 KALGTETGLQKQL

-538 ADEKDTYDVAAH
+538 AAKGDAYDMAAH

-561 IDEIKAAVEK
+561 IDQIKEAVEK
-571 SYQEKMLT
+571 GYQEKTLT

-588 QIDAAAMAI
+588 QIDAAAMAVV
-597 GKYQDDATAA
+597 KYQDDATAA
-607 LDRYDVVSTAIKD
+607 MDRYDVVNTAIKD
-620 YEAAL
+620 YKDAL
-625 TTLRGTVG
+625 ATLRATVG
-633 PKTLVVATPAT
+633 TKTLVVATPAT

-674 KLDADL
+674 KLDAEH

-698 ALNAAFANDKVNSD
+698 ALNDAFANDKVNSD

-738 DKYKGVP
+738 DEYKGVP

-764 LLQDLNDIEASTNTQ
+764 LLQDLNDIEANANTQ
-779 KAKIQAVAATKDDIT
+779 KAKIQAVAATEDDIT

-809 GDVDAINDALSA
+809 GDVDAINDALSE
-821 LLGRVDEQKAH
+821 LLTRVNAQKAH
-832 VNAENQAYTD
+832 VNAEKQAYTD
-842 FIGNQYYYYP
+842 FIGNQYYYP

-860 TLTEAKK
+860 TLTEAKN

-916 VVKGITSRLS
+916 VVKGITSRLN
-926 DLQLEANALKA
+926 DLQLEANALKE

-964 NYTYGSGYYARE
+964 NYTYGSGYYAKNY
-976 DYSTHYG
+976 YSTHNG

-1001 TNADYYRGLLA
+1001 TNAAYYRGLLA

-1038 WTGTLKYNSYT
+1038 WTGYTEYSYSS
-1049 YKYEPVLNT
+1049 YKYEPVLNK

-1071 KMLPKQAYNDKTN
+1071 KMLPKQAYDDCTN
-1084 YYTQVDEGNKCQT
+1084 YKTQVYELNLKQE

-1129 IKEQKALVVKYY
+1129 IKEQKALVEKYY

-1150 SDVSKAYRRIE
+1150 VTVSEAYRRIKI
-1161 TELGGLKAF
+1161 ELDGLKAF

-1175 EYNAAIA
+1175 EYNAVIA
-1182 GDNLTRYNTFCEKV
+1182 GDNLTRYNTFCAKV

-1247 KDDAAATYAET
+1247 KDKAADTYAET
-1258 TSPALWDIA
+1258 TSPALWDIG
-1267 EANAKKAQEY
+1267 ETNAAKAMEY
-1277 TDQIEAYKKELDL
+1277 TAQIEAYKKDLDL

-1296 RAKLE
+1296 RVKLE

-1310 QLAPAKEKVASYDK
+1310 QLAPAKEKVAGFDK

-1428 DFKSY
+1428 DLKSY

-1465 YIDAF
+1465 YINAF

-1555 RIYGLTIGEDK
+1555 RVYGLIIGEDK

-1581 IYNAANQ
+1581 IYNAANL

-1614 TAADEVKAYYD
+1614 AAADEVKAYYD

-1641 FDENATLAEAKKDAG
+1641 FVENATPAEAKKDAG

-1696 GYSAVNITYDGV
+1696 SYSNVNSTYDGV

-1753 VLIDRMGATRMDII
+1753 VLIERMGATSTDIM

-1778 AMENLQNAY
+1778 AMKDLQNAY

-1794 TRVKELIASYQHSST
+1794 TRVKELIASYQHVSE
-1809 VLEESSYKQVGNE
+1809 VLEYSDWKQVGGE
-1822 VFVLERGKS
+1822 AFVLESGKS

-1840 FNVASEKAEEVSGV
+1840 FNVASEKAEEVSDV

-1899 WYETTQVYQSNV
+1899 WYETKQVYENNV
-1911 WGARSAME
+1911 LGAHNAMKH
-1919 NSFDKSG
+1919 SFYKSG
-1926 TKIYDEDGALREQF
+1926 TNIYDEDGALREQF
-1940 DNLKLA
+1940 DNLERA
-1946 CRNFDNYLTSE
+1946 CQNFDNYLTFPE
-1957 NGRIDLILPT
+1957 MGQIDRILPK

-1978 DGSVAVVKP
+1978 DGSVASIKEV
-1987 INYPKDEE
+1987 NYPKDEE

-2014 LRTSIEE
+2014 LRASVEE
-2021 NTYVLGDV
+2021 NTYVLGDI
-2029 TEDGVVLTDDYL
+2029 TEDGIVLTDDYL

-2064 NRDGKISIADVTL
+2064 NRDGKISVADVTL

-2083 NGLWPSLGGSLNA
+2083 NGIWPSLGGYLNA
-2096 PMVGS
+2096 PMLGS
-2101 ENFTVSAEDNN
+2101 ENLTVAAEDNN

-2123 RKDYVACQMDIVL
+2123 RKDYVACQMDIIL

-2149 RANGHALYSKDING
+2149 RANGHALYSKDIDG

-2177 PNGSAILYL
+2177 TNGSAILYL

-2199 NVIFAEANGRETT
+2199 KVIFAEANGRETY
-2212 ITGNDATGIN
+2212 ITGSDATGIS
-2222 GMETEGSL
+2222 GMEAEGSL